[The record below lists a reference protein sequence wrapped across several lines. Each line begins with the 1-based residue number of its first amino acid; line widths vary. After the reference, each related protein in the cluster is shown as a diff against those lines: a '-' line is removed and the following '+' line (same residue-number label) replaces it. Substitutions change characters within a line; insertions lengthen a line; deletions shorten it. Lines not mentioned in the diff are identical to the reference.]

1 MKRKCVKLMKSVLAA
16 ALAAAVVL
24 TPDMASLAV
33 NAEEAQT
40 AEAADAGTGYD
51 DVVNAAHSAWTNYDW
66 RVVNGSAGLTKG
78 EIVSEG
84 TNWLDFQ
91 ATSTAG
97 NAMSN
102 RALIY
107 STQAG
112 DKIRNGSIRATL
124 SPMTT
129 SDVSRMGLLFRCTEQ
144 GDCLY
149 LAYDPNQGWYLQRKA
164 GNSSKKLLSSG
175 VKTMAEPGEEITAE
189 VQFEEGVI
197 NAWITYKGETTQ
209 IFTNENTVATAGGS
223 EIHAGYTGLMIGK
236 YGSTAGA
243 YVKDIEMTDTVNS
256 DTFNG
261 EYDWESDTW
270 VPFDGNSTVSVV
282 ERDAKNYY
290 EIQVDTNQSVP
301 NAPVVTRNTS
311 DPAYSSEPFRTG
323 KIDTYFTD
331 LGTANGKSSNFAIVY
346 RWTDINNCAW
356 VGYDSTQGWYWQT
369 RVNGVGCYK
378 TAGDKTPAPAVGET
392 THVTVQFDGTDVVV
406 TVDDQVI
413 SDGWY
418 TTAGNNGTLQ
428 DNLNS
433 LPAGTAGFLMRQG
446 HVQVHDYTVD
456 SYDVDAGEDEIGID
470 PATISSDVMDVVIDR
485 QFPRVQKYTF
495 KDNSG
500 TMWAQARGINTLK
513 VNGTQVTVDTEQV
526 QCEVSEDSAVYTIP
540 VNGGGVEAVITATLK
555 VEDNIV
561 RFDVNSIET
570 TAGTFSTLEI
580 PGLLLASITNQ
591 DGGAQLA
598 YAQMS
603 GNTTQKG
610 DYFVDIDRSFTQTSS
625 AYREYEGMYAFVSN
639 DTFSAGLY
647 SNSEKNNDLR
657 VTASPGVAM
666 DEEGNAFTYLG
677 LRSSVWTLENEGV
690 KSDLPSM
697 SVIITKDA
705 NDNGKVDWQDGAI
718 AYREIMHNP
727 EGWESVKD
735 MVTIR
740 IVENFASQAAHPFL
754 ETADGIKRVDL
765 ATDGLGQQVL
775 LKGYASEGHDS
786 AHPDYGDIGTRIGGA
801 EDLNELLQIAHDYGT
816 EIGIHINASEG
827 YPEADA
833 FSEDLMRIGSFGWN
847 WVDESY
853 SMNTMYDLTSGLR
866 AQRLDSLREQLTD
879 EDNLDFIYL
888 DVWSADTWQ
897 TNKISQQFIE
907 RGWRCANEWG
917 YANED
922 DATWNHWAVDVDY
935 GGSSSKGI
943 NSDIM
948 RFIRNHQKDSW
959 QANYPAYGGTMV
971 YPLLGGEN
979 SVSFEGWQRAKD
991 FNTFVTVTFNDNVPT
1006 KFLQH
1011 YLVMEWEND
1020 ETKSVE
1026 DGNTEKYIRLESE
1039 DGADEV
1045 EVFRTESGGREIYYN
1060 GKMILTGEVNMN
1072 GGWTNASTEKY
1083 LIPWFWDAD
1092 GNTLA
1097 DDEQKLYHWNRSG
1110 GETTWELPD
1119 EWSDASTVKVYK
1131 LTDTGRTEEQEIEV
1145 VDGSIT
1151 LSAEAAVPYVVYK
1164 GEKAERT
1171 FEEMNWGEGT
1181 GLVDPNFTSQTFDA
1195 WDVEGNDDGSAQIV
1209 KKSDNNNPVLQVADN
1224 AEEVSVSQPITGLEG
1239 GKTYMAYTAVDN
1251 RSDRKAYIEVT
1262 TEDGTESNY
1271 TARSVVKTYIGVN
1284 AHNTEG
1290 ANSYM
1295 QNMPVIFTVPAD
1307 STDAVLTLRVEAGA
1321 GTVQFD
1327 ELRVVEVD
1335 ESEVDKWTDENVFE
1349 QDFEHNIQGLYP
1361 FVVGDHQGRPTDVKV
1376 HLSEKNEP
1384 YTQIGWNDRIV
1395 DDVIEGD
1402 WSVKAHQ
1409 LTSLGGLVYQTIPQT
1424 YRFEEGV
1431 EYTVTF
1437 QYEQG
1442 MDDTYAFVV
1451 GEGEHI
1457 KANGKNDSSI
1467 KYYENLKAA
1476 SDPVGTYTYTFT
1488 PDSDEWWIGI
1498 YSNEE
1503 VSVTEASAGSKPWKM
1518 GAADIILDNLKI
1530 ENNKEIEEPE
1540 EPAGDISTAVLKYA
1554 VELAEKVDMSG
1565 AMDAVKENFD
1575 QALQTAK
1582 DVLAKAESDDG
1593 SVTQSEIDSAWQN
1606 LIKAMQ
1612 YGEFKPG
1619 DKTDLEKV
1627 IALAEEMS
1635 GRLDKYL
1642 EEGKDE
1648 FLSAL
1653 ERAKEVYADGNA
1665 FQEDVESAWQDL
1677 IDAMADLRLKPDKD
1691 LLEDL
1696 IAQAEGLNEADYEA
1710 QSFAVMRTALA
1721 AAKDVFDK
1729 EDATQEEIDA
1739 SAAALK
1745 DAIAQLTTTGSGEE
1759 PGTGTGDSGTS
1770 GTGTGSAAQNQGQ
1783 TAGTADK
1790 SDDSSSAGKTA
1801 SAKGSAVKTGDTAN
1815 VLPFA
1820 AAAAAAVLAA
1830 GAVVTLKRRK
1840 KEN

>member
-1 MKRKCVKLMKSVLAA
+1 MKRKCVKLMKSLLTT
-16 ALAAAVVL
+16 ALAAAMVV
-24 TPDMASLAV
+24 TSNVVPFSAGPASVQA
-33 NAEEAQT
+33 AEDSA
-40 AEAADAGTGYD
+40 YD
-51 DVVNAAHSAWTNYDW
+51 DVVNAAHATWSNYEW
-66 RVVNGSAGLTKG
+66 RVVNGSEGLTKG
-78 EIVSEG
+78 EIISEG

-91 ATSTAG
+91 ATSSAG
-97 NAMSN
+97 NSMSN

-107 STQAG
+107 STQAA
-112 DKIRNGSIRATL
+112 DKIRNGSIKATL

-129 SDVSRMGLLFRCTEQ
+129 SDISRMGLLFRCTAQ

-149 LAYDPNQGWYLQRKA
+149 FAYDPSQGWYLQRKA
-164 GNSSKKLLSSG
+164 GNSNKKLLGSG
-175 VKTMAEPGEEITAE
+175 VKIMAEPGEEITAE

-197 NAWITYKGETTQ
+197 NAWITYNGERTQ
-209 IFTNENTVATAGGS
+209 VFENESTVATAGGS

-261 EYDWESDTW
+261 VYDWESDTW
-270 VPFDGNSTVSVV
+270 APFDQNSTVSVV
-282 ERDAKNYY
+282 ERDSKNYY
-290 EIQVDTNQSVP
+290 EIQVDSNQSVP

-331 LGTANGKSSNFAIVY
+331 LGTANGSSSNFAIVY

-378 TAGDKTPAPAVGET
+378 TTGDKIPAPTVGET
-392 THVTVQFDGTDVVV
+392 AHVTVQFDGTDVVV

-456 SYDVDAGEDEIGID
+456 VYDVDAGEDEIGID
-470 PATISSDVMDVVIDR
+470 PATISSDVMDVVIDK

-495 KDNSG
+495 KDNG
-500 TMWAQARGINTLK
+500 DTMWAQARGINTLE

-526 QCEVSEDSAVYTIP
+526 QCEVSADSAVYTIP
-540 VNGGGVEAVITATLK
+540 VNGGGVEAVITATMK

-561 RFDVNSIET
+561 SFDVNNIET
-570 TAGTFSTLEI
+570 ASGTFSTLEI
-580 PGLLLASITNQ
+580 PGMLLASVTNQ
-591 DGGAQLA
+591 DNSAQLA

-603 GNTTQKG
+603 GSTTKKG
-610 DYFVDIDRSFTQTSS
+610 DYFVDIDRSFTQTSG

-677 LRSSVWTLENEGV
+677 LRSSVWTLENQGV
-690 KSDLPSM
+690 KSDLPSV
-697 SVIITKDA
+697 SVIIARDE
-705 NDNGKVDWQDGAI
+705 NGNGEVDWQDGAI

-727 EGWESVKD
+727 EGWETVKD

-740 IVENFASQAAHPFL
+740 IVENFAGQAAHPFL
-754 ETADGIKRVDL
+754 ETVDGIKRVDL

-801 EDLNELLQIAHDYGT
+801 EDLNELLQIAHEYGT
-816 EIGIHINASEG
+816 EVGIHINASEG

-833 FSEDLMRIGSFGWN
+833 FSEELMRIGSFGWN

-888 DVWSADTWQ
+888 DVWAADTWQ

-935 GGSSSKGI
+935 GGSGSKGI

-991 FNTFVTVTFNDNVPT
+991 FDTFVTVTFNDNVPT

-1092 GNTLA
+1092 GSALA
-1097 DDEQKLYHWNRSG
+1097 DDDQKLYHWNRSG
-1110 GETTWELPD
+1110 GETTWELPA
-1119 EWSDASTVKVYK
+1119 EWSDVATVKVYK
-1131 LTDTGRTEEQEIEV
+1131 LTDTGRTEEQEIEAA
-1145 VDGSIT
+1145 DGSIT
-1151 LSAEAAVPYVVYK
+1151 LDAEAAVPYVIYK

-1171 FEEMNWGEGT
+1171 FEEMDWGEGT
-1181 GLVDPNFTSQTFDA
+1181 GLVDPNFTSQTFEA

-1209 KKSDNNNPVLQVADN
+1209 KKSDNNNPVFQVADN
-1224 AEEVSVSQPITGLEG
+1224 AEEVSISQPITGLES
-1239 GKTYMAYTAVDN
+1239 GKTYMAYTGVDN

-1262 TEDGTESNY
+1262 TADGTESNY
-1271 TARSVVKTYIGVN
+1271 ATRSVVKTYVGVN

-1290 ANSYM
+1290 TNSYM
-1295 QNMPVIFTVPAD
+1295 QNMPVIFTVPED

-1335 ESEVDKWTDENVFE
+1335 ESEVGKWTDENVFE

-1395 DDVIEGD
+1395 DDVIDGD

-1457 KANGKNDSSI
+1457 KANGKNDSSL

-1498 YSNEE
+1498 YSNED
-1503 VSVTEASAGSKPWKM
+1503 VSVTESSAGSKPWKM

-1530 ENNKEIEEPE
+1530 VNNKETEEPE
-1540 EPAGDISTAVLKYA
+1540 EPAGEISTAILEYA
-1554 VELAEKVDMSG
+1554 IGLAEG
-1565 AMDAVKENFD
+1565 ASTDGVVDAVKENFD
-1575 QALQTAK
+1575 NALQNAK
-1582 DVLAKAESDDG
+1582 DVLARVQEGDA
-1593 SVTQSEIDSAWQN
+1593 SVTQNEVDAAWSS

-1612 YGEFKPG
+1612 YLEFKKG

-1627 IALAEEMS
+1627 IALADEMNS
-1635 GRLDKYL
+1635 NLDAYL
-1642 EEGKDE
+1642 DAGKDA
-1648 FLSAL
+1648 FTAAL
-1653 ERAKEVYADGNA
+1653 AEAKDVYADGNA
-1665 FQEDVESAWQDL
+1665 MEDDVDTAWRNL
-1677 IDAMADLRLKPDKD
+1677 MDAMAELRLRPDKD

-1696 IAQAEGLNEADYEA
+1696 INQAEGLNEADYEA
-1710 QSFAVMRTALA
+1710 ESFAAVSSALEE
-1721 AAKDVFDK
+1721 AKDVFAN
-1729 EDATQEEIDA
+1729 ENATQEEVDE
-1739 SAAALK
+1739 SSAALK
-1745 DAIAQLTTTGSGEE
+1745 SALAKLTPVSAGED
-1759 PGTGTGDSGTS
+1759 DS
-1770 GTGTGSAAQNQGQ
+1770 QNQ
-1783 TAGTADK
+1783 AGGSSDK
-1790 SDDSSSAGKTA
+1790 NNNSSSAGNKSA
-1801 SAKGSAVKTGDTAN
+1801 SNSSAVKTGDTAN

-1820 AAAAAAVLAA
+1820 AAAVLAA
-1830 GAVVTLKRRK
+1830 GAVVILKRK
-1840 KEN
+1840 KEEN

>member
-1 MKRKCVKLMKSVLAA
+1 
-16 ALAAAVVL
+16 
-24 TPDMASLAV
+24 
-33 NAEEAQT
+33 
-40 AEAADAGTGYD
+40 
-51 DVVNAAHSAWTNYDW
+51 
-66 RVVNGSAGLTKG
+66 
-78 EIVSEG
+78 
-84 TNWLDFQ
+84 
-91 ATSTAG
+91 
-97 NAMSN
+97 MSN

-107 STQAG
+107 STQAA
-112 DKIRNGSIRATL
+112 DKIRNGSIKATL

-129 SDVSRMGLLFRCTEQ
+129 SDISRMGLLFRCTAQ

-149 LAYDPNQGWYLQRKA
+149 FAYDPSQGWYLQRKA
-164 GNSSKKLLSSG
+164 GNSNKKLLGSG
-175 VKTMAEPGEEITAE
+175 VKIMAEPGEEITAE

-197 NAWITYKGETTQ
+197 NAWITYNGERTQ
-209 IFTNENTVATAGGS
+209 VFENESTVATAGGS

-261 EYDWESDTW
+261 VYDWESDTW
-270 VPFDGNSTVSVV
+270 APFDQNSTVSVV
-282 ERDAKNYY
+282 ERDSKNYY
-290 EIQVDTNQSVP
+290 EIQVDSNQSVP

-331 LGTANGKSSNFAIVY
+331 LGTANGSSSNFAIVY
-346 RWTDINNCAW
+346 RWTDISNCAW

-378 TAGDKTPAPAVGET
+378 TTGDKIPAPTVGET
-392 THVTVQFDGTDVVV
+392 AHVTVQFDGTDVVV

-456 SYDVDAGEDEIGID
+456 VYDVDAGEDEIGID
-470 PATISSDVMDVVIDR
+470 PATISSDVMDVVIDK

-495 KDNSG
+495 KDNG
-500 TMWAQARGINTLK
+500 DTMWAQARGINTLE

-526 QCEVSEDSAVYTIP
+526 QCEVSADSAVYTIP

-561 RFDVNSIET
+561 SFDVNSIET
-570 TAGTFSTLEI
+570 ASGTFSTLEI
-580 PGLLLASITNQ
+580 PGMLLASVTNQ
-591 DGGAQLA
+591 DNSAQLA

-603 GNTTQKG
+603 GSTTKKG
-610 DYFVDIDRSFTQTSS
+610 DYFVDIDRSFTQTSG

-677 LRSSVWTLENEGV
+677 LRSSVWTLENQGV
-690 KSDLPSM
+690 KSDLPSV
-697 SVIITKDA
+697 SVIIARDE
-705 NDNGKVDWQDGAI
+705 NGNGEVDWQDGAI

-727 EGWESVKD
+727 EGWETVKD

-740 IVENFASQAAHPFL
+740 IVENFAGQAAHPFL
-754 ETADGIKRVDL
+754 ETVDGIKRVDL

-801 EDLNELLQIAHDYGT
+801 EDLNELLQIAHEYGT
-816 EIGIHINASEG
+816 EVGIHINASEG

-833 FSEDLMRIGSFGWN
+833 FSEELMRIGSFGWN

-888 DVWSADTWQ
+888 DVWAADTWQ

-935 GGSSSKGI
+935 GGSGSKGI

-991 FNTFVTVTFNDNVPT
+991 FDTFVTVTFNDNVPT

-1045 EVFRTESGGREIYYN
+1045 EVFRTESDGREIYYN

-1092 GNTLA
+1092 GSALA
-1097 DDEQKLYHWNRSG
+1097 DDDQKLYHWNRSG
-1110 GETTWELPD
+1110 GETTWELPA
-1119 EWSDASTVKVYK
+1119 EWSDVATVKVYK
-1131 LTDTGRTEEQEIEV
+1131 LTDTGRTEEQEIEAA
-1145 VDGSIT
+1145 DGSIT
-1151 LSAEAAVPYVVYK
+1151 LDAEAAVPYVIYK

-1171 FEEMNWGEGT
+1171 FEEMDWGEGT
-1181 GLVDPNFTSQTFDA
+1181 GLVDPNFTSQTFEA

-1209 KKSDNNNPVLQVADN
+1209 KKSDNNNPVFQVADN
-1224 AEEVSVSQPITGLEG
+1224 AEEVSISQPITGLES
-1239 GKTYMAYTAVDN
+1239 GKTYMAYTGVDN

-1262 TEDGTESNY
+1262 TADGTESNY
-1271 TARSVVKTYIGVN
+1271 ATRSVVKTYVGVN

-1290 ANSYM
+1290 TNSYM
-1295 QNMPVIFTVPAD
+1295 QNMPVIFTVPED

-1335 ESEVDKWTDENVFE
+1335 ESEVGKWTDENVFE

-1395 DDVIEGD
+1395 DDVIDGD

-1457 KANGKNDSSI
+1457 KANGKNDSSL

-1498 YSNEE
+1498 YSNED
-1503 VSVTEASAGSKPWKM
+1503 VSVTESSAGSKPWKM

-1530 ENNKEIEEPE
+1530 VNNKETEEPE
-1540 EPAGDISTAVLKYA
+1540 EPAGEISTAILEYA
-1554 VELAEKVDMSG
+1554 IGLAEG
-1565 AMDAVKENFD
+1565 ASTDGVVDAVKENFD
-1575 QALQTAK
+1575 NALQNAK
-1582 DVLAKAESDDG
+1582 DVLARVQEGDA
-1593 SVTQSEIDSAWQN
+1593 SVTQNEVDAAWSS

-1612 YGEFKPG
+1612 YLEFKKG

-1627 IALAEEMS
+1627 IALADEMNS
-1635 GRLDKYL
+1635 NLDAYL
-1642 EEGKDE
+1642 DAGKDA
-1648 FLSAL
+1648 FTAAL
-1653 ERAKEVYADGNA
+1653 AEAKDVYADGNA
-1665 FQEDVESAWQDL
+1665 MEDDVDTAWRNL
-1677 IDAMADLRLKPDKD
+1677 MDAMAELRLRPDKD

-1696 IAQAEGLNEADYEA
+1696 INQAEGLNEADYEA
-1710 QSFAVMRTALA
+1710 ESFAAVSSALEE
-1721 AAKDVFDK
+1721 AKDVFAN
-1729 EDATQEEIDA
+1729 ENATQEEVDE
-1739 SAAALK
+1739 SSAALK
-1745 DAIAQLTTTGSGEE
+1745 SALAKLTPVSTEE
-1759 PGTGTGDSGTS
+1759 DDS
-1770 GTGTGSAAQNQGQ
+1770 QNQ
-1783 TAGTADK
+1783 AGGSSDK
-1790 SDDSSSAGKTA
+1790 NTNSSSAGNTSA
-1801 SAKGSAVKTGDTAN
+1801 SNSSAVKTGDTAN

-1820 AAAAAAVLAA
+1820 AAAVLAA
-1830 GAVVTLKRRK
+1830 GAVVILKRK
-1840 KEN
+1840 KEEN

>member
-1 MKRKCVKLMKSVLAA
+1 MKRKCVKLMKSLLTT
-16 ALAAAVVL
+16 ALAAAMVV
-24 TPDMASLAV
+24 TSNVVPFSAGPASVQA
-33 NAEEAQT
+33 AEDSA
-40 AEAADAGTGYD
+40 YD
-51 DVVNAAHSAWTNYDW
+51 GVVNAAHAAWSNYEW
-66 RVVNGSAGLTKG
+66 RVVNGSEGLTKG
-78 EIVSEG
+78 EIISEG

-91 ATSTAG
+91 ATSSAG
-97 NAMSN
+97 NSMSN

-107 STQAG
+107 STQAA
-112 DKIRNGSIRATL
+112 DKIRNGSIKATL

-129 SDVSRMGLLFRCTEQ
+129 SDISRMGLLFRCTAQ

-149 LAYDPNQGWYLQRKA
+149 FAYDPSQGWYLQRKA
-164 GNSSKKLLSSG
+164 GNSNKKLLGSG
-175 VKTMAEPGEEITAE
+175 VKIMAEPGEEITAE

-197 NAWITYKGETTQ
+197 NAWITYNGERTQ
-209 IFTNENTVATAGGS
+209 VFENESTVATAGGS

-261 EYDWESDTW
+261 VYDWESDTW
-270 VPFDGNSTVSVV
+270 APFDQNSTVSVV
-282 ERDAKNYY
+282 ERDSKNYY
-290 EIQVDTNQSVP
+290 EIQVDSNQSVP

-331 LGTANGKSSNFAIVY
+331 LGTANGSSSNFAIVY

-378 TAGDKTPAPAVGET
+378 TTGDKIPAPTVGET
-392 THVTVQFDGTDVVV
+392 AHVTVQFDGTDVVV

-456 SYDVDAGEDEIGID
+456 VYDVDAGEDEIGID
-470 PATISSDVMDVVIDR
+470 PATISSDVMDVVIDK

-495 KDNSG
+495 KDNG
-500 TMWAQARGINTLK
+500 DTMWAQARGINTLE

-526 QCEVSEDSAVYTIP
+526 QCEVSADSAVYTIP

-561 RFDVNSIET
+561 SFDVNSIET
-570 TAGTFSTLEI
+570 ASGTFSTLEI
-580 PGLLLASITNQ
+580 PGMLLASITNQ
-591 DGGAQLA
+591 DNSAQLA

-603 GNTTQKG
+603 GSTTKKG
-610 DYFVDIDRSFTQTSS
+610 DYFVDIDRSFTQTSG

-677 LRSSVWTLENEGV
+677 LRSSVWTLENQGV
-690 KSDLPSM
+690 KSDLPSV
-697 SVIITKDA
+697 SVIIARDE
-705 NDNGKVDWQDGAI
+705 NGNGEVDWQDGAI

-727 EGWESVKD
+727 EGWETVKD

-740 IVENFASQAAHPFL
+740 IVENFAGQAAHPFL
-754 ETADGIKRVDL
+754 ETVDGIKRVDL

-801 EDLNELLQIAHDYGT
+801 EDLNELLQIAHEYGT
-816 EIGIHINASEG
+816 EVGIHINASEG

-833 FSEDLMRIGSFGWN
+833 FSEELMRIGSFGWN

-888 DVWSADTWQ
+888 DVWAADTWQ

-935 GGSSSKGI
+935 GGSGSKGI

-991 FNTFVTVTFNDNVPT
+991 FDTFVTVTFNDNVPT

-1045 EVFRTESGGREIYYN
+1045 EVFRTQSGGREIYYN
-1060 GKMILTGEVNMN
+1060 GKMILTGEANMN

-1092 GNTLA
+1092 GSALA
-1097 DDEQKLYHWNRSG
+1097 DDAQKLYHWNRSG
-1110 GETTWELPD
+1110 GETTWELPA
-1119 EWSDASTVKVYK
+1119 EWSDVATVKVYK
-1131 LTDTGRTEEQEIEV
+1131 LTDTGRTEEQEIEAA
-1145 VDGSIT
+1145 DGSIT
-1151 LSAEAAVPYVVYK
+1151 LDAEAAVPYVIYK

-1171 FEEMNWGEGT
+1171 FEEMDWGEGT
-1181 GLVDPNFTSQTFDA
+1181 GLVDPNFTSQTFEA

-1209 KKSDNNNPVLQVADN
+1209 KKSDNNNPVFQVADN
-1224 AEEVSVSQPITGLEG
+1224 AEEVSISQPITGLES
-1239 GKTYMAYTAVDN
+1239 GKTYMAYTGVDN

-1262 TEDGTESNY
+1262 TADGTESNY
-1271 TARSVVKTYIGVN
+1271 ATRSVVKTYVGVN

-1290 ANSYM
+1290 TNSYM
-1295 QNMPVIFTVPAD
+1295 QNMPVIFTVPED

-1335 ESEVDKWTDENVFE
+1335 ESEVGKWTDENVFE

-1395 DDVIEGD
+1395 DDVIDGD

-1457 KANGKNDSSI
+1457 KANGKNDSSL

-1498 YSNEE
+1498 YSNED
-1503 VSVTEASAGSKPWKM
+1503 VSVTESSAGSKPWKM

-1530 ENNKEIEEPE
+1530 VNNKETEEPE
-1540 EPAGDISTAVLKYA
+1540 EPAGEISTAILEYA
-1554 VELAEKVDMSG
+1554 IGLAEG
-1565 AMDAVKENFD
+1565 ASTDGVVDAVKENFD
-1575 QALQTAK
+1575 NALQNAK
-1582 DVLAKAESDDG
+1582 DVLARVQEGDA
-1593 SVTQSEIDSAWQN
+1593 SVTQNEVDAAWSS

-1612 YGEFKPG
+1612 YLEFKKG

-1627 IALAEEMS
+1627 IALADEMNS
-1635 GRLDKYL
+1635 NLDAYL
-1642 EEGKDE
+1642 DAGKDA
-1648 FLSAL
+1648 FTAAL
-1653 ERAKEVYADGNA
+1653 AEAKDVYADGNA
-1665 FQEDVESAWQDL
+1665 MEDDVDTAWRNL
-1677 IDAMADLRLKPDKD
+1677 MDAMAELRLRPDKD

-1696 IAQAEGLNEADYEA
+1696 INQAEGLNEADYEA
-1710 QSFAVMRTALA
+1710 ESFAAVSSALEE
-1721 AAKDVFDK
+1721 AKDVFAN
-1729 EDATQEEIDA
+1729 ENATQEEVDE
-1739 SAAALK
+1739 SSAALK
-1745 DAIAQLTTTGSGEE
+1745 SALAKLTPVSTEE
-1759 PGTGTGDSGTS
+1759 DDS
-1770 GTGTGSAAQNQGQ
+1770 QNQ
-1783 TAGTADK
+1783 AGGSSDK
-1790 SDDSSSAGKTA
+1790 NTNSSSAGNTSA
-1801 SAKGSAVKTGDTAN
+1801 SNSSAVKTGDTAN

-1820 AAAAAAVLAA
+1820 AAAVLAA
-1830 GAVVTLKRRK
+1830 GAVVILKRK
-1840 KEN
+1840 KEEN

>member
-1 MKRKCVKLMKSVLAA
+1 MKRKCVKLMKSLLTT
-16 ALAAAVVL
+16 ALAAAMVV
-24 TPDMASLAV
+24 TSNVVPFSAGPASVQA
-33 NAEEAQT
+33 AEDSA
-40 AEAADAGTGYD
+40 YD
-51 DVVNAAHSAWTNYDW
+51 DVVNAAHAAWSNYEW
-66 RVVNGSAGLTKG
+66 RVVNGSEGLTKG
-78 EIVSEG
+78 EIISEG

-91 ATSTAG
+91 ATSSAG
-97 NAMSN
+97 NSMSN

-107 STQAG
+107 STQAA
-112 DKIRNGSIRATL
+112 DKIRNGSIKATL

-129 SDVSRMGLLFRCTEQ
+129 SDISRMGLLFRCTAQ

-149 LAYDPNQGWYLQRKA
+149 FAYDPSQGWYLQRKA
-164 GNSSKKLLSSG
+164 GNSNKKLLGSG
-175 VKTMAEPGEEITAE
+175 VKIMAEPGEEITAE

-197 NAWITYKGETTQ
+197 NAWITYNGERTQ
-209 IFTNENTVATAGGS
+209 VFENESIVATAGGS

-261 EYDWESDTW
+261 VYDWESDTW
-270 VPFDGNSTVSVV
+270 APFDQNSTVSVV
-282 ERDAKNYY
+282 ERDSKNYY
-290 EIQVDTNQSVP
+290 EIQVDSNQSVP

-331 LGTANGKSSNFAIVY
+331 LGTANGSSSNFAIVY

-378 TAGDKTPAPAVGET
+378 TTGDKIPAPTVGET
-392 THVTVQFDGTDVVV
+392 AHVTVQFDGTDVVV

-456 SYDVDAGEDEIGID
+456 VYDVDAGEDEIGID
-470 PATISSDVMDVVIDR
+470 PATISSDVMDVVIDK

-495 KDNSG
+495 KDNG
-500 TMWAQARGINTLK
+500 DTMWAQARGINTLE

-526 QCEVSEDSAVYTIP
+526 QCEVYADSAVYTIP

-561 RFDVNSIET
+561 SFDVNSIET
-570 TAGTFSTLEI
+570 ASGTFSTLEI
-580 PGLLLASITNQ
+580 PGMLLASITNQ
-591 DGGAQLA
+591 DNSAQLA

-603 GNTTQKG
+603 GSTTKKG
-610 DYFVDIDRSFTQTSS
+610 DYFVDIDRSFTQTSG

-677 LRSSVWTLENEGV
+677 LRSSVWTLENQGV
-690 KSDLPSM
+690 KSDLPSV
-697 SVIITKDA
+697 SVIIARDE
-705 NDNGKVDWQDGAI
+705 NGNGEVDWQDGAI

-727 EGWESVKD
+727 EGWETVKD

-740 IVENFASQAAHPFL
+740 IVENFAGQAAHPFL
-754 ETADGIKRVDL
+754 ETVDGIKRVDL

-801 EDLNELLQIAHDYGT
+801 EDLNELLQIAHEYGT
-816 EIGIHINASEG
+816 EVGIHINASEG

-833 FSEDLMRIGSFGWN
+833 FSEELMRIGSFGWN

-888 DVWSADTWQ
+888 DVWAADTWQ

-935 GGSSSKGI
+935 GGSGSKGI

-991 FNTFVTVTFNDNVPT
+991 FDTFVTVTFNDNVPT

-1039 DGADEV
+1039 DSADEV

-1092 GNTLA
+1092 GSALA
-1097 DDEQKLYHWNRSG
+1097 DDDQKLYHWNRSG
-1110 GETTWELPD
+1110 GETTWELPA
-1119 EWSDASTVKVYK
+1119 EWSDVATVKVYK
-1131 LTDTGRTEEQEIEV
+1131 LTDTGRTEEQEIEAA
-1145 VDGSIT
+1145 DGSIT
-1151 LSAEAAVPYVVYK
+1151 LDAEAAVPYVIYK

-1171 FEEMNWGEGT
+1171 FEEMDWGEGT
-1181 GLVDPNFTSQTFDA
+1181 GLVDPNFTSQTFEA

-1209 KKSDNNNPVLQVADN
+1209 KKSDNNNPVFQVADN
-1224 AEEVSVSQPITGLEG
+1224 AEEVSISQPITGLES
-1239 GKTYMAYTAVDN
+1239 GKTYMAYTGVDN

-1262 TEDGTESNY
+1262 TADGTESNY
-1271 TARSVVKTYIGVN
+1271 ATRSVVKTYVGVN

-1290 ANSYM
+1290 TNSYM
-1295 QNMPVIFTVPAD
+1295 QNMPVIFTVPED

-1335 ESEVDKWTDENVFE
+1335 ESEVGKWTDENVFE

-1395 DDVIEGD
+1395 DDVIDGD

-1457 KANGKNDSSI
+1457 KANGKNDSSL

-1498 YSNEE
+1498 YSNED
-1503 VSVTEASAGSKPWKM
+1503 VSVTESSAGSKPWKM
-1518 GAADIILDNLKI
+1518 GAADIILDNLRI
-1530 ENNKEIEEPE
+1530 VNNKETEEPE
-1540 EPAGDISTAVLKYA
+1540 EPAGEISTAILEYA
-1554 VELAEKVDMSG
+1554 IGLAEG
-1565 AMDAVKENFD
+1565 ASTDGVVDAVKENFD
-1575 QALQTAK
+1575 NALQNAK
-1582 DVLAKAESDDG
+1582 DVLARVQEGDA
-1593 SVTQSEIDSAWQN
+1593 SVTQNEVDAAWSS

-1612 YGEFKPG
+1612 YLEFKKG

-1627 IALAEEMS
+1627 IALADEMNS
-1635 GRLDKYL
+1635 NLDAYL
-1642 EEGKDE
+1642 DAGKDA
-1648 FLSAL
+1648 FTAAL
-1653 ERAKEVYADGNA
+1653 AEAKDVYADGNA
-1665 FQEDVESAWQDL
+1665 MEDDVDTAWRNL
-1677 IDAMADLRLKPDKD
+1677 MDAMAELRLRPDKD

-1696 IAQAEGLNEADYEA
+1696 INQAEGLNEADYEA
-1710 QSFAVMRTALA
+1710 ESFAAVSSALEE
-1721 AAKDVFDK
+1721 AKDVFAN
-1729 EDATQEEIDA
+1729 ENATQEEVDE
-1739 SAAALK
+1739 SSAALK
-1745 DAIAQLTTTGSGEE
+1745 SALAKLTPVSTGED
-1759 PGTGTGDSGTS
+1759 DS
-1770 GTGTGSAAQNQGQ
+1770 QNQ
-1783 TAGTADK
+1783 AGGSSDK
-1790 SDDSSSAGKTA
+1790 NNNSSSAGNTSA
-1801 SAKGSAVKTGDTAN
+1801 SNSSAVKTGDTAN

-1820 AAAAAAVLAA
+1820 AAAVLAA
-1830 GAVVTLKRRK
+1830 GAVVILKRK
-1840 KEN
+1840 KEEN

>member
-1 MKRKCVKLMKSVLAA
+1 MKRKCVKLMKSLLTT
-16 ALAAAVVL
+16 ALAAAMVV
-24 TPDMASLAV
+24 TSNVVPFSAGPASVQA
-33 NAEEAQT
+33 AEDSA
-40 AEAADAGTGYD
+40 YD
-51 DVVNAAHSAWTNYDW
+51 DVVNAAHAAWSNYEW
-66 RVVNGSAGLTKG
+66 RVVNGSEGLTKG
-78 EIVSEG
+78 EIISEG

-91 ATSTAG
+91 ATSSAG
-97 NAMSN
+97 NSMSN

-107 STQAG
+107 STQAA
-112 DKIRNGSIRATL
+112 DKIRNGSIKATL

-129 SDVSRMGLLFRCTEQ
+129 SDISRMGLLFRCTAQ

-149 LAYDPNQGWYLQRKA
+149 FAYDPSQGWYLQRKA
-164 GNSSKKLLSSG
+164 GNSNKKLLGSG
-175 VKTMAEPGEEITAE
+175 VKIMAEPGEEITAE

-197 NAWITYKGETTQ
+197 NAWITYNGERTQ
-209 IFTNENTVATAGGS
+209 VFENESTVATAGGS

-261 EYDWESDTW
+261 VYDWESDTW
-270 VPFDGNSTVSVV
+270 APFDQNSTVSVV
-282 ERDAKNYY
+282 ERDSKNYY
-290 EIQVDTNQSVP
+290 EIQVDSNQSVP

-331 LGTANGKSSNFAIVY
+331 LGTANGSSSNFAIVY

-378 TAGDKTPAPAVGET
+378 TTGDKIPAPTVGET
-392 THVTVQFDGTDVVV
+392 AHVTVQFDGTDVVV

-456 SYDVDAGEDEIGID
+456 VYDVDAGEDEIGID
-470 PATISSDVMDVVIDR
+470 PATISSDVMDVVIDK

-495 KDNSG
+495 KDNG
-500 TMWAQARGINTLK
+500 DTMWAQARGINTLE

-526 QCEVSEDSAVYTIP
+526 QCEVSADSAVYTIP

-561 RFDVNSIET
+561 SFDVNSIET
-570 TAGTFSTLEI
+570 ASGTFSTLEI
-580 PGLLLASITNQ
+580 PGMLLASVTNQ
-591 DGGAQLA
+591 DNSAQLA

-603 GNTTQKG
+603 GSTTKKG
-610 DYFVDIDRSFTQTSS
+610 DYFVDIDRSFTQTSG

-677 LRSSVWTLENEGV
+677 LRSSVWTLENQGV
-690 KSDLPSM
+690 KSDLPSV
-697 SVIITKDA
+697 SVIIARDE
-705 NDNGKVDWQDGAI
+705 NGNGEVDWQDGAI

-727 EGWESVKD
+727 EGWETVKD

-740 IVENFASQAAHPFL
+740 IVENFAGQAAHPFL
-754 ETADGIKRVDL
+754 ETVDGIKRVDL

-801 EDLNELLQIAHDYGT
+801 EDLNELLQIAHEYGT
-816 EIGIHINASEG
+816 EVGIHINASEG

-833 FSEDLMRIGSFGWN
+833 FSEELMRIGSFGWN

-888 DVWSADTWQ
+888 DVWAADTWQ

-935 GGSSSKGI
+935 GGSGSKGI

-991 FNTFVTVTFNDNVPT
+991 FDTFVTVTFNDNVPT

-1092 GNTLA
+1092 GSALA
-1097 DDEQKLYHWNRSG
+1097 DDAQKLYHWNRSG
-1110 GETTWELPD
+1110 GETTWELPA
-1119 EWSDASTVKVYK
+1119 EWSDVATVKVYK
-1131 LTDTGRTEEQEIEV
+1131 LTDTGRTEEQEIEAA
-1145 VDGSIT
+1145 DGSIT
-1151 LSAEAAVPYVVYK
+1151 LDAEAAVPYVIYK

-1171 FEEMNWGEGT
+1171 FEEMDWGEGT
-1181 GLVDPNFTSQTFDA
+1181 GLVDPNFTSQTFEA

-1209 KKSDNNNPVLQVADN
+1209 KKSDNNNPVFQVADN
-1224 AEEVSVSQPITGLEG
+1224 AEEVSISQPITGLES
-1239 GKTYMAYTAVDN
+1239 GKTYMAYTGVDN

-1262 TEDGTESNY
+1262 TADGTESNY
-1271 TARSVVKTYIGVN
+1271 ATRSVVKTYVGVN

-1290 ANSYM
+1290 TNSYM
-1295 QNMPVIFTVPAD
+1295 QNMPVIFTVPED

-1335 ESEVDKWTDENVFE
+1335 ESEVGKWTDENVFE

-1395 DDVIEGD
+1395 DDVIDGD

-1457 KANGKNDSSI
+1457 KANGKNDSSL

-1498 YSNEE
+1498 YSNED
-1503 VSVTEASAGSKPWKM
+1503 VSVTESSAGSKPWKM

-1530 ENNKEIEEPE
+1530 VNNKETEEPE
-1540 EPAGDISTAVLKYA
+1540 EPAGEISTAILEYA
-1554 VELAEKVDMSG
+1554 IGLAEG
-1565 AMDAVKENFD
+1565 ASTDGVVDAVKENFD
-1575 QALQTAK
+1575 NALQNAK
-1582 DVLAKAESDDG
+1582 DVLARVQEGDA
-1593 SVTQSEIDSAWQN
+1593 SVTQNEVDAAWSS

-1612 YGEFKPG
+1612 YLEFKKG

-1627 IALAEEMS
+1627 IALADEMNS
-1635 GRLDKYL
+1635 NLDAYL
-1642 EEGKDE
+1642 DAGKDA
-1648 FLSAL
+1648 FTAAL
-1653 ERAKEVYADGNA
+1653 AEAKDVYADGNA
-1665 FQEDVESAWQDL
+1665 MEDDVDTAWRNL
-1677 IDAMADLRLKPDKD
+1677 MDAMAELRLRPDKD

-1696 IAQAEGLNEADYEA
+1696 INQAEGLNEADYEA
-1710 QSFAVMRTALA
+1710 ESFAAVSSALEE
-1721 AAKDVFDK
+1721 AKDVFAN
-1729 EDATQEEIDA
+1729 ENATQEEVDE
-1739 SAAALK
+1739 SSAALK
-1745 DAIAQLTTTGSGEE
+1745 SALAKLTPVSTGED
-1759 PGTGTGDSGTS
+1759 DS
-1770 GTGTGSAAQNQGQ
+1770 QNQ
-1783 TAGTADK
+1783 AGGSSDK
-1790 SDDSSSAGKTA
+1790 NNNSSSAGNTSA
-1801 SAKGSAVKTGDTAN
+1801 SNSSAVKTGDTAN

-1820 AAAAAAVLAA
+1820 AAAVLAA
-1830 GAVVTLKRRK
+1830 GAVVILKRK
-1840 KEN
+1840 KEEN

>member
-1 MKRKCVKLMKSVLAA
+1 MKRKCVKLMKSLLTT
-16 ALAAAVVL
+16 ALAAAMVV
-24 TPDMASLAV
+24 TSNVVPFSAGPASVQA
-33 NAEEAQT
+33 AEDSA
-40 AEAADAGTGYD
+40 YD
-51 DVVNAAHSAWTNYDW
+51 DVVNAAHAAWSNYEW
-66 RVVNGSAGLTKG
+66 RVVNGSEGLTKG
-78 EIVSEG
+78 EIISEG

-91 ATSTAG
+91 ATSSAG
-97 NAMSN
+97 NSMSN

-107 STQAG
+107 STQAA
-112 DKIRNGSIRATL
+112 DKIRNGSIKATL

-129 SDVSRMGLLFRCTEQ
+129 SDISRMGLLFRCTAQ

-149 LAYDPNQGWYLQRKA
+149 FAYDPSQGWYLQRKA
-164 GNSSKKLLSSG
+164 GNSNKKLLGSG
-175 VKTMAEPGEEITAE
+175 VKIMAEPGEEITAE

-197 NAWITYKGETTQ
+197 NAWITYNGERTQ
-209 IFTNENTVATAGGS
+209 VFENESTVATAGGS
-223 EIHAGYTGLMIGK
+223 EIHAGYTGFMIGK

-261 EYDWESDTW
+261 VYDWESDTW
-270 VPFDGNSTVSVV
+270 APFDQNSTVSVV
-282 ERDAKNYY
+282 ERDSKNYY
-290 EIQVDTNQSVP
+290 EIQVDSNQSVP

-331 LGTANGKSSNFAIVY
+331 LGTANGSSSNFAIVY

-378 TAGDKTPAPAVGET
+378 TTGDKIPAPTVGET
-392 THVTVQFDGTDVVV
+392 AHVTVQFDGTDVVV

-456 SYDVDAGEDEIGID
+456 VYDVDAGEDEIGID
-470 PATISSDVMDVVIDR
+470 PATISSDVMDVVIDK

-495 KDNSG
+495 KDNG
-500 TMWAQARGINTLK
+500 DTMWAQARGINTLE

-526 QCEVSEDSAVYTIP
+526 QCEVSADSAVYTIP

-561 RFDVNSIET
+561 SFDVNSIET
-570 TAGTFSTLEI
+570 ASGTFSTLEI
-580 PGLLLASITNQ
+580 PGMLLASVTNQ
-591 DGGAQLA
+591 DNSAQLA

-603 GNTTQKG
+603 GSTTKKG
-610 DYFVDIDRSFTQTSS
+610 DYFVDIDRSFTQTSG

-677 LRSSVWTLENEGV
+677 LRSSVWTLENQGV
-690 KSDLPSM
+690 KSDLPSV
-697 SVIITKDA
+697 SVIIARDE
-705 NDNGKVDWQDGAI
+705 NGNGEVDWQDGAI

-727 EGWESVKD
+727 EGWETVKD

-740 IVENFASQAAHPFL
+740 IVENFAGQAAHPFL
-754 ETADGIKRVDL
+754 ETVDGIKRVDL

-801 EDLNELLQIAHDYGT
+801 EDLNELLQIAHEYGT
-816 EIGIHINASEG
+816 EVGIHINASEG

-833 FSEDLMRIGSFGWN
+833 FSEELMRIGSFGWN

-888 DVWSADTWQ
+888 DVWAADTWQ

-935 GGSSSKGI
+935 GGSGSKGI

-991 FNTFVTVTFNDNVPT
+991 FDTFVTVTFNDNVPT

-1092 GNTLA
+1092 GSALA
-1097 DDEQKLYHWNRSG
+1097 DDDQKLYHWNRSG
-1110 GETTWELPD
+1110 GETTWELPA
-1119 EWSDASTVKVYK
+1119 EWSDVATVKVYK
-1131 LTDTGRTEEQEIEV
+1131 LTDTGRTEEQEIEAA
-1145 VDGSIT
+1145 DGSIT
-1151 LSAEAAVPYVVYK
+1151 LDAEAAVTYVIYK

-1171 FEEMNWGEGT
+1171 FEEMDWGEGT
-1181 GLVDPNFTSQTFDA
+1181 GLVDPNFTSQTFEA

-1209 KKSDNNNPVLQVADN
+1209 KKSDNNNPVFQVADN
-1224 AEEVSVSQPITGLEG
+1224 AEEVSISQPITGLES
-1239 GKTYMAYTAVDN
+1239 GKTYMAYTGVDN

-1262 TEDGTESNY
+1262 TADGTESNY
-1271 TARSVVKTYIGVN
+1271 ATRSVVKTYVGVN

-1290 ANSYM
+1290 TNSYM
-1295 QNMPVIFTVPAD
+1295 QNMPVIFTVPED

-1335 ESEVDKWTDENVFE
+1335 ESEVGKWTDENVFE

-1395 DDVIEGD
+1395 DDVIDGD

-1457 KANGKNDSSI
+1457 KANGKNDSSL

-1498 YSNEE
+1498 YSNED
-1503 VSVTEASAGSKPWKM
+1503 VSVTESSAGSKPWKM

-1530 ENNKEIEEPE
+1530 VNNKETEEPE
-1540 EPAGDISTAVLKYA
+1540 EPAGEISTAILEYA
-1554 VELAEKVDMSG
+1554 IGLAEG
-1565 AMDAVKENFD
+1565 ASTDGVVDAVKENFD
-1575 QALQTAK
+1575 NALQNAK
-1582 DVLAKAESDDG
+1582 DVLARVQEGDA
-1593 SVTQSEIDSAWQN
+1593 SVTQNEVDAAWSS

-1612 YGEFKPG
+1612 YLEFKKG

-1627 IALAEEMS
+1627 IALADEMNS
-1635 GRLDKYL
+1635 NLDAYL
-1642 EEGKDE
+1642 DAGKDA
-1648 FLSAL
+1648 FTAAL
-1653 ERAKEVYADGNA
+1653 AEAKDVYADGNA
-1665 FQEDVESAWQDL
+1665 MEDDVDTAWRNL
-1677 IDAMADLRLKPDKD
+1677 MDAMAELRLRPDKD

-1696 IAQAEGLNEADYEA
+1696 INQAEGLNEADYEA
-1710 QSFAVMRTALA
+1710 ESFAAVSSALEE
-1721 AAKDVFDK
+1721 AKDVFAN
-1729 EDATQEEIDA
+1729 ENATQEEVDE
-1739 SAAALK
+1739 SSAALK
-1745 DAIAQLTTTGSGEE
+1745 SALAKLTPVSTGEDDG
-1759 PGTGTGDSGTS
+1759 
-1770 GTGTGSAAQNQGQ
+1770 QNQ
-1783 TAGTADK
+1783 AGGSSDK
-1790 SDDSSSAGKTA
+1790 NTNSSSAGNTSA
-1801 SAKGSAVKTGDTAN
+1801 SNSSAVKTGDTAN

-1820 AAAAAAVLAA
+1820 AAAVLAA
-1830 GAVVTLKRRK
+1830 GAVVILKRK
-1840 KEN
+1840 KEEN

>member
-1 MKRKCVKLMKSVLAA
+1 MKRKCVKLMKSLLTT
-16 ALAAAVVL
+16 ALAAAMVV
-24 TPDMASLAV
+24 TSNVVPFSAGPASVQA
-33 NAEEAQT
+33 AEDSA
-40 AEAADAGTGYD
+40 YD
-51 DVVNAAHSAWTNYDW
+51 DVVNAAHAAWSNYEW
-66 RVVNGSAGLTKG
+66 RVVNGSEGLTKG
-78 EIVSEG
+78 EIISEG

-91 ATSTAG
+91 ATSSAG
-97 NAMSN
+97 NSMSN

-107 STQAG
+107 STQAA
-112 DKIRNGSIRATL
+112 DKIRNGSIKATL

-129 SDVSRMGLLFRCTEQ
+129 SDISRMGLLFRCTAQ

-149 LAYDPNQGWYLQRKA
+149 FAYDPSQGWYLQRKA
-164 GNSSKKLLSSG
+164 GNSNKKLLGSG
-175 VKTMAEPGEEITAE
+175 VKIMAEPGEEITAE

-197 NAWITYKGETTQ
+197 NAWITYNGERTQ
-209 IFTNENTVATAGGS
+209 VFENESTVATAGGS

-261 EYDWESDTW
+261 VYDWESDTW
-270 VPFDGNSTVSVV
+270 APFDQNSTVSVV
-282 ERDAKNYY
+282 ERDSKNYY
-290 EIQVDTNQSVP
+290 EIQVDSNQSVP

-331 LGTANGKSSNFAIVY
+331 LGTANGSSSNFAIVY

-378 TAGDKTPAPAVGET
+378 TTGDKIPAPTVGET
-392 THVTVQFDGTDVVV
+392 AHVTVQFDGTDVVV

-456 SYDVDAGEDEIGID
+456 VYDVDAGEDEIGID
-470 PATISSDVMDVVIDR
+470 PATISSDVMDVVIDK

-495 KDNSG
+495 KDNG
-500 TMWAQARGINTLK
+500 DTMWAQARGINTLE

-526 QCEVSEDSAVYTIP
+526 QCEVSADSAVYTIP

-561 RFDVNSIET
+561 SFDVNSIET
-570 TAGTFSTLEI
+570 ASGTFSTLEI
-580 PGLLLASITNQ
+580 PGMLLASVTNQ
-591 DGGAQLA
+591 DNSAQLA

-603 GNTTQKG
+603 GSTTKKG
-610 DYFVDIDRSFTQTSS
+610 DYFVDIDRSFTQTSG

-677 LRSSVWTLENEGV
+677 LRSSVWTLENQGV
-690 KSDLPSM
+690 KSDLPSV
-697 SVIITKDA
+697 SVIIARDE
-705 NDNGKVDWQDGAI
+705 NGNGEVDWQDGAI

-727 EGWESVKD
+727 EGWETVKD

-740 IVENFASQAAHPFL
+740 IVENFAGQAAHPFL
-754 ETADGIKRVDL
+754 ETVDGIKRVDL

-801 EDLNELLQIAHDYGT
+801 EDLNELLQIAHEYGT
-816 EIGIHINASEG
+816 EVGIHINASEG

-833 FSEDLMRIGSFGWN
+833 FSEELMRIGSFGWN

-888 DVWSADTWQ
+888 DVWAADTWQ

-935 GGSSSKGI
+935 GGSGSKGI

-991 FNTFVTVTFNDNVPT
+991 FDTFVTVTFNDNVPT

-1092 GNTLA
+1092 GSALA
-1097 DDEQKLYHWNRSG
+1097 DDDQKLYHWNRSG
-1110 GETTWELPD
+1110 GETTWELPA
-1119 EWSDASTVKVYK
+1119 EWSDVATVKVYK
-1131 LTDTGRTEEQEIEV
+1131 LTDTGRTEEQEIEAA
-1145 VDGSIT
+1145 DGSIT
-1151 LSAEAAVPYVVYK
+1151 LDAEAAVTYVIYK

-1171 FEEMNWGEGT
+1171 FEEMDWGEGT
-1181 GLVDPNFTSQTFDA
+1181 GLVDPNFTSQTFEA

-1209 KKSDNNNPVLQVADN
+1209 KKSDNNNPVFQVADN
-1224 AEEVSVSQPITGLEG
+1224 AEEVSISQPITGLES
-1239 GKTYMAYTAVDN
+1239 GKTYMAYTGVDN

-1262 TEDGTESNY
+1262 TADGTESNY
-1271 TARSVVKTYIGVN
+1271 ATRSVVKTYVGVN

-1290 ANSYM
+1290 TNSYM
-1295 QNMPVIFTVPAD
+1295 QNMPVIFTVPED

-1335 ESEVDKWTDENVFE
+1335 ESEVGKWTDENVFE

-1395 DDVIEGD
+1395 DDVIDGD

-1457 KANGKNDSSI
+1457 KANGKNDSSL

-1498 YSNEE
+1498 YSNED
-1503 VSVTEASAGSKPWKM
+1503 VSVTESSAGSKPWKM

-1530 ENNKEIEEPE
+1530 VNNKETEEPE
-1540 EPAGDISTAVLKYA
+1540 EPAGEISTAILEYA
-1554 VELAEKVDMSG
+1554 IGLAEG
-1565 AMDAVKENFD
+1565 ASTDGVVDAVKENFD
-1575 QALQTAK
+1575 NALQNAK
-1582 DVLAKAESDDG
+1582 DVLARVQEGDA
-1593 SVTQSEIDSAWQN
+1593 SVTQNEVDAAWSS

-1612 YGEFKPG
+1612 YLEFKKG

-1627 IALAEEMS
+1627 IALADEMNS
-1635 GRLDKYL
+1635 NLDAYL
-1642 EEGKDE
+1642 DAGKDA
-1648 FLSAL
+1648 FTAAL
-1653 ERAKEVYADGNA
+1653 AEAKDVYADGNA
-1665 FQEDVESAWQDL
+1665 MEDDVDTAWRNL
-1677 IDAMADLRLKPDKD
+1677 MDAMAELRLRPDKD

-1696 IAQAEGLNEADYEA
+1696 INQAEGLNEADYEA
-1710 QSFAVMRTALA
+1710 ESFAAVSSALEE
-1721 AAKDVFDK
+1721 AKDVFAN
-1729 EDATQEEIDA
+1729 ENATQEEVDE
-1739 SAAALK
+1739 SSAALK
-1745 DAIAQLTTTGSGEE
+1745 SALAKLTPVSTGED
-1759 PGTGTGDSGTS
+1759 DS
-1770 GTGTGSAAQNQGQ
+1770 QNQ
-1783 TAGTADK
+1783 AGGSSDK
-1790 SDDSSSAGKTA
+1790 NTNSSSAGNTSA
-1801 SAKGSAVKTGDTAN
+1801 SNSSAVKTGDTAN

-1820 AAAAAAVLAA
+1820 AAAVLAA
-1830 GAVVTLKRRK
+1830 GAVVILKRK
-1840 KEN
+1840 KEEN

>member
-1 MKRKCVKLMKSVLAA
+1 MKRKCVKLMRSLLTT
-16 ALAAAVVL
+16 ALAAAMVV
-24 TPDMASLAV
+24 TSNVVPFSAGPASVQA
-33 NAEEAQT
+33 AEDSA
-40 AEAADAGTGYD
+40 YD
-51 DVVNAAHSAWTNYDW
+51 DVVNAAHAAWSNYEW
-66 RVVNGSAGLTKG
+66 RVVNGSEGLTKG
-78 EIVSEG
+78 EIISEG

-91 ATSTAG
+91 ATSSAG
-97 NAMSN
+97 NSMSN

-107 STQAG
+107 STQAA
-112 DKIRNGSIRATL
+112 DKIRNGSIKATL

-129 SDVSRMGLLFRCTEQ
+129 SDISRMGLLFRCTAQ

-149 LAYDPNQGWYLQRKA
+149 FAYDPSQGWYLQRKA
-164 GNSSKKLLSSG
+164 GNSNKKLLGSG
-175 VKTMAEPGEEITAE
+175 VKIMAEPGEEITAE

-197 NAWITYKGETTQ
+197 NAWITYNGERTQ
-209 IFTNENTVATAGGS
+209 VFENESTVATAGGS

-261 EYDWESDTW
+261 VYDWESDTW
-270 VPFDGNSTVSVV
+270 APFDQNSTVSVV
-282 ERDAKNYY
+282 ERDSKNYY
-290 EIQVDTNQSVP
+290 EIQVDSNQSVP

-331 LGTANGKSSNFAIVY
+331 LGTANGSSSNFAIVY

-378 TAGDKTPAPAVGET
+378 TTGDKIPAPTVGET
-392 THVTVQFDGTDVVV
+392 AHVTVQFDGTDVVV

-456 SYDVDAGEDEIGID
+456 VYDVDAGEDEIGID
-470 PATISSDVMDVVIDR
+470 PATISSDVMDVVIDK

-495 KDNSG
+495 KDNG
-500 TMWAQARGINTLK
+500 DTMWAQARGINTLE

-526 QCEVSEDSAVYTIP
+526 QCEVSADSAVYTIP

-561 RFDVNSIET
+561 SFDVNSIET
-570 TAGTFSTLEI
+570 ASGTFSTLEI
-580 PGLLLASITNQ
+580 PGMLLASVTNQ
-591 DGGAQLA
+591 DNSAQLA

-603 GNTTQKG
+603 GSTTKKG
-610 DYFVDIDRSFTQTSS
+610 DYFVDIDRSFTQTSG

-677 LRSSVWTLENEGV
+677 LRSSVWTLENQGV
-690 KSDLPSM
+690 KSDLPSV
-697 SVIITKDA
+697 SVIIARDE
-705 NDNGKVDWQDGAI
+705 NGNGEVDWQDGAI

-727 EGWESVKD
+727 EGWETVKD

-740 IVENFASQAAHPFL
+740 IVENFAGQAAHPFL
-754 ETADGIKRVDL
+754 ETVDGIKRVDL

-801 EDLNELLQIAHDYGT
+801 EDLNELLQIAHEYGT
-816 EIGIHINASEG
+816 EVGIHINASEG

-833 FSEDLMRIGSFGWN
+833 FSEELMRIGSFGWN

-888 DVWSADTWQ
+888 DVWAADTWQ

-935 GGSSSKGI
+935 GGSGSKGI

-991 FNTFVTVTFNDNVPT
+991 FDTFVTVTFNDNVPT

-1039 DGADEV
+1039 DGGDEV
-1045 EVFRTESGGREIYYN
+1045 EVFRTQSGGREIYYN
-1060 GKMILTGEVNMN
+1060 GKMILTGEANMN

-1092 GNTLA
+1092 GSALA
-1097 DDEQKLYHWNRSG
+1097 DDAQKLYHWNRSG
-1110 GETTWELPD
+1110 GETTWELPA
-1119 EWSDASTVKVYK
+1119 EWSDVATVKVYK
-1131 LTDTGRTEEQEIEV
+1131 LTDTGRTEEQEIEAA
-1145 VDGSIT
+1145 DGSIT
-1151 LSAEAAVPYVVYK
+1151 LDAEAAVPYVIYK

-1171 FEEMNWGEGT
+1171 FEEMDWGEGT
-1181 GLVDPNFTSQTFDA
+1181 GLVDPNFTSQTFEA

-1209 KKSDNNNPVLQVADN
+1209 KKSDNNNPVFQVADN
-1224 AEEVSVSQPITGLEG
+1224 AEEVSISQPITGLES
-1239 GKTYMAYTAVDN
+1239 GKTYMAYTGVDN

-1262 TEDGTESNY
+1262 TADGTESNY
-1271 TARSVVKTYIGVN
+1271 ATRSVVKTYVGVN

-1290 ANSYM
+1290 TNSYM
-1295 QNMPVIFTVPAD
+1295 QNMPVIFTVPED

-1335 ESEVDKWTDENVFE
+1335 ESEVGKWTDENVFE

-1395 DDVIEGD
+1395 DDVIDGD

-1457 KANGKNDSSI
+1457 KANGKNDSSL

-1498 YSNEE
+1498 YSNED
-1503 VSVTEASAGSKPWKM
+1503 VSVTESSAGSKPWKM

-1530 ENNKEIEEPE
+1530 VNNKETEEPE
-1540 EPAGDISTAVLKYA
+1540 EPAGEISTAILEYA
-1554 VELAEKVDMSG
+1554 IGLAEG
-1565 AMDAVKENFD
+1565 ASTDGVVDAVKENFD
-1575 QALQTAK
+1575 NALQNAK
-1582 DVLAKAESDDG
+1582 DVLARVQEGDA
-1593 SVTQSEIDSAWQN
+1593 SVTQNEVDAAWSS

-1612 YGEFKPG
+1612 YLEFKKG

-1627 IALAEEMS
+1627 IALADEMNS
-1635 GRLDKYL
+1635 NLDAYL
-1642 EEGKDE
+1642 DAGKDA
-1648 FLSAL
+1648 FTAAL
-1653 ERAKEVYADGNA
+1653 AEAKDVYADGNA
-1665 FQEDVESAWQDL
+1665 MEDDVDTAWRNL
-1677 IDAMADLRLKPDKD
+1677 MDAMAELRLRPDKD

-1696 IAQAEGLNEADYEA
+1696 INQAEGLNEADYEA
-1710 QSFAVMRTALA
+1710 ESFAAVSSALEE
-1721 AAKDVFDK
+1721 AKDVFAN
-1729 EDATQEEIDA
+1729 ENATQEEVDE
-1739 SAAALK
+1739 SSAALK
-1745 DAIAQLTTTGSGEE
+1745 SALAKLTPVSTEE
-1759 PGTGTGDSGTS
+1759 DDS
-1770 GTGTGSAAQNQGQ
+1770 QNQ
-1783 TAGTADK
+1783 AGGSSDK
-1790 SDDSSSAGKTA
+1790 NTNSSSAGNTSA
-1801 SAKGSAVKTGDTAN
+1801 SNSSAVKTGDTAN

-1820 AAAAAAVLAA
+1820 AAAVLAA
-1830 GAVVTLKRRK
+1830 GAVVILKRK
-1840 KEN
+1840 KEEN

>member
-1 MKRKCVKLMKSVLAA
+1 MKRKCVKLMKSLLTT
-16 ALAAAVVL
+16 ALAAAMVV
-24 TPDMASLAV
+24 TSNVVPFSAGPASVQA
-33 NAEEAQT
+33 AEDSA
-40 AEAADAGTGYD
+40 YD
-51 DVVNAAHSAWTNYDW
+51 DVVNAAHAAWSNYEW
-66 RVVNGSAGLTKG
+66 RVVNGSEGLTKG
-78 EIVSEG
+78 EIISEG

-91 ATSTAG
+91 ATSSAG
-97 NAMSN
+97 NSMSN

-107 STQAG
+107 STQAA
-112 DKIRNGSIRATL
+112 DKIRNGSIKATL

-129 SDVSRMGLLFRCTEQ
+129 SDISRMGLLFRCTAQ

-149 LAYDPNQGWYLQRKA
+149 FAYDPSQGWYLQRKA
-164 GNSSKKLLSSG
+164 GNSNKKLLGSG
-175 VKTMAEPGEEITAE
+175 VKIMAEPGEEITAE

-197 NAWITYKGETTQ
+197 NAWITYNGERTQ
-209 IFTNENTVATAGGS
+209 VFENESTVATAGGS

-261 EYDWESDTW
+261 VYDWESDTW
-270 VPFDGNSTVSVV
+270 APFNQNSTVSVV
-282 ERDAKNYY
+282 ERDSKNYY
-290 EIQVDTNQSVP
+290 EIQVDSNQSVP

-331 LGTANGKSSNFAIVY
+331 LGTANGSSSNFAIVY
-346 RWTDINNCAW
+346 RWTDISNCAW

-378 TAGDKTPAPAVGET
+378 TTGDKIPAPTVGET
-392 THVTVQFDGTDVVV
+392 AHVTVQFDGTDVVV

-456 SYDVDAGEDEIGID
+456 VYDVDAGEDEIGID
-470 PATISSDVMDVVIDR
+470 PATISSDVMDVVIDK

-495 KDNSG
+495 KDNG
-500 TMWAQARGINTLK
+500 DTMWAQARGINTLE

-526 QCEVSEDSAVYTIP
+526 QCEVSADSAVYTIP

-561 RFDVNSIET
+561 SFDVNSIET
-570 TAGTFSTLEI
+570 ASGTFSTLEI
-580 PGLLLASITNQ
+580 PGMLLASVTNQ
-591 DGGAQLA
+591 DNSAQLA

-603 GNTTQKG
+603 GSTTKKG
-610 DYFVDIDRSFTQTSS
+610 DYFVDIDRSFTQTSG
-625 AYREYEGMYAFVSN
+625 AYREYEGMYTFVSN

-677 LRSSVWTLENEGV
+677 LRSSVWTLENQGV
-690 KSDLPSM
+690 KSDLPSV
-697 SVIITKDA
+697 SVIIARDE
-705 NDNGKVDWQDGAI
+705 NGNGEVDWQDGAI

-727 EGWESVKD
+727 EGWETVKD

-740 IVENFASQAAHPFL
+740 IVENFAGQAAHPFL
-754 ETADGIKRVDL
+754 ETVDGIKRVDL

-801 EDLNELLQIAHDYGT
+801 EDLNELLQIAHEYGT
-816 EIGIHINASEG
+816 EVGIHINASEG

-833 FSEDLMRIGSFGWN
+833 FSEELMRIGSFGWN

-888 DVWSADTWQ
+888 DVWAADTWQ

-935 GGSSSKGI
+935 GGSGSKGI

-991 FNTFVTVTFNDNVPT
+991 FDTFVTVTFNDNVPT

-1092 GNTLA
+1092 GSALA
-1097 DDEQKLYHWNRSG
+1097 DDDQKLYHWNRSG
-1110 GETTWELPD
+1110 GETTWELPA
-1119 EWSDASTVKVYK
+1119 EWSDVATVKVYK
-1131 LTDTGRTEEQEIEV
+1131 LTDTGRTEEQEIEAA
-1145 VDGSIT
+1145 DGSIT
-1151 LSAEAAVPYVVYK
+1151 LDAEAAVTYVIYK

-1171 FEEMNWGEGT
+1171 FEEMDWGEGT
-1181 GLVDPNFTSQTFDA
+1181 GLVDPNFTSQTFEA

-1209 KKSDNNNPVLQVADN
+1209 KKSDNNNPVFQVADN
-1224 AEEVSVSQPITGLEG
+1224 AEEVSISQPITGLES
-1239 GKTYMAYTAVDN
+1239 GKTYMAYTGVDN

-1262 TEDGTESNY
+1262 TADGTESNY
-1271 TARSVVKTYIGVN
+1271 ATRSVVKTYVGVN

-1290 ANSYM
+1290 TNSYM
-1295 QNMPVIFTVPAD
+1295 QNMPVIFTVPED

-1335 ESEVDKWTDENVFE
+1335 ESEVGKWTDENVFE

-1395 DDVIEGD
+1395 DDVIDGD

-1457 KANGKNDSSI
+1457 KANGKNDSSL

-1498 YSNEE
+1498 YSNED
-1503 VSVTEASAGSKPWKM
+1503 VSVTESSAGSKPWKM

-1530 ENNKEIEEPE
+1530 VNNKETEEPE
-1540 EPAGDISTAVLKYA
+1540 EPAGEISTAILEYA
-1554 VELAEKVDMSG
+1554 IGLAEG
-1565 AMDAVKENFD
+1565 ASTDGVVDAVKENFD
-1575 QALQTAK
+1575 NALQNAK
-1582 DVLAKAESDDG
+1582 DVLARVQEGDA
-1593 SVTQSEIDSAWQN
+1593 SVTQNEVDAAWSS

-1612 YGEFKPG
+1612 YLEFKKG

-1627 IALAEEMS
+1627 IALADEMNS
-1635 GRLDKYL
+1635 NLDAYL
-1642 EEGKDE
+1642 DAGKDA
-1648 FLSAL
+1648 FTAAL
-1653 ERAKEVYADGNA
+1653 AEAKDVYADGNA
-1665 FQEDVESAWQDL
+1665 MEDDVDTAWRNL
-1677 IDAMADLRLKPDKD
+1677 MDAMAELRLRPDKD

-1696 IAQAEGLNEADYEA
+1696 INQAEGLNEADYEA
-1710 QSFAVMRTALA
+1710 ESFAAVSSALEE
-1721 AAKDVFDK
+1721 AKDVFAN
-1729 EDATQEEIDA
+1729 ENATQEEVDE
-1739 SAAALK
+1739 SSAALK
-1745 DAIAQLTTTGSGEE
+1745 SALAKLTPVSTGEDDG
-1759 PGTGTGDSGTS
+1759 
-1770 GTGTGSAAQNQGQ
+1770 QNQ
-1783 TAGTADK
+1783 AGGSSDK
-1790 SDDSSSAGKTA
+1790 NTNSSSAGNTSA
-1801 SAKGSAVKTGDTAN
+1801 SNSSAVKTGDTAN

-1820 AAAAAAVLAA
+1820 AAAVLAA
-1830 GAVVTLKRRK
+1830 GAVVILKRK
-1840 KEN
+1840 KEEN

>member
-1 MKRKCVKLMKSVLAA
+1 MKRKCVKLMKSLLTT
-16 ALAAAVVL
+16 ALAAAMVV
-24 TPDMASLAV
+24 TSNVVPFSAGPASVQA
-33 NAEEAQT
+33 AEDSA
-40 AEAADAGTGYD
+40 YD
-51 DVVNAAHSAWTNYDW
+51 DVVNAAHAAWSNYEW
-66 RVVNGSAGLTKG
+66 RVVNGSEGLTKG
-78 EIVSEG
+78 EIISEG

-91 ATSTAG
+91 ATSSAG
-97 NAMSN
+97 NSMSN

-107 STQAG
+107 STQAA
-112 DKIRNGSIRATL
+112 DKIRNGSIKATL

-129 SDVSRMGLLFRCTEQ
+129 SDISRMGLLFRCTAQ

-149 LAYDPNQGWYLQRKA
+149 FAYDPSQGWYLQRKA
-164 GNSSKKLLSSG
+164 GNSNKKLLGSG
-175 VKTMAEPGEEITAE
+175 VKIMAEPGEEITAE

-197 NAWITYKGETTQ
+197 NAWITYNGERTQ
-209 IFTNENTVATAGGS
+209 VFENESTVATAGGS

-261 EYDWESDTW
+261 VYDWESDTW
-270 VPFDGNSTVSVV
+270 APFDQNSTVSVV
-282 ERDAKNYY
+282 ERDSKNYY
-290 EIQVDTNQSVP
+290 EIQVDSNQSVP

-331 LGTANGKSSNFAIVY
+331 LGTANGSSSNFAIVY

-378 TAGDKTPAPAVGET
+378 TTGDKIPAPTVGET
-392 THVTVQFDGTDVVV
+392 AHVTVQFDGTDVVV

-456 SYDVDAGEDEIGID
+456 VYDVDAGEDEIGID
-470 PATISSDVMDVVIDR
+470 PATISSDVMDVVIDK

-495 KDNSG
+495 KDNG
-500 TMWAQARGINTLK
+500 DTMWAQARGINTLE

-526 QCEVSEDSAVYTIP
+526 QCEVSADSAVYTIP

-561 RFDVNSIET
+561 SFDVNSIET
-570 TAGTFSTLEI
+570 ASGTFSTLEI
-580 PGLLLASITNQ
+580 PGMLLASVTNQ
-591 DGGAQLA
+591 DNSAQLA

-603 GNTTQKG
+603 GSTTKKG
-610 DYFVDIDRSFTQTSS
+610 DYFVDIDRSFTQTSG

-677 LRSSVWTLENEGV
+677 LRSSVWTLENQGV
-690 KSDLPSM
+690 KSDLPSV
-697 SVIITKDA
+697 SVIIARDE
-705 NDNGKVDWQDGAI
+705 NGNGEVDWQDGAI

-727 EGWESVKD
+727 EGWETVKD

-740 IVENFASQAAHPFL
+740 IVENFAGQAAHPFL
-754 ETADGIKRVDL
+754 ETVDGIKRVDL

-801 EDLNELLQIAHDYGT
+801 EDLNELLQIAHEYGT
-816 EIGIHINASEG
+816 EVGIHINASEG

-833 FSEDLMRIGSFGWN
+833 FSEELMRIGSFGWN

-888 DVWSADTWQ
+888 DVWAADTWQ

-935 GGSSSKGI
+935 GGSGSKGI

-991 FNTFVTVTFNDNVPT
+991 FDTFVTVTFNDNVPT

-1092 GNTLA
+1092 GSALA
-1097 DDEQKLYHWNRSG
+1097 DDDQKLYHWNRSG
-1110 GETTWELPD
+1110 GETTWELPA
-1119 EWSDASTVKVYK
+1119 EWSDVATVKVYK
-1131 LTDTGRTEEQEIEV
+1131 LTDTGRTEEQEIEAA
-1145 VDGSIT
+1145 DGSIT
-1151 LSAEAAVPYVVYK
+1151 LNAEAAVPYVIYK

-1171 FEEMNWGEGT
+1171 FEEMDWGEGT
-1181 GLVDPNFTSQTFDA
+1181 GLVDPNFTSQTFEA

-1209 KKSDNNNPVLQVADN
+1209 KKSDNNNPVFQVADN
-1224 AEEVSVSQPITGLEG
+1224 AEEVSISQPITGLES
-1239 GKTYMAYTAVDN
+1239 GKTYMAYTGVDN

-1262 TEDGTESNY
+1262 TADGTESNY
-1271 TARSVVKTYIGVN
+1271 ATRSVVKTYVGVN

-1290 ANSYM
+1290 TNSYM
-1295 QNMPVIFTVPAD
+1295 QNMPVIFTVPED

-1335 ESEVDKWTDENVFE
+1335 ESEVGKWTDENVFE

-1395 DDVIEGD
+1395 DDVIDGD

-1457 KANGKNDSSI
+1457 KANGKNDSSL

-1498 YSNEE
+1498 YSNED
-1503 VSVTEASAGSKPWKM
+1503 VSVTESSAGSKPWKM
-1518 GAADIILDNLKI
+1518 GAADIILDNLRI
-1530 ENNKEIEEPE
+1530 VNNKETEEPE
-1540 EPAGDISTAVLKYA
+1540 EPAGEISTAILEYA
-1554 VELAEKVDMSG
+1554 IGLAEG
-1565 AMDAVKENFD
+1565 ASTDGVVDAVKENFD
-1575 QALQTAK
+1575 NALQNAK
-1582 DVLAKAESDDG
+1582 DVLARVQEGDA
-1593 SVTQSEIDSAWQN
+1593 SVTQNEVDAAWSS

-1612 YGEFKPG
+1612 YLEFKKG

-1627 IALAEEMS
+1627 IALADEMNS
-1635 GRLDKYL
+1635 NLDAYL
-1642 EEGKDE
+1642 DAGKDA
-1648 FLSAL
+1648 FTAAL
-1653 ERAKEVYADGNA
+1653 AEAKDVYADGNA
-1665 FQEDVESAWQDL
+1665 MEDDVDTAWRNL
-1677 IDAMADLRLKPDKD
+1677 MDAMAELRLRPDKD

-1696 IAQAEGLNEADYEA
+1696 INQAEGLNEADYEA
-1710 QSFAVMRTALA
+1710 ESFAAVSSALEE
-1721 AAKDVFDK
+1721 AKDVFAN
-1729 EDATQEEIDA
+1729 ENATQEEVDE
-1739 SAAALK
+1739 SSAALK
-1745 DAIAQLTTTGSGEE
+1745 SALAKLTPVSAGED
-1759 PGTGTGDSGTS
+1759 DS
-1770 GTGTGSAAQNQGQ
+1770 QNQ
-1783 TAGTADK
+1783 AGGSSDK
-1790 SDDSSSAGKTA
+1790 NNNSSSAGNTSA
-1801 SAKGSAVKTGDTAN
+1801 SNSSAVKTGDTAN

-1820 AAAAAAVLAA
+1820 AAAVLAA
-1830 GAVVTLKRRK
+1830 GAVVILKRK
-1840 KEN
+1840 KEEN

>member
-1 MKRKCVKLMKSVLAA
+1 M
-16 ALAAAVVL
+16 
-24 TPDMASLAV
+24 
-33 NAEEAQT
+33 
-40 AEAADAGTGYD
+40 
-51 DVVNAAHSAWTNYDW
+51 
-66 RVVNGSAGLTKG
+66 
-78 EIVSEG
+78 
-84 TNWLDFQ
+84 
-91 ATSTAG
+91 
-97 NAMSN
+97 
-102 RALIY
+102 
-107 STQAG
+107 
-112 DKIRNGSIRATL
+112 
-124 SPMTT
+124 
-129 SDVSRMGLLFRCTEQ
+129 
-144 GDCLY
+144 
-149 LAYDPNQGWYLQRKA
+149 
-164 GNSSKKLLSSG
+164 
-175 VKTMAEPGEEITAE
+175 
-189 VQFEEGVI
+189 
-197 NAWITYKGETTQ
+197 
-209 IFTNENTVATAGGS
+209 
-223 EIHAGYTGLMIGK
+223 
-236 YGSTAGA
+236 
-243 YVKDIEMTDTVNS
+243 
-256 DTFNG
+256 
-261 EYDWESDTW
+261 
-270 VPFDGNSTVSVV
+270 
-282 ERDAKNYY
+282 
-290 EIQVDTNQSVP
+290 
-301 NAPVVTRNTS
+301 
-311 DPAYSSEPFRTG
+311 
-323 KIDTYFTD
+323 
-331 LGTANGKSSNFAIVY
+331 
-346 RWTDINNCAW
+346 
-356 VGYDSTQGWYWQT
+356 
-369 RVNGVGCYK
+369 
-378 TAGDKTPAPAVGET
+378 
-392 THVTVQFDGTDVVV
+392 
-406 TVDDQVI
+406 
-413 SDGWY
+413 
-418 TTAGNNGTLQ
+418 
-428 DNLNS
+428 
-433 LPAGTAGFLMRQG
+433 
-446 HVQVHDYTVD
+446 
-456 SYDVDAGEDEIGID
+456 
-470 PATISSDVMDVVIDR
+470 
-485 QFPRVQKYTF
+485 
-495 KDNSG
+495 
-500 TMWAQARGINTLK
+500 
-513 VNGTQVTVDTEQV
+513 
-526 QCEVSEDSAVYTIP
+526 
-540 VNGGGVEAVITATLK
+540 
-555 VEDNIV
+555 
-561 RFDVNSIET
+561 
-570 TAGTFSTLEI
+570 
-580 PGLLLASITNQ
+580 LLASITNQ
-591 DGGAQLA
+591 DNSAQLA

-603 GNTTQKG
+603 GSTTKKG
-610 DYFVDIDRSFTQTSS
+610 DYFVDIDRSFTQTSG

-677 LRSSVWTLENEGV
+677 LRSSVWTLENQGV
-690 KSDLPSM
+690 KSDLPSV
-697 SVIITKDA
+697 SVIIARDE
-705 NDNGKVDWQDGAI
+705 NGNGEVDWQDGAI

-727 EGWESVKD
+727 EGWETVKD

-740 IVENFASQAAHPFL
+740 IVENFAGQAAHPFL
-754 ETADGIKRVDL
+754 ETVDGIKRVDL

-801 EDLNELLQIAHDYGT
+801 EDLNELLQIAHEYGT
-816 EIGIHINASEG
+816 EVGIHINASEG

-833 FSEDLMRIGSFGWN
+833 FSEELMRIGSFGWN

-888 DVWSADTWQ
+888 DVWAADTWQ

-935 GGSSSKGI
+935 GGSGSKGI

-991 FNTFVTVTFNDNVPT
+991 FDTFVTVTFNDNVPT

-1039 DGADEV
+1039 DSADEV

-1092 GNTLA
+1092 GSALA
-1097 DDEQKLYHWNRSG
+1097 DDDQKLYHWNRSG
-1110 GETTWELPD
+1110 GETTWELPA
-1119 EWSDASTVKVYK
+1119 EWSDVATVKVYK
-1131 LTDTGRTEEQEIEV
+1131 LTDTGRTEEQEIEAA
-1145 VDGSIT
+1145 DGSIT
-1151 LSAEAAVPYVVYK
+1151 LDAEAAVPYVIYK

-1171 FEEMNWGEGT
+1171 FEEMDWGEGT
-1181 GLVDPNFTSQTFDA
+1181 GLVDPNFTSQTFEA

-1209 KKSDNNNPVLQVADN
+1209 KKSDNNNPVFQVADN
-1224 AEEVSVSQPITGLEG
+1224 AEEVSISQPITGLES
-1239 GKTYMAYTAVDN
+1239 GKTYMAYTGVDN

-1262 TEDGTESNY
+1262 TADGTESNY
-1271 TARSVVKTYIGVN
+1271 ATRSVVKTYVGVN

-1290 ANSYM
+1290 TNSYM
-1295 QNMPVIFTVPAD
+1295 QNMPVIFTVPED

-1335 ESEVDKWTDENVFE
+1335 ESEVGKWTDENVFE

-1395 DDVIEGD
+1395 DDVIDGD

-1457 KANGKNDSSI
+1457 KANGKNDSSL

-1498 YSNEE
+1498 YSNED
-1503 VSVTEASAGSKPWKM
+1503 VSVTESSAGSKPWKM
-1518 GAADIILDNLKI
+1518 GAADIILDNLRI
-1530 ENNKEIEEPE
+1530 VNNKETEEPE
-1540 EPAGDISTAVLKYA
+1540 EPAGEISTAILEYA
-1554 VELAEKVDMSG
+1554 IGLAEG
-1565 AMDAVKENFD
+1565 ASTDGVVDAVKENFD
-1575 QALQTAK
+1575 NALQNAK
-1582 DVLAKAESDDG
+1582 DVLARVQEGDA
-1593 SVTQSEIDSAWQN
+1593 SVTQNEVDAAWSS

-1612 YGEFKPG
+1612 YLEFKKG

-1627 IALAEEMS
+1627 IALADEMNS
-1635 GRLDKYL
+1635 NLDAYL
-1642 EEGKDE
+1642 DAGKDA
-1648 FLSAL
+1648 FTAAL
-1653 ERAKEVYADGNA
+1653 AEAKDVYADGNA
-1665 FQEDVESAWQDL
+1665 MEDDVDTAWRNL
-1677 IDAMADLRLKPDKD
+1677 MDAMAELRLRPDKD

-1696 IAQAEGLNEADYEA
+1696 INQAEGLNEADYEA
-1710 QSFAVMRTALA
+1710 ESFAAVSSALEE
-1721 AAKDVFDK
+1721 AKDVFAN
-1729 EDATQEEIDA
+1729 ENATQEEVDE
-1739 SAAALK
+1739 SSAALK
-1745 DAIAQLTTTGSGEE
+1745 SALAKLTPVSTGED
-1759 PGTGTGDSGTS
+1759 DS
-1770 GTGTGSAAQNQGQ
+1770 QNQ
-1783 TAGTADK
+1783 AGGSSDK
-1790 SDDSSSAGKTA
+1790 NNNSSSAGNTSA
-1801 SAKGSAVKTGDTAN
+1801 SNSSAVKTGDTAN

-1820 AAAAAAVLAA
+1820 AAAVLAA
-1830 GAVVTLKRRK
+1830 GAVVILKRK
-1840 KEN
+1840 KEEN

>member
-1 MKRKCVKLMKSVLAA
+1 MV
-16 ALAAAVVL
+16 
-24 TPDMASLAV
+24 
-33 NAEEAQT
+33 
-40 AEAADAGTGYD
+40 G
-51 DVVNAAHSAWTNYDW
+51 
-66 RVVNGSAGLTKG
+66 
-78 EIVSEG
+78 
-84 TNWLDFQ
+84 
-91 ATSTAG
+91 
-97 NAMSN
+97 
-102 RALIY
+102 
-107 STQAG
+107 
-112 DKIRNGSIRATL
+112 RNDEHG
-124 SPMTT
+124 
-129 SDVSRMGLLFRCTEQ
+129 
-144 GDCLY
+144 
-149 LAYDPNQGWYLQRKA
+149 
-164 GNSSKKLLSSG
+164 
-175 VKTMAEPGEEITAE
+175 
-189 VQFEEGVI
+189 
-197 NAWITYKGETTQ
+197 
-209 IFTNENTVATAGGS
+209 
-223 EIHAGYTGLMIGK
+223 
-236 YGSTAGA
+236 
-243 YVKDIEMTDTVNS
+243 
-256 DTFNG
+256 
-261 EYDWESDTW
+261 
-270 VPFDGNSTVSVV
+270 
-282 ERDAKNYY
+282 
-290 EIQVDTNQSVP
+290 
-301 NAPVVTRNTS
+301 
-311 DPAYSSEPFRTG
+311 
-323 KIDTYFTD
+323 
-331 LGTANGKSSNFAIVY
+331 
-346 RWTDINNCAW
+346 
-356 VGYDSTQGWYWQT
+356 
-369 RVNGVGCYK
+369 GVGI
-378 TAGDKTPAPAVGET
+378 
-392 THVTVQFDGTDVVV
+392 DGADVVV

-418 TTAGNNGTLQ
+418 TTPGSKGTLE

-456 SYDVDAGEDEIGID
+456 VYDVDAGEDEIGID
-470 PATISSDVMDVVIDR
+470 PATISSDVMDVVIDK

-495 KDNSG
+495 KDNDD

-526 QCEVSEDSAVYTIP
+526 QCDVSADSAVYTIP
-540 VNGGGVEAVITATLK
+540 VSGGGVEAVITATLK

-561 RFDVNSIET
+561 RFDVNSIDT
-570 TAGTFSTLEI
+570 TSGTFSTLEI
-580 PGLLLASITNQ
+580 PGMLLASVTNQ
-591 DGGAQLA
+591 DSGAQLA

-603 GNTTQKG
+603 GSTTQKG

-666 DEEGNAFTYLG
+666 DGEGNAFTYLG

-697 SVIITKDA
+697 SVIITRDA
-705 NDNGKVDWQDGAI
+705 NDNGEVDWQDGAI

-727 EGWESVKD
+727 EGWEDVKD

-754 ETADGIKRVDL
+754 ETVDGIKRVDL

-801 EDLNELLQIAHDYGT
+801 EDLNELLKIAHEYGT
-816 EIGIHINASEG
+816 QIGIHINASEG

-922 DATWNHWAVDVDY
+922 DSTWNHWAVDVDY
-935 GGSSSKGI
+935 GGSGSKGI

-991 FNTFVTVTFNDNVPT
+991 FDTFVTVTFNDNVPT

-1039 DGADEV
+1039 DGSDEV

-1072 GGWTNASTEKY
+1072 GSWTNASTEKY

-1092 GNTLA
+1092 GEALA
-1097 DDEQKLYHWNRSG
+1097 DDDQKLYHWNRSG
-1110 GETTWELPD
+1110 GETTWELPA
-1119 EWSDASTVKVYK
+1119 EWSDAATVKVYK

-1151 LSAEAAVPYVVYK
+1151 LSAEAEVPYVVYK

-1195 WDVEGNDDGSAQIV
+1195 WDVKGNDDGSAQIV
-1209 KKSDNNNPVLQVADN
+1209 KKDDNSNPVLQVSDN
-1224 AEEVSVSQPITGLEG
+1224 AEEVSVSQDITGLES

-1251 RSDRKAYIEVT
+1251 QSDRKAYIEVT

-1271 TARSVVKTYIGVN
+1271 AARSVVKTYIGVN

-1290 ANSYM
+1290 TSSYM
-1295 QNMPVIFTVPAD
+1295 QNMPVIFTVPED

-1327 ELRVVEVD
+1327 ELRVAEVD

-1395 DDVIEGD
+1395 DDVIDGE

-1457 KANGKNDSSI
+1457 KANGKNDPSI

-1476 SDPVGTYTYTFT
+1476 ADPVGTYTYTFT

-1498 YSNEE
+1498 YSNED
-1503 VSVTEASAGSKPWKM
+1503 VSVTEGSAGSKPWKM

-1530 ENNKEIEEPE
+1530 ENNKEPE
-1540 EPAGDISTAVLKYA
+1540 EPGEEISTAVLEY
-1554 VELAEKVDMSG
+1554 VIGLAEG
-1565 AMDAVKENFD
+1565 ASTDGVVDAVKENFEN
-1575 QALQTAK
+1575 ALQAAK
-1582 DVLAKAESDDG
+1582 DVLARVQEGDTT
-1593 SVTQSEIDSAWQN
+1593 VTQSDVDTAWSS
-1606 LIKAMQ
+1606 LVKAMQ
-1612 YGEFKPG
+1612 YLEFKKG

-1627 IALAEEMS
+1627 IALADEMNNN
-1635 GRLDKYL
+1635 LDAYL
-1642 EEGKDE
+1642 DAGKDA
-1648 FLSAL
+1648 FTTAL
-1653 ERAKEVYADGNA
+1653 AEAKDVYTDGNA
-1665 FQEDVESAWQDL
+1665 MRDDVDTAWRNL
-1677 IDAMADLRLKPDKD
+1677 MDAMANLRLKPDKG

-1696 IAQAEGLNEADYEA
+1696 ISQAEGLNEADYEA
-1710 QSFAVMRTALA
+1710 ESFAAMRSALA
-1721 AAKDVFDK
+1721 AAKDVFAN
-1729 EDATQEEIDA
+1729 EEAAQEEVDA
-1739 SAAALK
+1739 SAAALE
-1745 DAIAQLTTTGSGEE
+1745 DAIAKLTPVSTGGD
-1759 PGTGTGDSGTS
+1759 GQQGGTGDGSQDQTGGSTDKNNNSSSSGKTS
-1770 GTGTGSAAQNQGQ
+1770 SSNSSAA
-1783 TAGTADK
+1783 
-1790 SDDSSSAGKTA
+1790 
-1801 SAKGSAVKTGDTAN
+1801 KTGDTAN

-1820 AAAAAAVLAA
+1820 AAAVLAA
-1830 GAVVTLKRRK
+1830 GAVVIIKKR
-1840 KEN
+1840 KEEN

>member
-1 MKRKCVKLMKSVLAA
+1 MKRKCVKLMKSLLTT
-16 ALAAAVVL
+16 ALAAAMVV
-24 TPDMASLAV
+24 TSNVVPFSAGPASVQA
-33 NAEEAQT
+33 AEDSA
-40 AEAADAGTGYD
+40 YD
-51 DVVNAAHSAWTNYDW
+51 DVVNAAHAAWSNYEW
-66 RVVNGSAGLTKG
+66 RVVNGSEGLTKG
-78 EIVSEG
+78 EIISEG

-91 ATSTAG
+91 ATSSAG
-97 NAMSN
+97 NSMSN

-107 STQAG
+107 STQAA
-112 DKIRNGSIRATL
+112 DKIRNGSIKATL

-129 SDVSRMGLLFRCTEQ
+129 SDISRMGLLFRCTAQ

-149 LAYDPNQGWYLQRKA
+149 FAYDPSQGWYLQRKA
-164 GNSSKKLLSSG
+164 GNSNKKLLGSG
-175 VKTMAEPGEEITAE
+175 VKIMAEPGEEITAE

-197 NAWITYKGETTQ
+197 NAWITYNGERTQ
-209 IFTNENTVATAGGS
+209 VFENESTVATAGGS

-261 EYDWESDTW
+261 VYDWESDTW
-270 VPFDGNSTVSVV
+270 APFDQNSTVSVV
-282 ERDAKNYY
+282 ERDSKNYY
-290 EIQVDTNQSVP
+290 EIQVDSNQSVP

-331 LGTANGKSSNFAIVY
+331 LGTANGSSSNFAIVY

-378 TAGDKTPAPAVGET
+378 TTGDKIPAPTVGET
-392 THVTVQFDGTDVVV
+392 AHVTVQFDGTDVVV

-456 SYDVDAGEDEIGID
+456 VYDVDAGEDEIGID
-470 PATISSDVMDVVIDR
+470 PATISSDVMDVVIDK

-495 KDNSG
+495 KDNG
-500 TMWAQARGINTLK
+500 DTMWAQARGINTLE

-526 QCEVSEDSAVYTIP
+526 QCEVSADSAVYTIP

-561 RFDVNSIET
+561 SFDVNSIET
-570 TAGTFSTLEI
+570 ASGTFSTLEI
-580 PGLLLASITNQ
+580 PGMLLASITNQ
-591 DGGAQLA
+591 DNSAQLA

-603 GNTTQKG
+603 GSTTKKG
-610 DYFVDIDRSFTQTSS
+610 DYFVDIDRSFTQTSG

-677 LRSSVWTLENEGV
+677 LRSSVWTLENQGV
-690 KSDLPSM
+690 KSDLPSV
-697 SVIITKDA
+697 SVIIARDE
-705 NDNGKVDWQDGAI
+705 NGNGEVDWQDGAI

-727 EGWESVKD
+727 EGWETVKD

-740 IVENFASQAAHPFL
+740 IVENFAGQAAHPFL
-754 ETADGIKRVDL
+754 ETVDGIKRVDL

-801 EDLNELLQIAHDYGT
+801 EDLNELLQIAHEYGT
-816 EIGIHINASEG
+816 EVGIHINASEG

-833 FSEDLMRIGSFGWN
+833 FSEELMRIGSFGWN

-888 DVWSADTWQ
+888 DVWAADTWQ

-935 GGSSSKGI
+935 GGSGSKGI

-991 FNTFVTVTFNDNVPT
+991 FDTFVTVTFNDNVPT

-1045 EVFRTESGGREIYYN
+1045 EVFRTQSGGREIYYN
-1060 GKMILTGEVNMN
+1060 GKMILTGEANMN

-1092 GNTLA
+1092 GSALA
-1097 DDEQKLYHWNRSG
+1097 DDAQKLYHWNRSG
-1110 GETTWELPD
+1110 GETTWELPA
-1119 EWSDASTVKVYK
+1119 EWSDVATVKVYK
-1131 LTDTGRTEEQEIEV
+1131 LTDTGRTEEQEIEAA
-1145 VDGSIT
+1145 DGSIT
-1151 LSAEAAVPYVVYK
+1151 LDAEAAVPYVIYK

-1171 FEEMNWGEGT
+1171 FEEMDWGEGT
-1181 GLVDPNFTSQTFDA
+1181 GLVDPNFTSQTFEA

-1209 KKSDNNNPVLQVADN
+1209 KKSDNNNPVFQVADN
-1224 AEEVSVSQPITGLEG
+1224 AEEVSISQPITGLES
-1239 GKTYMAYTAVDN
+1239 GKTYMAYTGVDN

-1262 TEDGTESNY
+1262 TADGTESNY
-1271 TARSVVKTYIGVN
+1271 ATRSVVKTYVGVN

-1290 ANSYM
+1290 TNSYM
-1295 QNMPVIFTVPAD
+1295 QNMPVIFTVPED

-1335 ESEVDKWTDENVFE
+1335 ESEVGKWTDENVFE

-1395 DDVIEGD
+1395 DDVIDGD

-1457 KANGKNDSSI
+1457 KANGKNDSSL

-1498 YSNEE
+1498 YSNED
-1503 VSVTEASAGSKPWKM
+1503 VSVTESSAGSKPWKM

-1530 ENNKEIEEPE
+1530 VNNKETEEPE
-1540 EPAGDISTAVLKYA
+1540 EPAGEISTAILEYA
-1554 VELAEKVDMSG
+1554 IGLAEG
-1565 AMDAVKENFD
+1565 ASTDGVVDAVKENFD
-1575 QALQTAK
+1575 NALQNAK
-1582 DVLAKAESDDG
+1582 DVLARVQEGDA
-1593 SVTQSEIDSAWQN
+1593 SVTQNEVDAAWSS

-1612 YGEFKPG
+1612 YLEFKKG

-1627 IALAEEMS
+1627 IALADEMNS
-1635 GRLDKYL
+1635 NLDAYL
-1642 EEGKDE
+1642 DAGKDA
-1648 FLSAL
+1648 FTAAL
-1653 ERAKEVYADGNA
+1653 AEAKDVYADGNA
-1665 FQEDVESAWQDL
+1665 MEDDVDTAWRNL
-1677 IDAMADLRLKPDKD
+1677 MDAMAELRLRPDKD

-1696 IAQAEGLNEADYEA
+1696 INQAEGLNEADYEA
-1710 QSFAVMRTALA
+1710 ESFAAVSSALEE
-1721 AAKDVFDK
+1721 AKDVFAN
-1729 EDATQEEIDA
+1729 ENATQEEVDE
-1739 SAAALK
+1739 SSAALK
-1745 DAIAQLTTTGSGEE
+1745 SALAKLTPVSTEE
-1759 PGTGTGDSGTS
+1759 DDS
-1770 GTGTGSAAQNQGQ
+1770 QNQ
-1783 TAGTADK
+1783 AGGSSDK
-1790 SDDSSSAGKTA
+1790 NTNSSSAGNTSA
-1801 SAKGSAVKTGDTAN
+1801 SNSSAVKTGDTAN

-1820 AAAAAAVLAA
+1820 AAAVLAA
-1830 GAVVTLKRRK
+1830 GAVVILKRK
-1840 KEN
+1840 KEEN

>member
-1 MKRKCVKLMKSVLAA
+1 MKRKCVKLMKSLLTT
-16 ALAAAVVL
+16 ALAAAMVV
-24 TPDMASLAV
+24 TSNVVPFSAGPASVQA
-33 NAEEAQT
+33 AEDSA
-40 AEAADAGTGYD
+40 YD
-51 DVVNAAHSAWTNYDW
+51 DVVNAAHAAWSNYEW
-66 RVVNGSAGLTKG
+66 RVVNGSEGLTKG
-78 EIVSEG
+78 EIISEG

-91 ATSTAG
+91 ATSSAG
-97 NAMSN
+97 NSMSN

-107 STQAG
+107 STQAA
-112 DKIRNGSIRATL
+112 DKIRNGSIKATL

-129 SDVSRMGLLFRCTEQ
+129 SDISRMGLLFRCTAQ

-149 LAYDPNQGWYLQRKA
+149 FAYDPSQGWYLQRKA
-164 GNSSKKLLSSG
+164 GNSNKKLLGSG
-175 VKTMAEPGEEITAE
+175 VKIMAEPGEEITAE

-197 NAWITYKGETTQ
+197 NAWITYNGERTQ
-209 IFTNENTVATAGGS
+209 VFENESTVATAGGS

-261 EYDWESDTW
+261 VYDWESDTW
-270 VPFDGNSTVSVV
+270 APFDQNSTVSVV
-282 ERDAKNYY
+282 ERDSKNYY
-290 EIQVDTNQSVP
+290 EIQVDSNQSVP

-331 LGTANGKSSNFAIVY
+331 LGTANGSSSNFAIVY

-378 TAGDKTPAPAVGET
+378 TTGDKIPAPTVGET
-392 THVTVQFDGTDVVV
+392 AHVTVQFDGTDVVV

-456 SYDVDAGEDEIGID
+456 VYDVDAGEDEIGID
-470 PATISSDVMDVVIDR
+470 PATISSDVMDVVIDK

-495 KDNSG
+495 KDNG
-500 TMWAQARGINTLK
+500 DTMWAQARGINTLE

-526 QCEVSEDSAVYTIP
+526 QCEVSADSAVYTIP

-561 RFDVNSIET
+561 SFDVNSIET
-570 TAGTFSTLEI
+570 ASGTFSTLEI
-580 PGLLLASITNQ
+580 PGMLLASVTNQ
-591 DGGAQLA
+591 DNSAQLA

-603 GNTTQKG
+603 GSTTKKG
-610 DYFVDIDRSFTQTSS
+610 DYFVDIDRSFTQTSG

-677 LRSSVWTLENEGV
+677 LRSSVWTLENQGV
-690 KSDLPSM
+690 KSDLPSV
-697 SVIITKDA
+697 SVIIARDE
-705 NDNGKVDWQDGAI
+705 NGNGEVDWQDGAI

-727 EGWESVKD
+727 EGWETVKD

-740 IVENFASQAAHPFL
+740 IVENFAGQAAHPFL
-754 ETADGIKRVDL
+754 ETVDGIKRVDL

-801 EDLNELLQIAHDYGT
+801 EDLNELLQIAHEYGT
-816 EIGIHINASEG
+816 EVGIHINASEG

-833 FSEDLMRIGSFGWN
+833 FSEELMRIGSFGWN

-888 DVWSADTWQ
+888 DVWAADTWQ

-935 GGSSSKGI
+935 GGSGSKGI

-991 FNTFVTVTFNDNVPT
+991 FDTFVTVTFNDNVPT

-1092 GNTLA
+1092 GSALA
-1097 DDEQKLYHWNRSG
+1097 DDDQKLYHWNRSG
-1110 GETTWELPD
+1110 GETTWELPA
-1119 EWSDASTVKVYK
+1119 EWSDVATVKVYK
-1131 LTDTGRTEEQEIEV
+1131 LTDTGRTEEQEIEAA
-1145 VDGSIT
+1145 DGSIT
-1151 LSAEAAVPYVVYK
+1151 LDAEAAVPYVIYK

-1171 FEEMNWGEGT
+1171 FEEMDWGEGT
-1181 GLVDPNFTSQTFDA
+1181 GLVDPNFTSQTFEA

-1209 KKSDNNNPVLQVADN
+1209 KKSDNNNPVFQVADN
-1224 AEEVSVSQPITGLEG
+1224 AEEVSISQPITGLES
-1239 GKTYMAYTAVDN
+1239 GKTYMAYTGVDN

-1262 TEDGTESNY
+1262 TADGTESNY
-1271 TARSVVKTYIGVN
+1271 ATRSVVKTYVGVN

-1290 ANSYM
+1290 TNSYM
-1295 QNMPVIFTVPAD
+1295 QNMPVIFTVPED

-1335 ESEVDKWTDENVFE
+1335 ESEVGKWTDENVFE

-1395 DDVIEGD
+1395 DDVIDGD

-1457 KANGKNDSSI
+1457 KANGKNDSSL

-1498 YSNEE
+1498 YSNED
-1503 VSVTEASAGSKPWKM
+1503 VSVTESSAGSKPWKM

-1530 ENNKEIEEPE
+1530 VNNKETEEPE
-1540 EPAGDISTAVLKYA
+1540 EPAGEISTAILEYA
-1554 VELAEKVDMSG
+1554 IGLAEG
-1565 AMDAVKENFD
+1565 ASTDGVVDAVKENFD
-1575 QALQTAK
+1575 NALQNAK
-1582 DVLAKAESDDG
+1582 DVLARVQEGDA
-1593 SVTQSEIDSAWQN
+1593 SVTQNEVDAAWSS

-1612 YGEFKPG
+1612 YLEFKKG

-1627 IALAEEMS
+1627 IALADEMNS
-1635 GRLDKYL
+1635 NLDAYL
-1642 EEGKDE
+1642 DAGKDA
-1648 FLSAL
+1648 FTAAL
-1653 ERAKEVYADGNA
+1653 AEAKDVYADGNA
-1665 FQEDVESAWQDL
+1665 MEDDVDTAWRNL
-1677 IDAMADLRLKPDKD
+1677 MDAMAELRLRPDKD

-1696 IAQAEGLNEADYEA
+1696 INQAEGLNEADYEA
-1710 QSFAVMRTALA
+1710 ESFAAVSSALEE
-1721 AAKDVFDK
+1721 AKDVFAN
-1729 EDATQEEIDA
+1729 ENATQEEVDE
-1739 SAAALK
+1739 SSAALK
-1745 DAIAQLTTTGSGEE
+1745 SALAKLTPVSTEE
-1759 PGTGTGDSGTS
+1759 DDS
-1770 GTGTGSAAQNQGQ
+1770 QNQ
-1783 TAGTADK
+1783 AGGSSDK
-1790 SDDSSSAGKTA
+1790 NTNSSSAGNTSA
-1801 SAKGSAVKTGDTAN
+1801 SNSSAVKTGDTAN

-1820 AAAAAAVLAA
+1820 AAAVLAA
-1830 GAVVTLKRRK
+1830 GAVVILKRK
-1840 KEN
+1840 KEEN

>member
-1 MKRKCVKLMKSVLAA
+1 MKRKCVKLMKSLLTT
-16 ALAAAVVL
+16 ALAAAMVV
-24 TPDMASLAV
+24 TSNVVPFSAGPASVQA
-33 NAEEAQT
+33 AEDSA
-40 AEAADAGTGYD
+40 YD
-51 DVVNAAHSAWTNYDW
+51 DVVNAAHAAWSNYEW
-66 RVVNGSAGLTKG
+66 RVVNGSEGLTKG
-78 EIVSEG
+78 EIISEG

-91 ATSTAG
+91 ATSSAG
-97 NAMSN
+97 NSMSN

-107 STQAG
+107 STQAA
-112 DKIRNGSIRATL
+112 DKIRNGSIKATL

-129 SDVSRMGLLFRCTEQ
+129 SDISRMGLLFRCTAQ

-149 LAYDPNQGWYLQRKA
+149 FAYDPSQGWYLQRKA
-164 GNSSKKLLSSG
+164 GNSNKKLLGSG
-175 VKTMAEPGEEITAE
+175 VKIMAEPGEEITAE

-197 NAWITYKGETTQ
+197 NAWITYNGERTQ
-209 IFTNENTVATAGGS
+209 VFENESIVATAGGS

-261 EYDWESDTW
+261 VYDWESDTW
-270 VPFDGNSTVSVV
+270 APFDQNSTVSVV
-282 ERDAKNYY
+282 ERDSKNYY
-290 EIQVDTNQSVP
+290 EIQVDSNQSVP

-331 LGTANGKSSNFAIVY
+331 LGTANGSSSNFAIVY

-378 TAGDKTPAPAVGET
+378 TTGDKIPAPTVGET
-392 THVTVQFDGTDVVV
+392 AHVTVQFDGTDVVV

-456 SYDVDAGEDEIGID
+456 VYDVDAGEDEIGID
-470 PATISSDVMDVVIDR
+470 PATISSDVMDVVIDK

-495 KDNSG
+495 KDNG
-500 TMWAQARGINTLK
+500 DTMWAQARGINTLE

-526 QCEVSEDSAVYTIP
+526 QCEVSADSAVYTIP

-561 RFDVNSIET
+561 SFDVNSIET
-570 TAGTFSTLEI
+570 ASGTFSTLEI
-580 PGLLLASITNQ
+580 PGMLLASITNQ
-591 DGGAQLA
+591 DNSAQLA

-603 GNTTQKG
+603 GSTTKKG
-610 DYFVDIDRSFTQTSS
+610 DYFVDIDRSFTQTSG

-677 LRSSVWTLENEGV
+677 LRSSVWTLENQGV
-690 KSDLPSM
+690 KSDLPSV
-697 SVIITKDA
+697 SVIIARDE
-705 NDNGKVDWQDGAI
+705 NGNGEVDWQDGAI

-727 EGWESVKD
+727 EGWETVKD

-740 IVENFASQAAHPFL
+740 IVENFAGQAAHPFL
-754 ETADGIKRVDL
+754 ETVDGIKRVDL

-801 EDLNELLQIAHDYGT
+801 EDLNELLQIAHEYGT
-816 EIGIHINASEG
+816 EVGIHINASEG

-833 FSEDLMRIGSFGWN
+833 FSEELMRIGSFGWN

-888 DVWSADTWQ
+888 DVWAADTWQ

-935 GGSSSKGI
+935 GGSGSKGI

-991 FNTFVTVTFNDNVPT
+991 FDTFVTVTFNDNVPT

-1092 GNTLA
+1092 GSALA
-1097 DDEQKLYHWNRSG
+1097 DDDQKLYHWNRSG
-1110 GETTWELPD
+1110 GETTWELPA
-1119 EWSDASTVKVYK
+1119 EWSDVATVKVYK
-1131 LTDTGRTEEQEIEV
+1131 LTDTGRTEEQEIEAA
-1145 VDGSIT
+1145 DGSIT
-1151 LSAEAAVPYVVYK
+1151 LDAEAAVPYVIYK

-1171 FEEMNWGEGT
+1171 FEEMDWGEGT
-1181 GLVDPNFTSQTFDA
+1181 GLVDPNFTSQTFEA

-1209 KKSDNNNPVLQVADN
+1209 KKSDNNNPVFQVADN
-1224 AEEVSVSQPITGLEG
+1224 AEEVSISQPITGLES
-1239 GKTYMAYTAVDN
+1239 GKTYMAYTGVDN

-1262 TEDGTESNY
+1262 TADGTESNY
-1271 TARSVVKTYIGVN
+1271 ATRSVVKTYVGVN

-1290 ANSYM
+1290 TNSYM
-1295 QNMPVIFTVPAD
+1295 QNMPVIFTVPED

-1335 ESEVDKWTDENVFE
+1335 ESEVGKWTDENVFE

-1395 DDVIEGD
+1395 DDVIDGD

-1457 KANGKNDSSI
+1457 KANGKNDSSL

-1498 YSNEE
+1498 YSNED
-1503 VSVTEASAGSKPWKM
+1503 VSVTESSAGSKPWKM
-1518 GAADIILDNLKI
+1518 GAADIILDNLRI
-1530 ENNKEIEEPE
+1530 VNNKETEEPE
-1540 EPAGDISTAVLKYA
+1540 EPAGEISTAILEYA
-1554 VELAEKVDMSG
+1554 IGLAEG
-1565 AMDAVKENFD
+1565 ASTDGVVDAVKENFD
-1575 QALQTAK
+1575 NALQNAK
-1582 DVLAKAESDDG
+1582 DVLARVQEGDA
-1593 SVTQSEIDSAWQN
+1593 SVTQNEVDAAWSS

-1612 YGEFKPG
+1612 YLEFKKG

-1627 IALAEEMS
+1627 IALADEMNS
-1635 GRLDKYL
+1635 NLDAYL
-1642 EEGKDE
+1642 DAGKDA
-1648 FLSAL
+1648 FTAAL
-1653 ERAKEVYADGNA
+1653 AEAKDVYADGNA
-1665 FQEDVESAWQDL
+1665 MEDDVDTAWRNL
-1677 IDAMADLRLKPDKD
+1677 MDAMAELRLRPDKD

-1696 IAQAEGLNEADYEA
+1696 INQAEGLNEADYEA
-1710 QSFAVMRTALA
+1710 ESFAAVSSALEE
-1721 AAKDVFDK
+1721 AKDVFAN
-1729 EDATQEEIDA
+1729 ENATQEEVDE
-1739 SAAALK
+1739 SSAALK
-1745 DAIAQLTTTGSGEE
+1745 SALAKLTPVSTGED
-1759 PGTGTGDSGTS
+1759 DS
-1770 GTGTGSAAQNQGQ
+1770 QNQ
-1783 TAGTADK
+1783 AGGSSDK
-1790 SDDSSSAGKTA
+1790 NNNSSSAGNTSA
-1801 SAKGSAVKTGDTAN
+1801 SNSSAVKTGDTAN

-1820 AAAAAAVLAA
+1820 AAAVLAA
-1830 GAVVTLKRRK
+1830 GAVVILKRK
-1840 KEN
+1840 KEEN

>member
-1 MKRKCVKLMKSVLAA
+1 MKRKCVKLMKSLLTT
-16 ALAAAVVL
+16 ALAAAMVV
-24 TPDMASLAV
+24 TSNVVPFSAGPASVQA
-33 NAEEAQT
+33 AEDSA
-40 AEAADAGTGYD
+40 YD
-51 DVVNAAHSAWTNYDW
+51 DVVNAAHAAWSNYEW
-66 RVVNGSAGLTKG
+66 RVVNGSEGLTKG
-78 EIVSEG
+78 EIISEG

-91 ATSTAG
+91 ATSSAG
-97 NAMSN
+97 NSMSN

-107 STQAG
+107 STQAA
-112 DKIRNGSIRATL
+112 DKIRNGSIKATL

-129 SDVSRMGLLFRCTEQ
+129 SDISRMGLLFRCTAQ

-149 LAYDPNQGWYLQRKA
+149 FAYDPSQGWYLQRKA
-164 GNSSKKLLSSG
+164 GNSNKKLLGSG
-175 VKTMAEPGEEITAE
+175 VKIMAEPGEEITAE

-197 NAWITYKGETTQ
+197 NAWITYNGERTQ
-209 IFTNENTVATAGGS
+209 VFENESTVATAGGS

-261 EYDWESDTW
+261 VYDWESDTW
-270 VPFDGNSTVSVV
+270 APFDQNSTVSVV
-282 ERDAKNYY
+282 ERDSKNYY
-290 EIQVDTNQSVP
+290 EIQVDSNQSVP

-331 LGTANGKSSNFAIVY
+331 LGTANGSSSNFAIVY
-346 RWTDINNCAW
+346 RWTDISNCAW

-378 TAGDKTPAPAVGET
+378 TTGDKIPAPTVGET
-392 THVTVQFDGTDVVV
+392 AHVTVQFDGTDVVV

-456 SYDVDAGEDEIGID
+456 VYDVDAGEDEIGID
-470 PATISSDVMDVVIDR
+470 PATISSDVMDVVIDK

-495 KDNSG
+495 KDNG
-500 TMWAQARGINTLK
+500 DTMWAQARGINTLE

-526 QCEVSEDSAVYTIP
+526 QCEVSADSAVYTIP

-561 RFDVNSIET
+561 SFDVNSIET
-570 TAGTFSTLEI
+570 ASGTFSTLEI
-580 PGLLLASITNQ
+580 PGMLLASVTNQ
-591 DGGAQLA
+591 DNSAQLA

-603 GNTTQKG
+603 GSTTKKG
-610 DYFVDIDRSFTQTSS
+610 DYFVDIDRSFTQTSG

-677 LRSSVWTLENEGV
+677 LRSSVWTLENQGV
-690 KSDLPSM
+690 KSDLPSV
-697 SVIITKDA
+697 SVIIARDE
-705 NDNGKVDWQDGAI
+705 NGNGEVDWQDGAI

-727 EGWESVKD
+727 EGWETVKD

-740 IVENFASQAAHPFL
+740 IVENFAGQAAHPFL
-754 ETADGIKRVDL
+754 ETVDGIKRVDL

-801 EDLNELLQIAHDYGT
+801 EDLNELLQIAHEYGT
-816 EIGIHINASEG
+816 EVGIHINASEG

-833 FSEDLMRIGSFGWN
+833 FSEELMRIGSFGWN

-888 DVWSADTWQ
+888 DVWAADTWQ

-935 GGSSSKGI
+935 GGSGSKGI

-991 FNTFVTVTFNDNVPT
+991 FDTFVTVTFNDNVPT

-1092 GNTLA
+1092 GSALA
-1097 DDEQKLYHWNRSG
+1097 DDDQKLYHWNRSG
-1110 GETTWELPD
+1110 GETTWELPA
-1119 EWSDASTVKVYK
+1119 EWSDVATVKVYK
-1131 LTDTGRTEEQEIEV
+1131 LTDTGRTEEQEIEAA
-1145 VDGSIT
+1145 DGSIT
-1151 LSAEAAVPYVVYK
+1151 LDAEAAVPYVIYK

-1171 FEEMNWGEGT
+1171 FEEMDWGEGT
-1181 GLVDPNFTSQTFDA
+1181 GLVDPNFTSQTFEA

-1209 KKSDNNNPVLQVADN
+1209 KKSDNNNPVFQVADN
-1224 AEEVSVSQPITGLEG
+1224 AEEVSISQPITGLES
-1239 GKTYMAYTAVDN
+1239 GKTYMAYTGVDN

-1262 TEDGTESNY
+1262 TADGTESNY
-1271 TARSVVKTYIGVN
+1271 ATRSVVKTYVGVN

-1290 ANSYM
+1290 TNSYM
-1295 QNMPVIFTVPAD
+1295 QNMPVIFTVPED

-1335 ESEVDKWTDENVFE
+1335 ESEVGKWTDENVFE

-1395 DDVIEGD
+1395 DDVIDGD

-1457 KANGKNDSSI
+1457 KANGKNDSSL

-1498 YSNEE
+1498 YSNED
-1503 VSVTEASAGSKPWKM
+1503 VSVTESSAGSKPWKM

-1530 ENNKEIEEPE
+1530 VNNKETEEPE
-1540 EPAGDISTAVLKYA
+1540 EPAGEISTAILEYA
-1554 VELAEKVDMSG
+1554 IGLAEG
-1565 AMDAVKENFD
+1565 ASTDGVVDAVKENFD
-1575 QALQTAK
+1575 NALQNAK
-1582 DVLAKAESDDG
+1582 DVLARVQEGDA
-1593 SVTQSEIDSAWQN
+1593 SVTQNEVDAAWSS

-1612 YGEFKPG
+1612 YLEFKKG

-1627 IALAEEMS
+1627 IALADEMNS
-1635 GRLDKYL
+1635 NLDAYL
-1642 EEGKDE
+1642 DAGKDA
-1648 FLSAL
+1648 FTAAL
-1653 ERAKEVYADGNA
+1653 AEAKDVYADGNA
-1665 FQEDVESAWQDL
+1665 MEDDVDTAWRNL
-1677 IDAMADLRLKPDKD
+1677 MDAMAELRLRPDKD

-1696 IAQAEGLNEADYEA
+1696 INQAEGLNEADYEA
-1710 QSFAVMRTALA
+1710 ESFAAVSSALEE
-1721 AAKDVFDK
+1721 AKDVFAN
-1729 EDATQEEIDA
+1729 ENATQEEVDE
-1739 SAAALK
+1739 SSAALK
-1745 DAIAQLTTTGSGEE
+1745 SALAKLTPVSTEE
-1759 PGTGTGDSGTS
+1759 DDS
-1770 GTGTGSAAQNQGQ
+1770 QNQ
-1783 TAGTADK
+1783 AGGSSDK
-1790 SDDSSSAGKTA
+1790 NTNSSSAGNTSA
-1801 SAKGSAVKTGDTAN
+1801 SNSSAVKTGDTAN

-1820 AAAAAAVLAA
+1820 AAAVLAA
-1830 GAVVTLKRRK
+1830 GAVVILKRK
-1840 KEN
+1840 KEEN

>member
-1 MKRKCVKLMKSVLAA
+1 MKSLLTT
-16 ALAAAVVL
+16 ALAAAMVV
-24 TPDMASLAV
+24 TSNVVPFSAGPASVQA
-33 NAEEAQT
+33 AEDSA
-40 AEAADAGTGYD
+40 YD
-51 DVVNAAHSAWTNYDW
+51 DVVNAAHAAWSNYEW
-66 RVVNGSAGLTKG
+66 RVVNGSEGLTKG
-78 EIVSEG
+78 EIISEG

-91 ATSTAG
+91 ATSSAG
-97 NAMSN
+97 NSMSN

-107 STQAG
+107 STQAA
-112 DKIRNGSIRATL
+112 DKIRNGSIKATL

-129 SDVSRMGLLFRCTEQ
+129 SDISRMGLLFRCTAQ

-149 LAYDPNQGWYLQRKA
+149 FAYDPSQGWYLQRKA
-164 GNSSKKLLSSG
+164 GNSNKKLLGSG
-175 VKTMAEPGEEITAE
+175 VKIMAEPGEEITAE

-197 NAWITYKGETTQ
+197 NAWITYNGERTQ
-209 IFTNENTVATAGGS
+209 VFENESAVATAGGS

-261 EYDWESDTW
+261 VYDWESDTW
-270 VPFDGNSTVSVV
+270 APFDQNSTVSVV
-282 ERDAKNYY
+282 ERDSKNYY
-290 EIQVDTNQSVP
+290 EIQVDSNQSVP

-331 LGTANGKSSNFAIVY
+331 LGTANGSSSNFAIVY

-378 TAGDKTPAPAVGET
+378 TTGDKIPAPTVGET
-392 THVTVQFDGTDVVV
+392 AHVTVQFDGTDVVV

-456 SYDVDAGEDEIGID
+456 VYDVDAGEDEIGID
-470 PATISSDVMDVVIDR
+470 PATISSDVMDVVIDK

-495 KDNSG
+495 KDNG
-500 TMWAQARGINTLK
+500 DTMWAQARGINTLE

-526 QCEVSEDSAVYTIP
+526 QCEVSADSAVYTIP

-561 RFDVNSIET
+561 SFDVNSIET
-570 TAGTFSTLEI
+570 ASGTFSTLEI
-580 PGLLLASITNQ
+580 PGMLLASVTNQ
-591 DGGAQLA
+591 DNSAQLA

-603 GNTTQKG
+603 GSTTKKG
-610 DYFVDIDRSFTQTSS
+610 DYFVDIDRSFTQTSG

-677 LRSSVWTLENEGV
+677 LRSSVWTLENQGV
-690 KSDLPSM
+690 KSDLPSV
-697 SVIITKDA
+697 SVIIARDE
-705 NDNGKVDWQDGAI
+705 NGNGEVDWQDGAI

-727 EGWESVKD
+727 EGWETVKD
-735 MVTIR
+735 MVTSR
-740 IVENFASQAAHPFL
+740 IVENFAGQAAHPFL
-754 ETADGIKRVDL
+754 ETVDGIKRVDL

-801 EDLNELLQIAHDYGT
+801 EDLNELLQIAHEYGT
-816 EIGIHINASEG
+816 EVGIHINASEG

-833 FSEDLMRIGSFGWN
+833 FSEELMRIGSFGWN

-888 DVWSADTWQ
+888 DVWAADTWQ

-935 GGSSSKGI
+935 GGSGSKGI

-991 FNTFVTVTFNDNVPT
+991 FDTFVTVTFNDNVPT

-1045 EVFRTESGGREIYYN
+1045 EVFRTQSGGREIYYN
-1060 GKMILTGEVNMN
+1060 GKMILTGEANMN

-1092 GNTLA
+1092 GSALA
-1097 DDEQKLYHWNRSG
+1097 DDAQKLYHWNRSG
-1110 GETTWELPD
+1110 GETTWELPA
-1119 EWSDASTVKVYK
+1119 EWSDVATVKVYK
-1131 LTDTGRTEEQEIEV
+1131 LTDTGRTEEQEIEAA
-1145 VDGSIT
+1145 DGSIT
-1151 LSAEAAVPYVVYK
+1151 LDAEAAVPYVIYK

-1171 FEEMNWGEGT
+1171 FEEMDWGEGT
-1181 GLVDPNFTSQTFDA
+1181 GLVDPNFTSQTFEA

-1209 KKSDNNNPVLQVADN
+1209 KKSDNNNPVFQVADN
-1224 AEEVSVSQPITGLEG
+1224 AEEVSISQPITGLES
-1239 GKTYMAYTAVDN
+1239 GKTYMAYTGVDN

-1262 TEDGTESNY
+1262 TADGTESNY
-1271 TARSVVKTYIGVN
+1271 ATRSVVKTYVGVN

-1290 ANSYM
+1290 TNSYM
-1295 QNMPVIFTVPAD
+1295 QNMPVIFTVPED

-1335 ESEVDKWTDENVFE
+1335 ESEVGKWTDENVFE

-1395 DDVIEGD
+1395 DDVIAGD

-1457 KANGKNDSSI
+1457 KANGKNDSSL

-1498 YSNEE
+1498 YSNED
-1503 VSVTEASAGSKPWKM
+1503 VSVTESSAGSKPWKM

-1530 ENNKEIEEPE
+1530 VNNKETEEPE
-1540 EPAGDISTAVLKYA
+1540 EPAGEISTAILEYA
-1554 VELAEKVDMSG
+1554 IGLAEG
-1565 AMDAVKENFD
+1565 ASTDGVVDAVKENFD
-1575 QALQTAK
+1575 NALQNAK
-1582 DVLAKAESDDG
+1582 DVLARVQEGDA
-1593 SVTQSEIDSAWQN
+1593 SVTQNEVDAAWSS

-1612 YGEFKPG
+1612 YLEFKKG

-1627 IALAEEMS
+1627 IALADEMNS
-1635 GRLDKYL
+1635 NLDAYL
-1642 EEGKDE
+1642 DAGKDA
-1648 FLSAL
+1648 FTAAL
-1653 ERAKEVYADGNA
+1653 AEAKDVYADGNA
-1665 FQEDVESAWQDL
+1665 MEDDVDTAWRNL
-1677 IDAMADLRLKPDKD
+1677 MDAMAELRLRPDKD

-1696 IAQAEGLNEADYEA
+1696 INQAEGLNEADYEA
-1710 QSFAVMRTALA
+1710 ESFAAVSSALEE
-1721 AAKDVFDK
+1721 AKDVFAN
-1729 EDATQEEIDA
+1729 ENATQEEVDE
-1739 SAAALK
+1739 SSAALK
-1745 DAIAQLTTTGSGEE
+1745 SALAKLTPVSTEE
-1759 PGTGTGDSGTS
+1759 DDS
-1770 GTGTGSAAQNQGQ
+1770 QNQ
-1783 TAGTADK
+1783 AGGSSDK
-1790 SDDSSSAGKTA
+1790 NTNSSSAGNTSA
-1801 SAKGSAVKTGDTAN
+1801 SNSSAVKTGDTAN

-1820 AAAAAAVLAA
+1820 AAAVLAA
-1830 GAVVTLKRRK
+1830 GAVVILKRK
-1840 KEN
+1840 KEEN

>member
-1 MKRKCVKLMKSVLAA
+1 MKRKCVKLMKSLLTT
-16 ALAAAVVL
+16 ALAAAMVV
-24 TPDMASLAV
+24 TSNVVPFSAGPASVQA
-33 NAEEAQT
+33 AEDSA
-40 AEAADAGTGYD
+40 YD
-51 DVVNAAHSAWTNYDW
+51 DVVNAAHAAWSNYEW
-66 RVVNGSAGLTKG
+66 RVVNGSEGLTKG
-78 EIVSEG
+78 EIISEG

-91 ATSTAG
+91 ATSSAG
-97 NAMSN
+97 NSMSN

-107 STQAG
+107 STQAA
-112 DKIRNGSIRATL
+112 DKIRNGSIKATL

-129 SDVSRMGLLFRCTEQ
+129 SDISRMGLLFRCTAQ

-149 LAYDPNQGWYLQRKA
+149 FAYDPSQGWYLQRKA
-164 GNSSKKLLSSG
+164 GNSNKKLLGSG
-175 VKTMAEPGEEITAE
+175 VKIMAEPGEEITAE

-197 NAWITYKGETTQ
+197 NAWITYNGERTQ
-209 IFTNENTVATAGGS
+209 VFENESTVATAGGS

-261 EYDWESDTW
+261 VYDWESDTW
-270 VPFDGNSTVSVV
+270 APFDQNSTVSVV
-282 ERDAKNYY
+282 ERDSKNYY
-290 EIQVDTNQSVP
+290 EIQVDSNQSVP

-331 LGTANGKSSNFAIVY
+331 LGTANGSSSNFAIVY

-378 TAGDKTPAPAVGET
+378 TTGDKIPAPTVGET
-392 THVTVQFDGTDVVV
+392 AHVTVQFDGTDVVV

-456 SYDVDAGEDEIGID
+456 VYDVDAGEDEIGID
-470 PATISSDVMDVVIDR
+470 PATISSDVMDVVIDK

-495 KDNSG
+495 KDNG
-500 TMWAQARGINTLK
+500 DTMWAQARGINTLE

-526 QCEVSEDSAVYTIP
+526 QCEVSADSAVYTIP

-561 RFDVNSIET
+561 SFDVNSIET
-570 TAGTFSTLEI
+570 ASGTFSTLEI
-580 PGLLLASITNQ
+580 PGMLLASVTNQ
-591 DGGAQLA
+591 DNSAQLA

-603 GNTTQKG
+603 GSTTKKG
-610 DYFVDIDRSFTQTSS
+610 DYFVDIDRSFTQTSG

-677 LRSSVWTLENEGV
+677 LRSSVWTLENQGV
-690 KSDLPSM
+690 KSDLPSV
-697 SVIITKDA
+697 SVIIARDE
-705 NDNGKVDWQDGAI
+705 NGNGEVDWQDGAI

-727 EGWESVKD
+727 EGWETVKD

-740 IVENFASQAAHPFL
+740 IVENFAGQAAHPFL
-754 ETADGIKRVDL
+754 ETVDGIKRVDL

-801 EDLNELLQIAHDYGT
+801 EDLNELLQIAHEYGT
-816 EIGIHINASEG
+816 EVGIHINASEG

-833 FSEDLMRIGSFGWN
+833 FSEELMRIGSFGWN

-888 DVWSADTWQ
+888 DVWAADTWQ

-935 GGSSSKGI
+935 GGSGSKGI

-991 FNTFVTVTFNDNVPT
+991 FDTFVTVTFNDNVPT

-1039 DGADEV
+1039 DGGDEV
-1045 EVFRTESGGREIYYN
+1045 EVFRTQSGGREIYYN
-1060 GKMILTGEVNMN
+1060 GKMILTGEANMN

-1092 GNTLA
+1092 GSALA
-1097 DDEQKLYHWNRSG
+1097 DDAQKLYHWNRSG
-1110 GETTWELPD
+1110 GETTWELPA
-1119 EWSDASTVKVYK
+1119 EWSDVATVKVYK
-1131 LTDTGRTEEQEIEV
+1131 LTDTGRTEEQEIEAA
-1145 VDGSIT
+1145 DGSIT
-1151 LSAEAAVPYVVYK
+1151 LDAEAAVPYVIYK

-1171 FEEMNWGEGT
+1171 FEEMDWGEGT
-1181 GLVDPNFTSQTFDA
+1181 GLVDPNFTSQTFEA

-1209 KKSDNNNPVLQVADN
+1209 KKSDNNNPVFQVADN
-1224 AEEVSVSQPITGLEG
+1224 AEEVSISQPITGLES
-1239 GKTYMAYTAVDN
+1239 GKTYMAYTGVDN

-1262 TEDGTESNY
+1262 TADGTESNY
-1271 TARSVVKTYIGVN
+1271 ATRSVVKTYVGVN

-1290 ANSYM
+1290 TNSYM
-1295 QNMPVIFTVPAD
+1295 QNMPVIFTVPED

-1335 ESEVDKWTDENVFE
+1335 ESEVGKWTDENVFE

-1395 DDVIEGD
+1395 DDVIDGD

-1457 KANGKNDSSI
+1457 KANGKNDSSL

-1498 YSNEE
+1498 YSNED
-1503 VSVTEASAGSKPWKM
+1503 VSVTESSAGSKPWKM

-1530 ENNKEIEEPE
+1530 VNNKETEEPE
-1540 EPAGDISTAVLKYA
+1540 EPAGEISTAILEYA
-1554 VELAEKVDMSG
+1554 IGLAEG
-1565 AMDAVKENFD
+1565 ASTDGVVDAVKENFD
-1575 QALQTAK
+1575 NALQNAK
-1582 DVLAKAESDDG
+1582 DVLARVQEGDA
-1593 SVTQSEIDSAWQN
+1593 SVTQNEVDAAWSS

-1612 YGEFKPG
+1612 YLEFKKG

-1627 IALAEEMS
+1627 IALADEMNS
-1635 GRLDKYL
+1635 NLDAYL
-1642 EEGKDE
+1642 DAGKDA
-1648 FLSAL
+1648 FTAAL
-1653 ERAKEVYADGNA
+1653 AEAKDVYADGNA
-1665 FQEDVESAWQDL
+1665 MEDDVDTAWRNL
-1677 IDAMADLRLKPDKD
+1677 MDAMAELRLRPDKD

-1696 IAQAEGLNEADYEA
+1696 INQAEGLNEADYEA
-1710 QSFAVMRTALA
+1710 ESFAAVSSALEE
-1721 AAKDVFDK
+1721 AKDVFAN
-1729 EDATQEEIDA
+1729 ENATQEEVDE
-1739 SAAALK
+1739 SSAALK
-1745 DAIAQLTTTGSGEE
+1745 SALAKLTPVSTEE
-1759 PGTGTGDSGTS
+1759 DDS
-1770 GTGTGSAAQNQGQ
+1770 QNQ
-1783 TAGTADK
+1783 AGGSSDK
-1790 SDDSSSAGKTA
+1790 NTNSSSAGNTSA
-1801 SAKGSAVKTGDTAN
+1801 SNSSAVKTGDTAN

-1820 AAAAAAVLAA
+1820 AAAVLAA
-1830 GAVVTLKRRK
+1830 GAVVILKRK
-1840 KEN
+1840 KEEN

>member
-1 MKRKCVKLMKSVLAA
+1 MKRKCVKLMKSLLTT
-16 ALAAAVVL
+16 ALAAAMVV
-24 TPDMASLAV
+24 TSNVVPFSAGPASVQA
-33 NAEEAQT
+33 AEDSA
-40 AEAADAGTGYD
+40 YD
-51 DVVNAAHSAWTNYDW
+51 DVVNAAHAAWSNYEW
-66 RVVNGSAGLTKG
+66 RVVNGSEGLTKG
-78 EIVSEG
+78 EIISEG

-91 ATSTAG
+91 ATSSAG
-97 NAMSN
+97 NSMSN

-107 STQAG
+107 STQAA
-112 DKIRNGSIRATL
+112 DKIRNGSIKATL

-129 SDVSRMGLLFRCTEQ
+129 SDISRMGLLFRCTAQ

-149 LAYDPNQGWYLQRKA
+149 FAYDPSQGWYLQRKA
-164 GNSSKKLLSSG
+164 GNSNKKLLGSG
-175 VKTMAEPGEEITAE
+175 VKIMAEPGEEITAE

-197 NAWITYKGETTQ
+197 NAWITYNGERTQ
-209 IFTNENTVATAGGS
+209 VFENESTVATAGGS
-223 EIHAGYTGLMIGK
+223 EIHAGYTGFMIGK

-261 EYDWESDTW
+261 VYDWESDTW
-270 VPFDGNSTVSVV
+270 APFDQNSTVSVV
-282 ERDAKNYY
+282 ERDSKNYY
-290 EIQVDTNQSVP
+290 EIQVDSNQSVP

-331 LGTANGKSSNFAIVY
+331 LGTANGSSSNFAIVY

-378 TAGDKTPAPAVGET
+378 TTGDKIPAPTVGET
-392 THVTVQFDGTDVVV
+392 AHVTVQFDGTDVVV

-456 SYDVDAGEDEIGID
+456 VYDVDAGEDEIGID
-470 PATISSDVMDVVIDR
+470 PATISSDVMDVVIDK

-495 KDNSG
+495 KDNG
-500 TMWAQARGINTLK
+500 DTMWAQARGINTLE

-526 QCEVSEDSAVYTIP
+526 QCEVSADSAVYTIP

-561 RFDVNSIET
+561 SFDVNSIET
-570 TAGTFSTLEI
+570 ASGTFSTLEI
-580 PGLLLASITNQ
+580 PGMLLASVTNQ
-591 DGGAQLA
+591 DNSAQLA

-603 GNTTQKG
+603 GSTTKKG
-610 DYFVDIDRSFTQTSS
+610 DYFVDIDRSFTQTSG

-677 LRSSVWTLENEGV
+677 LRSSVWTLENQGV
-690 KSDLPSM
+690 KSDLPSV
-697 SVIITKDA
+697 SVIIARDE
-705 NDNGKVDWQDGAI
+705 NGNGEVDWQDGAI

-727 EGWESVKD
+727 EGWETVKD

-740 IVENFASQAAHPFL
+740 IVENFAGQAAHPFL
-754 ETADGIKRVDL
+754 ETVDGIKRVDL

-801 EDLNELLQIAHDYGT
+801 EDLNELLQIAHEYGT
-816 EIGIHINASEG
+816 EVGIHINASEG

-833 FSEDLMRIGSFGWN
+833 FSEELMRIGSFGWN

-888 DVWSADTWQ
+888 DVWAADTWQ

-935 GGSSSKGI
+935 GGSGSKGI

-991 FNTFVTVTFNDNVPT
+991 FDTFVTVTFNDNVPT

-1045 EVFRTESGGREIYYN
+1045 EVFRTQSGGREIYYN

-1092 GNTLA
+1092 GSALA
-1097 DDEQKLYHWNRSG
+1097 DDAQKLYHWNRSG
-1110 GETTWELPD
+1110 GETTWELPA
-1119 EWSDASTVKVYK
+1119 EWSDVATVKVYK
-1131 LTDTGRTEEQEIEV
+1131 LTDTGRTEEQEIEAA
-1145 VDGSIT
+1145 DGSIT
-1151 LSAEAAVPYVVYK
+1151 LDAEAAVPYVIYK

-1171 FEEMNWGEGT
+1171 FEEMDWGEGT
-1181 GLVDPNFTSQTFDA
+1181 GLVDPNFTSQTFEA

-1209 KKSDNNNPVLQVADN
+1209 KKSDNNNPVFQVADN
-1224 AEEVSVSQPITGLEG
+1224 AEEVSISQPITGLES
-1239 GKTYMAYTAVDN
+1239 GKTYMAYTGVDN

-1262 TEDGTESNY
+1262 TADGTESNY
-1271 TARSVVKTYIGVN
+1271 ATRSVVKTYVGVN

-1290 ANSYM
+1290 TNSYM
-1295 QNMPVIFTVPAD
+1295 QNMPVIFTVPED

-1335 ESEVDKWTDENVFE
+1335 ESEVGKWTDENVFE

-1395 DDVIEGD
+1395 DDVIDGD

-1457 KANGKNDSSI
+1457 KANGKNDSSL

-1498 YSNEE
+1498 YSNED
-1503 VSVTEASAGSKPWKM
+1503 VSVTESSAGSKPWKM

-1530 ENNKEIEEPE
+1530 VNNKETEEPE
-1540 EPAGDISTAVLKYA
+1540 EPAGEISTAILEYA
-1554 VELAEKVDMSG
+1554 IGLAEG
-1565 AMDAVKENFD
+1565 ASTDGVVDAVKENFD
-1575 QALQTAK
+1575 NALQNAK
-1582 DVLAKAESDDG
+1582 DVLARVQEGDA
-1593 SVTQSEIDSAWQN
+1593 SVTQNEVDAAWSS

-1612 YGEFKPG
+1612 YLEFKKG

-1627 IALAEEMS
+1627 IALADEMNS
-1635 GRLDKYL
+1635 NLDAYL
-1642 EEGKDE
+1642 DAGKDA
-1648 FLSAL
+1648 FTAAL
-1653 ERAKEVYADGNA
+1653 AEAKDVYADGNA
-1665 FQEDVESAWQDL
+1665 MEDDVDTAWRNL
-1677 IDAMADLRLKPDKD
+1677 MDAMAELRLRPDKD

-1696 IAQAEGLNEADYEA
+1696 INQAEGLNEADYEA
-1710 QSFAVMRTALA
+1710 ESFAAVSSALEE
-1721 AAKDVFDK
+1721 AKDVFAN
-1729 EDATQEEIDA
+1729 ENATQEEVDE
-1739 SAAALK
+1739 SSAALK
-1745 DAIAQLTTTGSGEE
+1745 SALAKLTPVSTEE
-1759 PGTGTGDSGTS
+1759 DDS
-1770 GTGTGSAAQNQGQ
+1770 QNQ
-1783 TAGTADK
+1783 AGGSSDK
-1790 SDDSSSAGKTA
+1790 NTNSSSAGNTSA
-1801 SAKGSAVKTGDTAN
+1801 SNSSAVKTGDTAN

-1820 AAAAAAVLAA
+1820 AAAVLAA
-1830 GAVVTLKRRK
+1830 GAVVILKRK
-1840 KEN
+1840 KEEN

>member
-1 MKRKCVKLMKSVLAA
+1 MKRKCVKLMKSLLTSNVVPFSAGPASVQAA
-16 ALAAAVVL
+16 EDSA
-24 TPDMASLAV
+24 
-33 NAEEAQT
+33 
-40 AEAADAGTGYD
+40 YD
-51 DVVNAAHSAWTNYDW
+51 DVVNAAHAAWSNYEW
-66 RVVNGSAGLTKG
+66 RVVNGSEGLTKG
-78 EIVSEG
+78 EIISEG

-91 ATSTAG
+91 ATSSAG
-97 NAMSN
+97 NSMSN

-107 STQAG
+107 STQAA
-112 DKIRNGSIRATL
+112 DKIRNGSIKATL

-129 SDVSRMGLLFRCTEQ
+129 SDISRMGLLFRCTAQ

-149 LAYDPNQGWYLQRKA
+149 FAYDPSQGWYLQRKA
-164 GNSSKKLLSSG
+164 GNSNKKLLGSG
-175 VKTMAEPGEEITAE
+175 VKIMAEPGEEITAE

-197 NAWITYKGETTQ
+197 NAWITYNGERTQ
-209 IFTNENTVATAGGS
+209 VFENESTVATAGGS

-261 EYDWESDTW
+261 VYDWESDTW
-270 VPFDGNSTVSVV
+270 APFDQNSTVSVV
-282 ERDAKNYY
+282 ERDSKNYY
-290 EIQVDTNQSVP
+290 EIQVDSNQSVP
-301 NAPVVTRNTS
+301 SAPVVTRNTS

-331 LGTANGKSSNFAIVY
+331 LGTANGSSSNFAIVY

-378 TAGDKTPAPAVGET
+378 TTGDKIPAPTVGET
-392 THVTVQFDGTDVVV
+392 AHVTVQFDGTDVVV

-456 SYDVDAGEDEIGID
+456 VYDVDAGEDEIGID
-470 PATISSDVMDVVIDR
+470 PATISSDVMDVVIDK
-485 QFPRVQKYTF
+485 QFPRVLKYTF
-495 KDNSG
+495 KDNG
-500 TMWAQARGINTLK
+500 DTMWAQARGINTLE

-526 QCEVSEDSAVYTIP
+526 QCEVSADSAVYTIP

-561 RFDVNSIET
+561 SFDVNSIET
-570 TAGTFSTLEI
+570 ASGTFSTLEI
-580 PGLLLASITNQ
+580 PGMLLASVTNQ
-591 DGGAQLA
+591 DNSAQLA

-603 GNTTQKG
+603 GSTTKKG
-610 DYFVDIDRSFTQTSS
+610 DYFVDIDRSFTQTSG

-677 LRSSVWTLENEGV
+677 LRSSVWTLENQGV
-690 KSDLPSM
+690 KSDLPSV
-697 SVIITKDA
+697 SVIIARDE
-705 NDNGKVDWQDGAI
+705 NGNGEVDWQDGAI

-727 EGWESVKD
+727 EGWETVKD

-740 IVENFASQAAHPFL
+740 IVENFAGQAAHPFL
-754 ETADGIKRVDL
+754 ETVDGIKRVDL

-801 EDLNELLQIAHDYGT
+801 EDLNELLQIAHEYGT
-816 EIGIHINASEG
+816 EVGIHINASEG

-833 FSEDLMRIGSFGWN
+833 FSEELMRIGSFGWN

-888 DVWSADTWQ
+888 DVWAADTWQ

-935 GGSSSKGI
+935 GGSGSKGI

-991 FNTFVTVTFNDNVPT
+991 FDTFVTVTFNDNVPT

-1092 GNTLA
+1092 GSALA
-1097 DDEQKLYHWNRSG
+1097 DDDQKLYHWNRSG
-1110 GETTWELPD
+1110 GETTWELPA
-1119 EWSDASTVKVYK
+1119 EWSDVATVKVYK
-1131 LTDTGRTEEQEIEV
+1131 LTDTGRTEEQEIEAA
-1145 VDGSIT
+1145 DGSIT
-1151 LSAEAAVPYVVYK
+1151 LDAEAAVPYVIYK

-1171 FEEMNWGEGT
+1171 FEEMDWGEGT
-1181 GLVDPNFTSQTFDA
+1181 GLVDPNFTSQTFEA

-1209 KKSDNNNPVLQVADN
+1209 KKSDNNNPVFQVADN
-1224 AEEVSVSQPITGLEG
+1224 AEEVSISQPITGLES
-1239 GKTYMAYTAVDN
+1239 GKTYMAYTGVDN

-1262 TEDGTESNY
+1262 TADGTESNY
-1271 TARSVVKTYIGVN
+1271 ATRSVVKTYVGVN

-1290 ANSYM
+1290 TNSYM
-1295 QNMPVIFTVPAD
+1295 QNMPVIFTVPED

-1335 ESEVDKWTDENVFE
+1335 ESEVGKWTDENVFE

-1395 DDVIEGD
+1395 DDVIDGD

-1457 KANGKNDSSI
+1457 KANGKNDSSL

-1498 YSNEE
+1498 YSNED
-1503 VSVTEASAGSKPWKM
+1503 VSVTESSAGSKPWKM

-1530 ENNKEIEEPE
+1530 VNNKETEEPE
-1540 EPAGDISTAVLKYA
+1540 EPAGEISTAILEYA
-1554 VELAEKVDMSG
+1554 IGLAEG
-1565 AMDAVKENFD
+1565 ASTDGVVDAVKENFD
-1575 QALQTAK
+1575 NALQNAK
-1582 DVLAKAESDDG
+1582 DVLARVQEGDA
-1593 SVTQSEIDSAWQN
+1593 SVTQNEVDAAWSS

-1612 YGEFKPG
+1612 YLEFKKG

-1627 IALAEEMS
+1627 IALADEMNS
-1635 GRLDKYL
+1635 NLDAYL
-1642 EEGKDE
+1642 DAGKDA
-1648 FLSAL
+1648 FTAAL
-1653 ERAKEVYADGNA
+1653 AEAKDVYADGNA
-1665 FQEDVESAWQDL
+1665 MEDDVDTAWRNL
-1677 IDAMADLRLKPDKD
+1677 LDAMAELRLRPDKD

-1696 IAQAEGLNEADYEA
+1696 INQAEGLNEADYEA
-1710 QSFAVMRTALA
+1710 ESFAAVSSALEE
-1721 AAKDVFDK
+1721 AKDVFAN
-1729 EDATQEEIDA
+1729 ENATQEEVDE
-1739 SAAALK
+1739 SSAALK
-1745 DAIAQLTTTGSGEE
+1745 SALAKLTPVSTEE
-1759 PGTGTGDSGTS
+1759 DDS
-1770 GTGTGSAAQNQGQ
+1770 QNQ
-1783 TAGTADK
+1783 AGGSSDK
-1790 SDDSSSAGKTA
+1790 NTNSSSAGNTSA
-1801 SAKGSAVKTGDTAN
+1801 SNSSAVKTGDTAN

-1820 AAAAAAVLAA
+1820 AAAVLAA
-1830 GAVVTLKRRK
+1830 GAVVILKRK
-1840 KEN
+1840 KEEN

>member
-1 MKRKCVKLMKSVLAA
+1 MKRKCVKLMKSLLTT
-16 ALAAAVVL
+16 ALAAAMVV
-24 TPDMASLAV
+24 TSNVVPFSAGPASVQA
-33 NAEEAQT
+33 AEDSA
-40 AEAADAGTGYD
+40 YD
-51 DVVNAAHSAWTNYDW
+51 DVVNAAHAAWSNYEW
-66 RVVNGSAGLTKG
+66 RVVNGSEGLTKG
-78 EIVSEG
+78 EIISEG

-91 ATSTAG
+91 ATSSAG
-97 NAMSN
+97 NSMSN

-107 STQAG
+107 STQAA
-112 DKIRNGSIRATL
+112 DKIRNGSIKATL

-129 SDVSRMGLLFRCTEQ
+129 SDISRMGLLFRCTAQ

-149 LAYDPNQGWYLQRKA
+149 FAYDPSQGWYLQRKA
-164 GNSSKKLLSSG
+164 GNSNKKLLGSG
-175 VKTMAEPGEEITAE
+175 VKIMAEPGEEITAE

-197 NAWITYKGETTQ
+197 NAWITYNGERTQ
-209 IFTNENTVATAGGS
+209 VFENESTVATAGGS

-261 EYDWESDTW
+261 VYDWESDTW
-270 VPFDGNSTVSVV
+270 APFDQNSTVSVV
-282 ERDAKNYY
+282 ERDSKNYY
-290 EIQVDTNQSVP
+290 EIQVDSNQSVP

-331 LGTANGKSSNFAIVY
+331 LGTANGSSSNFAIVY

-378 TAGDKTPAPAVGET
+378 TTGDKIPAPTVGET
-392 THVTVQFDGTDVVV
+392 AHVTVQFDGTDVVV

-456 SYDVDAGEDEIGID
+456 VYDVDAGEDEIGID
-470 PATISSDVMDVVIDR
+470 PATISSDVMDVVIDK

-495 KDNSG
+495 KDNG
-500 TMWAQARGINTLK
+500 DTMWAQARGINTLE

-526 QCEVSEDSAVYTIP
+526 QCEVYADSAVYTIP

-561 RFDVNSIET
+561 SFDVNSIET
-570 TAGTFSTLEI
+570 ASGTFSTLEI
-580 PGLLLASITNQ
+580 PGMLLASITNQ
-591 DGGAQLA
+591 DNSAQLA

-603 GNTTQKG
+603 GSTTKKG
-610 DYFVDIDRSFTQTSS
+610 DYFVDIDRSFTQTSG

-677 LRSSVWTLENEGV
+677 LRSSVWTLENQGV
-690 KSDLPSM
+690 KSDLPSV
-697 SVIITKDA
+697 SVIIARDE
-705 NDNGKVDWQDGAI
+705 NGNGEVDWQDGAI

-727 EGWESVKD
+727 EGWETVKD

-740 IVENFASQAAHPFL
+740 IVENFAGQAAHPFL
-754 ETADGIKRVDL
+754 ETVDGIKRVDL

-801 EDLNELLQIAHDYGT
+801 EDLNELLQIAHEYGT
-816 EIGIHINASEG
+816 EVGIHINASEG

-833 FSEDLMRIGSFGWN
+833 FSEELMRIGSFGWN

-888 DVWSADTWQ
+888 DVWAADTWQ

-935 GGSSSKGI
+935 GGSGSKGI

-991 FNTFVTVTFNDNVPT
+991 FDTFVTVTFNDNVPT

-1045 EVFRTESGGREIYYN
+1045 EVFRTQSGGREIYYN
-1060 GKMILTGEVNMN
+1060 GKMILTGEANMN

-1092 GNTLA
+1092 GSALA
-1097 DDEQKLYHWNRSG
+1097 DDAQKLYHWNRSG
-1110 GETTWELPD
+1110 GETTWELPA
-1119 EWSDASTVKVYK
+1119 EWSDVATVKVYK
-1131 LTDTGRTEEQEIEV
+1131 LTDTGRTEEQEIEAA
-1145 VDGSIT
+1145 DGSIT
-1151 LSAEAAVPYVVYK
+1151 LDAEAAVPYVIYK

-1171 FEEMNWGEGT
+1171 FEEMDWGEGT
-1181 GLVDPNFTSQTFDA
+1181 GLVDPNFTSQTFEA

-1209 KKSDNNNPVLQVADN
+1209 KKSDNNNPVFQVADN
-1224 AEEVSVSQPITGLEG
+1224 AEEVSISQPITGLES
-1239 GKTYMAYTAVDN
+1239 GKTYMAYTGVDN

-1262 TEDGTESNY
+1262 TADGTESNY
-1271 TARSVVKTYIGVN
+1271 ATRSVVKTYVGVN

-1290 ANSYM
+1290 TNSYM
-1295 QNMPVIFTVPAD
+1295 QNMPVIFTVPED

-1335 ESEVDKWTDENVFE
+1335 ESEVGKWTDENVFE

-1395 DDVIEGD
+1395 DDVIDGD

-1457 KANGKNDSSI
+1457 KANGKNDSSL

-1498 YSNEE
+1498 YSNED
-1503 VSVTEASAGSKPWKM
+1503 VSVTESSAGSKPWKM
-1518 GAADIILDNLKI
+1518 GAADIILDNLRI
-1530 ENNKEIEEPE
+1530 VNNKETEEPE
-1540 EPAGDISTAVLKYA
+1540 EPAGEISTAILEYA
-1554 VELAEKVDMSG
+1554 IGLAEG
-1565 AMDAVKENFD
+1565 ASTDGVVDAVKENFD
-1575 QALQTAK
+1575 NALQNAK
-1582 DVLAKAESDDG
+1582 DVLARVQEGDA
-1593 SVTQSEIDSAWQN
+1593 SVTQNEVDAAWSS

-1612 YGEFKPG
+1612 YLEFKKG

-1627 IALAEEMS
+1627 IALADEMNS
-1635 GRLDKYL
+1635 NLDAYL
-1642 EEGKDE
+1642 DAGKDA
-1648 FLSAL
+1648 FTAAL
-1653 ERAKEVYADGNA
+1653 AEAKDVYADGNA
-1665 FQEDVESAWQDL
+1665 MEDDVDTAWRNL
-1677 IDAMADLRLKPDKD
+1677 MDAMAELRLRPDKD

-1696 IAQAEGLNEADYEA
+1696 INQAEGLNEADYEA
-1710 QSFAVMRTALA
+1710 ESFAAVSSALEE
-1721 AAKDVFDK
+1721 AKDVFAN
-1729 EDATQEEIDA
+1729 ENATQEEVDE
-1739 SAAALK
+1739 SSAALK
-1745 DAIAQLTTTGSGEE
+1745 SALAKLTPVSTEE
-1759 PGTGTGDSGTS
+1759 DDS
-1770 GTGTGSAAQNQGQ
+1770 QNQ
-1783 TAGTADK
+1783 AGGSSDK
-1790 SDDSSSAGKTA
+1790 NNNSSSAGNTSA
-1801 SAKGSAVKTGDTAN
+1801 SNSSAVKTGDTAN

-1820 AAAAAAVLAA
+1820 AAAVLAA
-1830 GAVVTLKRRK
+1830 GAVVILKRK
-1840 KEN
+1840 KEEN

>member
-1 MKRKCVKLMKSVLAA
+1 MKRKCVKLMKSLLTT
-16 ALAAAVVL
+16 ALAAAMVV
-24 TPDMASLAV
+24 TSNVVPFSAGPASVQA
-33 NAEEAQT
+33 AEDSA
-40 AEAADAGTGYD
+40 YD
-51 DVVNAAHSAWTNYDW
+51 DVVNAAHAAWSNYEW
-66 RVVNGSAGLTKG
+66 RVVNGSEGLTKG
-78 EIVSEG
+78 EIISEG

-91 ATSTAG
+91 ATSSAG
-97 NAMSN
+97 NSMSN

-107 STQAG
+107 STQAA
-112 DKIRNGSIRATL
+112 DKIRNGSIKATL

-129 SDVSRMGLLFRCTEQ
+129 SDISRMGLLFRCTAQ

-149 LAYDPNQGWYLQRKA
+149 FAYDPSQGWYLQRKA
-164 GNSSKKLLSSG
+164 GNSNKKLLGSG
-175 VKTMAEPGEEITAE
+175 VKIMAEPGEEITAE

-197 NAWITYKGETTQ
+197 NAWITYNGERTQ
-209 IFTNENTVATAGGS
+209 VFENESIVATAGGS

-261 EYDWESDTW
+261 VYDWESDTW
-270 VPFDGNSTVSVV
+270 APFDQNSTVSVV
-282 ERDAKNYY
+282 ERDSKNYY
-290 EIQVDTNQSVP
+290 EIQVDSNQSVP

-331 LGTANGKSSNFAIVY
+331 LGTANGSSSNFAIVY

-378 TAGDKTPAPAVGET
+378 TTGDKIPAPTVGET
-392 THVTVQFDGTDVVV
+392 AHVTVQFDGTDVVV

-456 SYDVDAGEDEIGID
+456 VYDVDAGEDEIGID
-470 PATISSDVMDVVIDR
+470 PATISSDVMDVVIDK

-495 KDNSG
+495 KDNG
-500 TMWAQARGINTLK
+500 DTMWAQARGINTLE

-526 QCEVSEDSAVYTIP
+526 QCEVSADSAVYTIP

-561 RFDVNSIET
+561 SFDVNSIET
-570 TAGTFSTLEI
+570 ASGTFSTLEI
-580 PGLLLASITNQ
+580 PGMLLASITNQ
-591 DGGAQLA
+591 DNSAQLA

-603 GNTTQKG
+603 GSTTKKG
-610 DYFVDIDRSFTQTSS
+610 DYFVDIDRSFTQTSG

-677 LRSSVWTLENEGV
+677 LRSSVWTLENQGV
-690 KSDLPSM
+690 KSDLPSV
-697 SVIITKDA
+697 SVIIARDE
-705 NDNGKVDWQDGAI
+705 NGNGEVDWQDGAI

-727 EGWESVKD
+727 EGWETVKD

-740 IVENFASQAAHPFL
+740 IVENFAGQAAHPFL
-754 ETADGIKRVDL
+754 ETVDGIKRVDL

-801 EDLNELLQIAHDYGT
+801 EDLNELLQIAHEYGT
-816 EIGIHINASEG
+816 EVGIHINASEG

-833 FSEDLMRIGSFGWN
+833 FSEELMRIGSFGWN

-888 DVWSADTWQ
+888 DVWAADTWQ

-935 GGSSSKGI
+935 GGSGSKGI

-991 FNTFVTVTFNDNVPT
+991 FDTFVTVTFNDNVPT

-1039 DGADEV
+1039 DSADEV

-1092 GNTLA
+1092 GSALA
-1097 DDEQKLYHWNRSG
+1097 DDDQKLYHWNRSG
-1110 GETTWELPD
+1110 GETTWELPA
-1119 EWSDASTVKVYK
+1119 EWSDVATVKVYK
-1131 LTDTGRTEEQEIEV
+1131 LTDTGRTEEQEIEAA
-1145 VDGSIT
+1145 DGSIT
-1151 LSAEAAVPYVVYK
+1151 LDAEAAVPYVIYK

-1171 FEEMNWGEGT
+1171 FEEMDWGEGT
-1181 GLVDPNFTSQTFDA
+1181 GLVDPNFTSQTFEA

-1209 KKSDNNNPVLQVADN
+1209 KKSDNNNPVFQVADN
-1224 AEEVSVSQPITGLEG
+1224 AEEVSISQPITGLES
-1239 GKTYMAYTAVDN
+1239 GKTYMAYTGVDN

-1262 TEDGTESNY
+1262 TADGTESNY
-1271 TARSVVKTYIGVN
+1271 ATRSVVKTYVGVN

-1290 ANSYM
+1290 TNSYM
-1295 QNMPVIFTVPAD
+1295 QNMPVIFTVPED

-1335 ESEVDKWTDENVFE
+1335 ESEVGKWTDENVFE

-1395 DDVIEGD
+1395 DDVIDGD

-1457 KANGKNDSSI
+1457 KANGKNDSSL

-1498 YSNEE
+1498 YSNED
-1503 VSVTEASAGSKPWKM
+1503 VSVTESSAGSKPWKM
-1518 GAADIILDNLKI
+1518 GAADIILDNLRI
-1530 ENNKEIEEPE
+1530 VNNKETEEPE
-1540 EPAGDISTAVLKYA
+1540 EPAGEISTAILEYA
-1554 VELAEKVDMSG
+1554 IGLAEG
-1565 AMDAVKENFD
+1565 ASTDGVVDAVKENFD
-1575 QALQTAK
+1575 NALQNAK
-1582 DVLAKAESDDG
+1582 DVLARVQEGDA
-1593 SVTQSEIDSAWQN
+1593 SVTQNEVDAAWSS

-1612 YGEFKPG
+1612 YLEFKKG

-1627 IALAEEMS
+1627 IALADEMNS
-1635 GRLDKYL
+1635 NLDAYL
-1642 EEGKDE
+1642 DAGKDA
-1648 FLSAL
+1648 FTAAL
-1653 ERAKEVYADGNA
+1653 AEAKDVYADGNA
-1665 FQEDVESAWQDL
+1665 MEDDVDTAWRNL
-1677 IDAMADLRLKPDKD
+1677 MDAMAELRLRPDKD

-1696 IAQAEGLNEADYEA
+1696 INQAEGLNEADYEA
-1710 QSFAVMRTALA
+1710 ESFAAVSSALEE
-1721 AAKDVFDK
+1721 AKDVFAN
-1729 EDATQEEIDA
+1729 ENATQEEVDE
-1739 SAAALK
+1739 SSAALK
-1745 DAIAQLTTTGSGEE
+1745 SALAKLTPVSTGED
-1759 PGTGTGDSGTS
+1759 DS
-1770 GTGTGSAAQNQGQ
+1770 QNQ
-1783 TAGTADK
+1783 AGGSSDK
-1790 SDDSSSAGKTA
+1790 NNNSSSAGNTSA
-1801 SAKGSAVKTGDTAN
+1801 SNSSAVKTGDTAN

-1820 AAAAAAVLAA
+1820 AAAVLAA
-1830 GAVVTLKRRK
+1830 GAVVILKRK
-1840 KEN
+1840 KEEN

>member
-1 MKRKCVKLMKSVLAA
+1 MKRKCVKLMKSLLTT
-16 ALAAAVVL
+16 ALAAAMVV
-24 TPDMASLAV
+24 TSNVVPFSAGPASVQA
-33 NAEEAQT
+33 AEDSA
-40 AEAADAGTGYD
+40 YD
-51 DVVNAAHSAWTNYDW
+51 DVVNAAHAAWSNYEW
-66 RVVNGSAGLTKG
+66 RVVNGSEGLTKG
-78 EIVSEG
+78 EIISEG

-91 ATSTAG
+91 ATSSAG
-97 NAMSN
+97 NSMSN

-107 STQAG
+107 STQAA
-112 DKIRNGSIRATL
+112 DKIRNGSIKATL

-129 SDVSRMGLLFRCTEQ
+129 SDISRMGLLFRCTAQ

-149 LAYDPNQGWYLQRKA
+149 FAYDPSQGWYLQRKA
-164 GNSSKKLLSSG
+164 GNSNKKLLGSG
-175 VKTMAEPGEEITAE
+175 VKIMAEPGEEITAE

-197 NAWITYKGETTQ
+197 NAWITYNGERTQ
-209 IFTNENTVATAGGS
+209 VFENESTVATAGGS

-261 EYDWESDTW
+261 VYDWESDTW
-270 VPFDGNSTVSVV
+270 APFDQNSTVSVV
-282 ERDAKNYY
+282 ERDSKNYY
-290 EIQVDTNQSVP
+290 EIQVDSNQSVP

-331 LGTANGKSSNFAIVY
+331 LGTANGSSSNFAIVY

-378 TAGDKTPAPAVGET
+378 TTGDKIPAPTVGET
-392 THVTVQFDGTDVVV
+392 AHVTVQFDGTDVVV

-456 SYDVDAGEDEIGID
+456 VYDVDAGEDEIGID
-470 PATISSDVMDVVIDR
+470 PATISSDVMDVVIDK

-495 KDNSG
+495 KDNG
-500 TMWAQARGINTLK
+500 DTMWAQARGINTLE

-526 QCEVSEDSAVYTIP
+526 QCEVSADSAVYTIP

-561 RFDVNSIET
+561 SFDVNSIET
-570 TAGTFSTLEI
+570 ASGTFSTLEI
-580 PGLLLASITNQ
+580 PGMLLASITNQ
-591 DGGAQLA
+591 DNSAQLA

-603 GNTTQKG
+603 GSTTKKG
-610 DYFVDIDRSFTQTSS
+610 DYFVDIDRSFTQTSG

-677 LRSSVWTLENEGV
+677 LRSSVWTLENQGV
-690 KSDLPSM
+690 KSDLPSV
-697 SVIITKDA
+697 SVIIARDE
-705 NDNGKVDWQDGAI
+705 NGNGEVDWQDGAI

-727 EGWESVKD
+727 EGWETVKD

-740 IVENFASQAAHPFL
+740 IVENFAGQAAHPFL
-754 ETADGIKRVDL
+754 ETVDGIKRVDL

-801 EDLNELLQIAHDYGT
+801 EDLNELLQIAHEYGT
-816 EIGIHINASEG
+816 EVGIHINASEG

-833 FSEDLMRIGSFGWN
+833 FSEELMRIGSFGWN

-888 DVWSADTWQ
+888 DVWAADTWQ

-922 DATWNHWAVDVDY
+922 DSTWNHWAVDVDY
-935 GGSSSKGI
+935 GGSGSKGI

-991 FNTFVTVTFNDNVPT
+991 FDTFVTVTFNDNVPT

-1045 EVFRTESGGREIYYN
+1045 EVFRTQSGGREIYYN
-1060 GKMILTGEVNMN
+1060 GKMILTGEANMN

-1092 GNTLA
+1092 GSALA
-1097 DDEQKLYHWNRSG
+1097 DDAQKLYHWNRSG
-1110 GETTWELPD
+1110 GETTWELPA
-1119 EWSDASTVKVYK
+1119 EWSDVATVKVYK
-1131 LTDTGRTEEQEIEV
+1131 LTDTGRTEEQEIEAA
-1145 VDGSIT
+1145 DGSIT
-1151 LSAEAAVPYVVYK
+1151 LDAEAAVPYVIYK

-1171 FEEMNWGEGT
+1171 FEEMDWGEGT
-1181 GLVDPNFTSQTFDA
+1181 GLVDPNFTSQTFEA

-1209 KKSDNNNPVLQVADN
+1209 KKSDNNNPVFQVADN
-1224 AEEVSVSQPITGLEG
+1224 AEEVSISQPITGLES
-1239 GKTYMAYTAVDN
+1239 GKTYMAYTGVDN

-1262 TEDGTESNY
+1262 TADGTESNY
-1271 TARSVVKTYIGVN
+1271 ATRSVVKTYVGVN

-1290 ANSYM
+1290 TNSYM
-1295 QNMPVIFTVPAD
+1295 QNMPVIFTVPED

-1335 ESEVDKWTDENVFE
+1335 ESEVGKWTDENVFE

-1395 DDVIEGD
+1395 DDVIDGD

-1457 KANGKNDSSI
+1457 KANGKNDSSL

-1498 YSNEE
+1498 YSNED
-1503 VSVTEASAGSKPWKM
+1503 VSVTESSAGSKPWKM

-1530 ENNKEIEEPE
+1530 VNNKETEEPE
-1540 EPAGDISTAVLKYA
+1540 EPAGEISTAILEYA
-1554 VELAEKVDMSG
+1554 IGLAEG
-1565 AMDAVKENFD
+1565 ASTDGVVDAVKENFD
-1575 QALQTAK
+1575 NALQNAK
-1582 DVLAKAESDDG
+1582 DVLARVQEGDA
-1593 SVTQSEIDSAWQN
+1593 SVTQNEVDAAWSS

-1612 YGEFKPG
+1612 YLEFKKG

-1627 IALAEEMS
+1627 IALADEMNS
-1635 GRLDKYL
+1635 NLDAYL
-1642 EEGKDE
+1642 DAGKDA
-1648 FLSAL
+1648 FTAAL
-1653 ERAKEVYADGNA
+1653 AEAKDVYADGNA
-1665 FQEDVESAWQDL
+1665 MEDDVDTAWRNL
-1677 IDAMADLRLKPDKD
+1677 MDAMAELRLRPDKD

-1696 IAQAEGLNEADYEA
+1696 INQAEGLNEADYEA
-1710 QSFAVMRTALA
+1710 ESFAAVSSALEE
-1721 AAKDVFDK
+1721 AKDVFAN
-1729 EDATQEEIDA
+1729 ENATQEEVDE
-1739 SAAALK
+1739 SSAALK
-1745 DAIAQLTTTGSGEE
+1745 SALAKLTPVSTEE
-1759 PGTGTGDSGTS
+1759 DDS
-1770 GTGTGSAAQNQGQ
+1770 QNQ
-1783 TAGTADK
+1783 AGGSSDK
-1790 SDDSSSAGKTA
+1790 NTNSSSAGNTSA
-1801 SAKGSAVKTGDTAN
+1801 SNSSAVKTGDTAN

-1820 AAAAAAVLAA
+1820 AAAVLAA
-1830 GAVVTLKRRK
+1830 GAVVILKRK
-1840 KEN
+1840 KEEN

>member
-1 MKRKCVKLMKSVLAA
+1 MKRKCVKLMKSLLTT
-16 ALAAAVVL
+16 ALAAAMVV
-24 TPDMASLAV
+24 TSNVVPFSAGPASVQA
-33 NAEEAQT
+33 AEDSA
-40 AEAADAGTGYD
+40 YD
-51 DVVNAAHSAWTNYDW
+51 DVVNAAHAAWSNYEW
-66 RVVNGSAGLTKG
+66 RVVNGSEGLTKG
-78 EIVSEG
+78 EIISEG

-91 ATSTAG
+91 ATSSAG
-97 NAMSN
+97 NSMSN

-107 STQAG
+107 STQAA
-112 DKIRNGSIRATL
+112 DKIRNGSIKATL

-129 SDVSRMGLLFRCTEQ
+129 SDISRMGLLFRCTAQ

-149 LAYDPNQGWYLQRKA
+149 FAYDPSQGWYLQRKA
-164 GNSSKKLLSSG
+164 GNSNKKLLGSG
-175 VKTMAEPGEEITAE
+175 VKIMAEPGEEITAE

-197 NAWITYKGETTQ
+197 NAWITYNGERTQ
-209 IFTNENTVATAGGS
+209 VFENESTVATAGGS
-223 EIHAGYTGLMIGK
+223 EIHAGYTGFMIGK

-261 EYDWESDTW
+261 VYDWESDTW
-270 VPFDGNSTVSVV
+270 APFDQNSTVSVV
-282 ERDAKNYY
+282 ERDSKNYY
-290 EIQVDTNQSVP
+290 EIQVDSNQSVP

-331 LGTANGKSSNFAIVY
+331 LGTANGSSSNFAIVY

-378 TAGDKTPAPAVGET
+378 TTGDKIPAPTVGET
-392 THVTVQFDGTDVVV
+392 AHVTVQFDGTDVVV

-456 SYDVDAGEDEIGID
+456 VYDVDAGEDEIGID
-470 PATISSDVMDVVIDR
+470 PATISSDVMDVVIDK

-495 KDNSG
+495 KDNG
-500 TMWAQARGINTLK
+500 DTMWAQARGINTLE

-526 QCEVSEDSAVYTIP
+526 QCEVSADSAVYTIP

-561 RFDVNSIET
+561 SFDVNSIET
-570 TAGTFSTLEI
+570 ASGTFSTLEI
-580 PGLLLASITNQ
+580 PGMLLASVTNQ
-591 DGGAQLA
+591 DNSAQLA

-603 GNTTQKG
+603 GSTTKKG
-610 DYFVDIDRSFTQTSS
+610 DYFVDIDRSFTQTSG

-677 LRSSVWTLENEGV
+677 LRSSVWTLENQGV
-690 KSDLPSM
+690 KSDLPSV
-697 SVIITKDA
+697 SVIIARDE
-705 NDNGKVDWQDGAI
+705 NGNGEVDWQDGAI

-727 EGWESVKD
+727 EGWETVKD

-740 IVENFASQAAHPFL
+740 IVENFAGQAAHPFL
-754 ETADGIKRVDL
+754 ETVDGIKRVDL

-801 EDLNELLQIAHDYGT
+801 EDLNELLQIAHEYGT
-816 EIGIHINASEG
+816 EVGIHINASEG

-833 FSEDLMRIGSFGWN
+833 FSEELMRIGSFGWN

-888 DVWSADTWQ
+888 DVWAADTWQ

-935 GGSSSKGI
+935 GGSGSKGI

-991 FNTFVTVTFNDNVPT
+991 FDTFVTVTFNDNVPT

-1092 GNTLA
+1092 GSALA
-1097 DDEQKLYHWNRSG
+1097 DDDQKLYHWNRSG
-1110 GETTWELPD
+1110 GETTWELPA
-1119 EWSDASTVKVYK
+1119 EWSDVATVKVYK
-1131 LTDTGRTEEQEIEV
+1131 LTDTGRTEEQEIEAA
-1145 VDGSIT
+1145 DGSIT
-1151 LSAEAAVPYVVYK
+1151 LDAEAAVPYVIYK

-1171 FEEMNWGEGT
+1171 FEEMDWGEGT
-1181 GLVDPNFTSQTFDA
+1181 GLVDPNFTSQTFEA

-1209 KKSDNNNPVLQVADN
+1209 KKSDNNNPVFQVADN
-1224 AEEVSVSQPITGLEG
+1224 AEEVSISQPITGLES
-1239 GKTYMAYTAVDN
+1239 GKTYMAYTGVDN

-1262 TEDGTESNY
+1262 TADGTESNY
-1271 TARSVVKTYIGVN
+1271 ATRSVVKTYVGVN

-1290 ANSYM
+1290 TNSYM
-1295 QNMPVIFTVPAD
+1295 QNMPVIFTVPED

-1335 ESEVDKWTDENVFE
+1335 ESEVGKWTDENVFE

-1395 DDVIEGD
+1395 DDVIDGD

-1457 KANGKNDSSI
+1457 KANGKNDSSL

-1498 YSNEE
+1498 YSNED
-1503 VSVTEASAGSKPWKM
+1503 VSVTESSAGSKPWKM

-1530 ENNKEIEEPE
+1530 VNNKETEEPE
-1540 EPAGDISTAVLKYA
+1540 EPAGEISTAILEYA
-1554 VELAEKVDMSG
+1554 IGLAEG
-1565 AMDAVKENFD
+1565 ASTDGVVDAVKENFD
-1575 QALQTAK
+1575 NALQNAK
-1582 DVLAKAESDDG
+1582 DVLARVQEGDA
-1593 SVTQSEIDSAWQN
+1593 SVTQNEVDAAWSS

-1612 YGEFKPG
+1612 YLEFKKG

-1627 IALAEEMS
+1627 IALADEMNS
-1635 GRLDKYL
+1635 NLDAYL
-1642 EEGKDE
+1642 DAGKDV
-1648 FLSAL
+1648 FTAAL
-1653 ERAKEVYADGNA
+1653 AEAKDVYADGNA
-1665 FQEDVESAWQDL
+1665 MEDDVDTAWRNL
-1677 IDAMADLRLKPDKD
+1677 MDAMAELRLRPDKD

-1696 IAQAEGLNEADYEA
+1696 INQAEGLNEADYEA
-1710 QSFAVMRTALA
+1710 ESFAAVSSALEE
-1721 AAKDVFDK
+1721 AKDVFAN
-1729 EDATQEEIDA
+1729 ENATQEEVDE
-1739 SAAALK
+1739 SSAALK
-1745 DAIAQLTTTGSGEE
+1745 SALAKLTPVSTEE
-1759 PGTGTGDSGTS
+1759 DDS
-1770 GTGTGSAAQNQGQ
+1770 QNQ
-1783 TAGTADK
+1783 AGGSSDK
-1790 SDDSSSAGKTA
+1790 NTNSSSAGNTSA
-1801 SAKGSAVKTGDTAN
+1801 SNSSAVKTGDTAN

-1820 AAAAAAVLAA
+1820 AAAVLAA
-1830 GAVVTLKRRK
+1830 GAVVILKRK
-1840 KEN
+1840 KEEN

>member
-1 MKRKCVKLMKSVLAA
+1 MKRKCVKLMKSLLTT
-16 ALAAAVVL
+16 ALAAAMVV
-24 TPDMASLAV
+24 TSNVVPFSAGPASVQA
-33 NAEEAQT
+33 AEDSA
-40 AEAADAGTGYD
+40 YD
-51 DVVNAAHSAWTNYDW
+51 DVVNAAHAAWSNYEW
-66 RVVNGSAGLTKG
+66 RVVNGSEGLTKG
-78 EIVSEG
+78 EIISEG

-91 ATSTAG
+91 ATSSAG
-97 NAMSN
+97 NSMSN

-107 STQAG
+107 STQAA
-112 DKIRNGSIRATL
+112 DKIRNGSIKATL

-129 SDVSRMGLLFRCTEQ
+129 SDISRMGLLFRCTAQ

-149 LAYDPNQGWYLQRKA
+149 FAYDPSQGWYLQRKA
-164 GNSSKKLLSSG
+164 GNSNKKLLGSG
-175 VKTMAEPGEEITAE
+175 VKIMAEPGEEITAE

-197 NAWITYKGETTQ
+197 NAWITYNGERTQ
-209 IFTNENTVATAGGS
+209 VFENESTVATAGGS

-261 EYDWESDTW
+261 VYDWESDTW
-270 VPFDGNSTVSVV
+270 APFDQNSTVSVV
-282 ERDAKNYY
+282 ERDSKNYY
-290 EIQVDTNQSVP
+290 EIQVDSNQSVP

-331 LGTANGKSSNFAIVY
+331 LGTANGSSSNFAIVY

-378 TAGDKTPAPAVGET
+378 TAGDKIPAPTVGET
-392 THVTVQFDGTDVVV
+392 AHVTVQFDGTDVVV

-456 SYDVDAGEDEIGID
+456 VYDVDAGEDEIGID
-470 PATISSDVMDVVIDR
+470 PATISSDVMDVVIDK

-495 KDNSG
+495 KDNG
-500 TMWAQARGINTLK
+500 DTMWAQARGINTLE

-526 QCEVSEDSAVYTIP
+526 QCEVSADSAVYTIP

-561 RFDVNSIET
+561 SFDVNSIET
-570 TAGTFSTLEI
+570 ASGTFSTLEI
-580 PGLLLASITNQ
+580 PGMLLASVTNQ
-591 DGGAQLA
+591 DNSAQLA

-603 GNTTQKG
+603 GSTTKKG
-610 DYFVDIDRSFTQTSS
+610 DYFVDIDRSFTQTSG

-677 LRSSVWTLENEGV
+677 LRSSVWTLENQGV
-690 KSDLPSM
+690 KSDLPSV
-697 SVIITKDA
+697 SVIIARDE
-705 NDNGKVDWQDGAI
+705 NGNGEVDWQDGAI

-727 EGWESVKD
+727 EGWETVKD

-740 IVENFASQAAHPFL
+740 IVENFAGQAAHPFL
-754 ETADGIKRVDL
+754 ETVDGIKRVDL

-801 EDLNELLQIAHDYGT
+801 EDLNELLQIAHEYGT
-816 EIGIHINASEG
+816 EVGIHINASEG

-833 FSEDLMRIGSFGWN
+833 FSEELMRIGSFGWN

-888 DVWSADTWQ
+888 DVWAADTWQ

-935 GGSSSKGI
+935 GGSGSKGI

-991 FNTFVTVTFNDNVPT
+991 FDTFVTVTFNDNVPT

-1045 EVFRTESGGREIYYN
+1045 EVFRTQSGGREIYYN
-1060 GKMILTGEVNMN
+1060 GKMILTGEANMN

-1092 GNTLA
+1092 GSALA
-1097 DDEQKLYHWNRSG
+1097 DDAQKLYHWNRSG
-1110 GETTWELPD
+1110 GETTWELPA
-1119 EWSDASTVKVYK
+1119 EWSDVATVKVYK
-1131 LTDTGRTEEQEIEV
+1131 LTDTGRTEEQEIEAA
-1145 VDGSIT
+1145 DGSIT
-1151 LSAEAAVPYVVYK
+1151 LDAEAAVPYVIYK

-1171 FEEMNWGEGT
+1171 FEEMDWGEGT
-1181 GLVDPNFTSQTFDA
+1181 GLVDPNFTSQTFEA

-1209 KKSDNNNPVLQVADN
+1209 KKSDNNNPVFQVADN
-1224 AEEVSVSQPITGLEG
+1224 AEEVSISQPITGLES
-1239 GKTYMAYTAVDN
+1239 GKTYMAYTGVDN

-1262 TEDGTESNY
+1262 TADGTESNY
-1271 TARSVVKTYIGVN
+1271 ATRSVVKTYVGVN

-1290 ANSYM
+1290 TNSYM
-1295 QNMPVIFTVPAD
+1295 QNMPVIFTVPED

-1335 ESEVDKWTDENVFE
+1335 ESEVGKWTDENVFE

-1395 DDVIEGD
+1395 DDVIDGD

-1457 KANGKNDSSI
+1457 KANGKNDSSL

-1498 YSNEE
+1498 YSNED
-1503 VSVTEASAGSKPWKM
+1503 VSVTESSAGSKPWKM

-1530 ENNKEIEEPE
+1530 VNNKETEEPE
-1540 EPAGDISTAVLKYA
+1540 EPAGEISTAILEYA
-1554 VELAEKVDMSG
+1554 IGLAEG
-1565 AMDAVKENFD
+1565 ASTDGVVDAVKENFD
-1575 QALQTAK
+1575 NALQNAK
-1582 DVLAKAESDDG
+1582 DVLARVQEGDA
-1593 SVTQSEIDSAWQN
+1593 SVTQNEVDAAWSS

-1612 YGEFKPG
+1612 YLEFKKG

-1627 IALAEEMS
+1627 IALADEMNS
-1635 GRLDKYL
+1635 NLDAYL
-1642 EEGKDE
+1642 DAGKDA
-1648 FLSAL
+1648 FTAAL
-1653 ERAKEVYADGNA
+1653 AEAKDVYADGNA
-1665 FQEDVESAWQDL
+1665 MEDDVDTAWRNL
-1677 IDAMADLRLKPDKD
+1677 MDAMAELRLRPDKD

-1696 IAQAEGLNEADYEA
+1696 INQAEGLNEADYEA
-1710 QSFAVMRTALA
+1710 ESFAAVSSALEE
-1721 AAKDVFDK
+1721 AKDVFAN
-1729 EDATQEEIDA
+1729 ENATQEEVDE
-1739 SAAALK
+1739 SSAALK
-1745 DAIAQLTTTGSGEE
+1745 SALAKLTPVSTEE
-1759 PGTGTGDSGTS
+1759 DDS
-1770 GTGTGSAAQNQGQ
+1770 QNQ
-1783 TAGTADK
+1783 AGGSSDK
-1790 SDDSSSAGKTA
+1790 NTNSSSAGNTSA
-1801 SAKGSAVKTGDTAN
+1801 SNSSAVKTGDTAN

-1820 AAAAAAVLAA
+1820 AAAVLAA
-1830 GAVVTLKRRK
+1830 GAVVILKRK
-1840 KEN
+1840 KEEN

>member
-1 MKRKCVKLMKSVLAA
+1 MKRKCVKLMKSLLTT
-16 ALAAAVVL
+16 ALAAAMVV
-24 TPDMASLAV
+24 TSNVVPFSAGPASVQA
-33 NAEEAQT
+33 AEDSA
-40 AEAADAGTGYD
+40 YD
-51 DVVNAAHSAWTNYDW
+51 DVVNAAHAAWSNYEW
-66 RVVNGSAGLTKG
+66 RVVNGSEGLTKG
-78 EIVSEG
+78 EIISEG

-91 ATSTAG
+91 ATSSAG
-97 NAMSN
+97 NSMSN

-107 STQAG
+107 STQAA
-112 DKIRNGSIRATL
+112 DKIRNGSIKATL

-129 SDVSRMGLLFRCTEQ
+129 SDISRMGLLFRCTAQ

-149 LAYDPNQGWYLQRKA
+149 FAYDPSQGWYLQRKA
-164 GNSSKKLLSSG
+164 GNSNKKLLGSG
-175 VKTMAEPGEEITAE
+175 VKIMAEPGEEITAE

-197 NAWITYKGETTQ
+197 NAWITYNGERTQ
-209 IFTNENTVATAGGS
+209 VFENESAVATAGGS

-261 EYDWESDTW
+261 VYDWESDTW
-270 VPFDGNSTVSVV
+270 APFDQNSTVSVV
-282 ERDAKNYY
+282 ERDSKNYY
-290 EIQVDTNQSVP
+290 EIQVDSNQSVP

-331 LGTANGKSSNFAIVY
+331 LGTANGSSSNFAIVY
-346 RWTDINNCAW
+346 RWTDISNCAW

-378 TAGDKTPAPAVGET
+378 TTGDKIPAPTVGET
-392 THVTVQFDGTDVVV
+392 AHVTVQFDGTDVVV

-456 SYDVDAGEDEIGID
+456 VYDVDAGEDEIGID
-470 PATISSDVMDVVIDR
+470 PATISSDVMDVVIDK

-495 KDNSG
+495 KDNG
-500 TMWAQARGINTLK
+500 DTMWAQARGINTLE

-526 QCEVSEDSAVYTIP
+526 QCEVSADSAVYTIP

-561 RFDVNSIET
+561 SFDVNSIET
-570 TAGTFSTLEI
+570 ASGTFSTLEI
-580 PGLLLASITNQ
+580 PGMLLASVTNQ
-591 DGGAQLA
+591 DNSAQLA

-603 GNTTQKG
+603 GSTTKKG
-610 DYFVDIDRSFTQTSS
+610 DYFVDIDRSFTQTSG

-677 LRSSVWTLENEGV
+677 LRSSVWTLENQGV
-690 KSDLPSM
+690 KSDLPSV
-697 SVIITKDA
+697 SVIIARDE
-705 NDNGKVDWQDGAI
+705 NGNGEVDWQDGAI

-727 EGWESVKD
+727 EGWETVKD

-740 IVENFASQAAHPFL
+740 IVENFAGQAAHPFL
-754 ETADGIKRVDL
+754 ETVDGIKRVDL

-801 EDLNELLQIAHDYGT
+801 EDLNELLQIAHEYGT
-816 EIGIHINASEG
+816 EVGIHINASEG

-833 FSEDLMRIGSFGWN
+833 FSEELMRIGSFGWN

-888 DVWSADTWQ
+888 DVWAADTWQ

-935 GGSSSKGI
+935 GGSGSKGI

-991 FNTFVTVTFNDNVPT
+991 FDTFVTVTFNDNVPT

-1045 EVFRTESGGREIYYN
+1045 EVFRTQSGGREIYYN
-1060 GKMILTGEVNMN
+1060 GKMILTGEANMN

-1092 GNTLA
+1092 GSALA
-1097 DDEQKLYHWNRSG
+1097 DDAQKLYHWNRSG
-1110 GETTWELPD
+1110 GETTWELPA
-1119 EWSDASTVKVYK
+1119 EWSDVATVKVYK
-1131 LTDTGRTEEQEIEV
+1131 LTDTGRTEEQEIEAA
-1145 VDGSIT
+1145 DGSIT
-1151 LSAEAAVPYVVYK
+1151 LDAEAAVPYVIYK

-1171 FEEMNWGEGT
+1171 FEEMDWGEGT
-1181 GLVDPNFTSQTFDA
+1181 GLVDPNFTSQTFEA

-1209 KKSDNNNPVLQVADN
+1209 KKSDNNNPVFQVADN
-1224 AEEVSVSQPITGLEG
+1224 AEEVSISQPITGLES
-1239 GKTYMAYTAVDN
+1239 GKTYMAYTGVDN

-1262 TEDGTESNY
+1262 TADGTESNY
-1271 TARSVVKTYIGVN
+1271 ATRSVVKTYVGVN

-1290 ANSYM
+1290 TNSYM
-1295 QNMPVIFTVPAD
+1295 QNMPVIFTVPED

-1335 ESEVDKWTDENVFE
+1335 ESEVGKWTDENVFE

-1395 DDVIEGD
+1395 DDVIDGD

-1457 KANGKNDSSI
+1457 KANGKNDSSL

-1498 YSNEE
+1498 YSNED
-1503 VSVTEASAGSKPWKM
+1503 VSVTESSAGSKPWKM
-1518 GAADIILDNLKI
+1518 GAADIILDNLRI
-1530 ENNKEIEEPE
+1530 VNNKETEEPE
-1540 EPAGDISTAVLKYA
+1540 EPAGEISTAILEYA
-1554 VELAEKVDMSG
+1554 IGLAEG
-1565 AMDAVKENFD
+1565 ASTDGVVDAVKENFD
-1575 QALQTAK
+1575 NALQNAK
-1582 DVLAKAESDDG
+1582 DVLARVQEGDA
-1593 SVTQSEIDSAWQN
+1593 SVTQNEVDAAWSS

-1612 YGEFKPG
+1612 YLEFKKG

-1627 IALAEEMS
+1627 IALADEMNS
-1635 GRLDKYL
+1635 NLDVYL
-1642 EEGKDE
+1642 DAGKDA
-1648 FLSAL
+1648 FTAAL
-1653 ERAKEVYADGNA
+1653 AEAKDVYADGNA
-1665 FQEDVESAWQDL
+1665 MEDDVDTAWRNL
-1677 IDAMADLRLKPDKD
+1677 MDAMAELRLRPDKD

-1696 IAQAEGLNEADYEA
+1696 INQAEGLNEADYEA
-1710 QSFAVMRTALA
+1710 ESFAAVSSALEE
-1721 AAKDVFDK
+1721 AKDVFAN
-1729 EDATQEEIDA
+1729 ENATQEEVDE
-1739 SAAALK
+1739 SSAALK
-1745 DAIAQLTTTGSGEE
+1745 SALAKLTPVSTGED
-1759 PGTGTGDSGTS
+1759 DS
-1770 GTGTGSAAQNQGQ
+1770 QNQ
-1783 TAGTADK
+1783 AGGSSDK
-1790 SDDSSSAGKTA
+1790 YNNSSSAGNTSA
-1801 SAKGSAVKTGDTAN
+1801 SNSSAVKTGDTAN

-1820 AAAAAAVLAA
+1820 AAAVLAA
-1830 GAVVTLKRRK
+1830 GAVVILKRK
-1840 KEN
+1840 KEEN

>member
-1 MKRKCVKLMKSVLAA
+1 MKRKCVKLMKSLLTT
-16 ALAAAVVL
+16 ALAAAMVV
-24 TPDMASLAV
+24 TSNVVPFSAGPASVQA
-33 NAEEAQT
+33 AEDSA
-40 AEAADAGTGYD
+40 YD
-51 DVVNAAHSAWTNYDW
+51 DVVNAAHAAWSNYEW
-66 RVVNGSAGLTKG
+66 RVVNGSEGLTKG
-78 EIVSEG
+78 EIISEG

-91 ATSTAG
+91 ATSSAG
-97 NAMSN
+97 NSMSN

-107 STQAG
+107 STQAA
-112 DKIRNGSIRATL
+112 DKIRNGSIKATL

-129 SDVSRMGLLFRCTEQ
+129 SDISRMGLLFRCTAQ

-149 LAYDPNQGWYLQRKA
+149 FAYDPSQGWYLQRKA
-164 GNSSKKLLSSG
+164 GNSNKKLLGSG
-175 VKTMAEPGEEITAE
+175 VKIMAEPGEEITAE

-197 NAWITYKGETTQ
+197 NAWITYNGERTQ
-209 IFTNENTVATAGGS
+209 VFENESTVATAGGS

-261 EYDWESDTW
+261 VYDWESDTW
-270 VPFDGNSTVSVV
+270 APFDQNSTVSVV
-282 ERDAKNYY
+282 ERDSKNYY
-290 EIQVDTNQSVP
+290 EIQVDSNQSVP

-331 LGTANGKSSNFAIVY
+331 LGTANGSSSNFAIVY

-378 TAGDKTPAPAVGET
+378 TTGDKIPAPTVGET
-392 THVTVQFDGTDVVV
+392 AHVTVQFDGTDVVV

-456 SYDVDAGEDEIGID
+456 VYDVDAGEDEIGID
-470 PATISSDVMDVVIDR
+470 PATISSDVMDVVIDK

-495 KDNSG
+495 KDNG
-500 TMWAQARGINTLK
+500 DTMWAQARGINTLE

-526 QCEVSEDSAVYTIP
+526 QCEVSADSAVYTIP

-561 RFDVNSIET
+561 SFDVNSIET
-570 TAGTFSTLEI
+570 ASGTFSTLEI
-580 PGLLLASITNQ
+580 PGMLLASITNQ
-591 DGGAQLA
+591 DNSAQLA

-603 GNTTQKG
+603 GSTTKKG
-610 DYFVDIDRSFTQTSS
+610 DYFVDIDRSFTQTSG

-677 LRSSVWTLENEGV
+677 LRSSVWTLENQGV
-690 KSDLPSM
+690 KSDLPSV
-697 SVIITKDA
+697 SVIIARDE
-705 NDNGKVDWQDGAI
+705 NGNGEVDWQDGAI

-727 EGWESVKD
+727 EGWETVKD

-740 IVENFASQAAHPFL
+740 IVENFAGQAAHPFL
-754 ETADGIKRVDL
+754 ETVDGIKRVDL

-801 EDLNELLQIAHDYGT
+801 EDLNELLQIAHEYGT
-816 EIGIHINASEG
+816 EVGIHINASEG

-833 FSEDLMRIGSFGWN
+833 FSEELMRIGSFGWN

-888 DVWSADTWQ
+888 DVWAADTWQ

-935 GGSSSKGI
+935 GGSGSKGI

-991 FNTFVTVTFNDNVPT
+991 FDTFVTVTFNDNVPT

-1092 GNTLA
+1092 GSALA
-1097 DDEQKLYHWNRSG
+1097 DDDQKLYHWNRSG
-1110 GETTWELPD
+1110 GETTWELPA
-1119 EWSDASTVKVYK
+1119 EWSDVATVKVYK
-1131 LTDTGRTEEQEIEV
+1131 LTDTGRTEEQEIEAA
-1145 VDGSIT
+1145 DGSIT
-1151 LSAEAAVPYVVYK
+1151 LDAEAAVPYVIYK

-1171 FEEMNWGEGT
+1171 FEEMDWGEGT
-1181 GLVDPNFTSQTFDA
+1181 GLVDPNFTSQTFEA

-1209 KKSDNNNPVLQVADN
+1209 KKSDNNNPVFQVADN
-1224 AEEVSVSQPITGLEG
+1224 AEEVSISQPITGLES
-1239 GKTYMAYTAVDN
+1239 GKTYMAYTGVDN

-1262 TEDGTESNY
+1262 TADGTESNY
-1271 TARSVVKTYIGVN
+1271 ATRSVVKTYVGVN

-1290 ANSYM
+1290 TNSYM
-1295 QNMPVIFTVPAD
+1295 QNMPVIFTVPED

-1335 ESEVDKWTDENVFE
+1335 ESEVGKWTDENVFE

-1395 DDVIEGD
+1395 DDVIDGD

-1457 KANGKNDSSI
+1457 KANGKNDSSL

-1498 YSNEE
+1498 YSNED
-1503 VSVTEASAGSKPWKM
+1503 VSVTESSAGSKPWKM

-1530 ENNKEIEEPE
+1530 VNNKETEEPE
-1540 EPAGDISTAVLKYA
+1540 EPAGEISTAILEYA
-1554 VELAEKVDMSG
+1554 IGLAEG
-1565 AMDAVKENFD
+1565 ASTDGVVDAVKENFD
-1575 QALQTAK
+1575 NALQNAK
-1582 DVLAKAESDDG
+1582 DVLARVQEGDA
-1593 SVTQSEIDSAWQN
+1593 SVTQNEVDAAWSS

-1612 YGEFKPG
+1612 YLEFKKG

-1627 IALAEEMS
+1627 IALADEMNS
-1635 GRLDKYL
+1635 NLDAYL
-1642 EEGKDE
+1642 DAGKDA
-1648 FLSAL
+1648 FTAAL
-1653 ERAKEVYADGNA
+1653 AEAKDVYADGNA
-1665 FQEDVESAWQDL
+1665 MEDDVDTAWRNL
-1677 IDAMADLRLKPDKD
+1677 MDAMAELRLRPDKD

-1696 IAQAEGLNEADYEA
+1696 INQAEGLNEADYEA
-1710 QSFAVMRTALA
+1710 ESFAAVSSALEE
-1721 AAKDVFDK
+1721 AKDVFAN
-1729 EDATQEEIDA
+1729 ENATQEEVDE
-1739 SAAALK
+1739 SSAALK
-1745 DAIAQLTTTGSGEE
+1745 SALAKLTPVSTEE
-1759 PGTGTGDSGTS
+1759 DDS
-1770 GTGTGSAAQNQGQ
+1770 QNQ
-1783 TAGTADK
+1783 AGGSSDK
-1790 SDDSSSAGKTA
+1790 NTNSSSAGNTSA
-1801 SAKGSAVKTGDTAN
+1801 SNSSAVKTGDTAN

-1820 AAAAAAVLAA
+1820 AAAVLAA
-1830 GAVVTLKRRK
+1830 GAVVILKRK
-1840 KEN
+1840 KEEN

>member
-1 MKRKCVKLMKSVLAA
+1 MKRKCVKLMKSLLTT
-16 ALAAAVVL
+16 ALAAAMVV
-24 TPDMASLAV
+24 TSNVVPFSAGPASVQA
-33 NAEEAQT
+33 AEDSA
-40 AEAADAGTGYD
+40 YD
-51 DVVNAAHSAWTNYDW
+51 DVVNAAHAAWSNYEW
-66 RVVNGSAGLTKG
+66 RVVNGSEGLTKG
-78 EIVSEG
+78 EIISEG

-91 ATSTAG
+91 ATSSAG
-97 NAMSN
+97 NSMSN

-107 STQAG
+107 STQAA
-112 DKIRNGSIRATL
+112 DKIRNGSIKATL

-129 SDVSRMGLLFRCTEQ
+129 SDISRMGLLFRCTAQ

-149 LAYDPNQGWYLQRKA
+149 FAYDPSQGWYLQRKA
-164 GNSSKKLLSSG
+164 GNSNKKLLGSG
-175 VKTMAEPGEEITAE
+175 VKIMAEPGEEITAE

-197 NAWITYKGETTQ
+197 NAWITYNGERTQ
-209 IFTNENTVATAGGS
+209 VFENESTVATAGGS

-261 EYDWESDTW
+261 VYDWESDTW
-270 VPFDGNSTVSVV
+270 APFDQNSTVSVV
-282 ERDAKNYY
+282 ERDSKNYY
-290 EIQVDTNQSVP
+290 EIQVDSNQSVP
-301 NAPVVTRNTS
+301 NASVVTRNTS

-331 LGTANGKSSNFAIVY
+331 LGTANGSSSNFAIVY

-378 TAGDKTPAPAVGET
+378 TTGDKIPAPTVGET
-392 THVTVQFDGTDVVV
+392 AHVTVQFDGTDVVV

-456 SYDVDAGEDEIGID
+456 VYDVDAGEDEIGID
-470 PATISSDVMDVVIDR
+470 PATISSDVMDVVIDK

-495 KDNSG
+495 KDNG
-500 TMWAQARGINTLK
+500 DTMWAQARGINTLE

-526 QCEVSEDSAVYTIP
+526 QCEVSADSAVYTIP

-561 RFDVNSIET
+561 SFDVNSIET
-570 TAGTFSTLEI
+570 ASGTFSTLEI
-580 PGLLLASITNQ
+580 PGMLLASITNQ
-591 DGGAQLA
+591 DNSAQLA

-603 GNTTQKG
+603 GSTTKKG
-610 DYFVDIDRSFTQTSS
+610 DYFVDIDRSFTQTSG

-677 LRSSVWTLENEGV
+677 LRSSVWTLENQGV
-690 KSDLPSM
+690 KSDLPSV
-697 SVIITKDA
+697 SVIIARDE
-705 NDNGKVDWQDGAI
+705 NGNGEVDWQDGAI

-727 EGWESVKD
+727 EGWETVKD

-740 IVENFASQAAHPFL
+740 IVENFAGQAAHPFL
-754 ETADGIKRVDL
+754 ETVDGIKRVDL

-801 EDLNELLQIAHDYGT
+801 EDLNELLQIAHEYGT
-816 EIGIHINASEG
+816 EVGIHINASEG

-833 FSEDLMRIGSFGWN
+833 FSEELMRIGSFGWN

-888 DVWSADTWQ
+888 DVWAADTWQ

-935 GGSSSKGI
+935 GGSGSKGI

-991 FNTFVTVTFNDNVPT
+991 FDTFVTVTFNDNVPT

-1083 LIPWFWDAD
+1083 LIPWFWDAA
-1092 GNTLA
+1092 GSALA
-1097 DDEQKLYHWNRSG
+1097 DDDQKLYHWNRSG
-1110 GETTWELPD
+1110 GETTWELPA
-1119 EWSDASTVKVYK
+1119 EWSDVATVKVYK
-1131 LTDTGRTEEQEIEV
+1131 LTDTGRTEEQEIEAA
-1145 VDGSIT
+1145 DGSIT
-1151 LSAEAAVPYVVYK
+1151 LDAEAAVPYVIYK

-1171 FEEMNWGEGT
+1171 FEEMDWGEGT
-1181 GLVDPNFTSQTFDA
+1181 GLVDPNFTSQTFEA

-1209 KKSDNNNPVLQVADN
+1209 KKSDNNNPVFQVADN
-1224 AEEVSVSQPITGLEG
+1224 AEEVSISQPITGLES
-1239 GKTYMAYTAVDN
+1239 GKTYMAYTGVDN

-1262 TEDGTESNY
+1262 TADGTESNY
-1271 TARSVVKTYIGVN
+1271 ATRSVVKTYVGVN

-1290 ANSYM
+1290 TNSYM
-1295 QNMPVIFTVPAD
+1295 QNMPVIFTVPED

-1335 ESEVDKWTDENVFE
+1335 ESEVGKWTDENVFE

-1395 DDVIEGD
+1395 DDVIDGD

-1457 KANGKNDSSI
+1457 KANGKNDSSL

-1498 YSNEE
+1498 YSNED
-1503 VSVTEASAGSKPWKM
+1503 VSVTESSAGSKPWKM

-1530 ENNKEIEEPE
+1530 VNNKETEEPE
-1540 EPAGDISTAVLKYA
+1540 EPAGEISTAILEYA
-1554 VELAEKVDMSG
+1554 IGLAEG
-1565 AMDAVKENFD
+1565 ASTDGVVDAVKENFD
-1575 QALQTAK
+1575 NALQNAK
-1582 DVLAKAESDDG
+1582 DVLARVQEGDA
-1593 SVTQSEIDSAWQN
+1593 SVTQNEVDTAWSS

-1612 YGEFKPG
+1612 YLEFKKG

-1627 IALAEEMS
+1627 IALADEMNS
-1635 GRLDKYL
+1635 NLDAYL
-1642 EEGKDE
+1642 DAGKDA
-1648 FLSAL
+1648 FTAAL
-1653 ERAKEVYADGNA
+1653 AEAKDVYADGNA
-1665 FQEDVESAWQDL
+1665 MEDDVDTAWRNL
-1677 IDAMADLRLKPDKD
+1677 MDAMAELRLRPDKD

-1696 IAQAEGLNEADYEA
+1696 INQAEGLNEADYEA
-1710 QSFAVMRTALA
+1710 ESFAAVSSALEE
-1721 AAKDVFDK
+1721 AKDVFAN
-1729 EDATQEEIDA
+1729 ENATQEEVDE
-1739 SAAALK
+1739 SSAALK
-1745 DAIAQLTTTGSGEE
+1745 SALAKLTPVSTGED
-1759 PGTGTGDSGTS
+1759 DS
-1770 GTGTGSAAQNQGQ
+1770 QNQ
-1783 TAGTADK
+1783 AGGSSDK
-1790 SDDSSSAGKTA
+1790 NNNSSSAGNTSA
-1801 SAKGSAVKTGDTAN
+1801 SNSSAVKTGDTAN

-1820 AAAAAAVLAA
+1820 AAAVLAA
-1830 GAVVTLKRRK
+1830 GAVVILKRK
-1840 KEN
+1840 KEEN

>member
-1 MKRKCVKLMKSVLAA
+1 MKRKCVKLMKSLLTT
-16 ALAAAVVL
+16 ALAAAMVV
-24 TPDMASLAV
+24 TSNVVPFSAGPASVQA
-33 NAEEAQT
+33 AEDSA
-40 AEAADAGTGYD
+40 YD
-51 DVVNAAHSAWTNYDW
+51 DVVNAAHAAWSNYEW
-66 RVVNGSAGLTKG
+66 RVVNGSEGLTKG
-78 EIVSEG
+78 EIISEG

-91 ATSTAG
+91 ATSSAG
-97 NAMSN
+97 NSMSN

-107 STQAG
+107 STQAA
-112 DKIRNGSIRATL
+112 DKIRNGSIKATL

-129 SDVSRMGLLFRCTEQ
+129 SDISRMGLLFRCTAQ

-149 LAYDPNQGWYLQRKA
+149 FAYDPSQGWYLQRKA
-164 GNSSKKLLSSG
+164 GNSNKKLLGSG
-175 VKTMAEPGEEITAE
+175 VKIMAEPGEEITAE

-197 NAWITYKGETTQ
+197 NAWITYNGERTQ
-209 IFTNENTVATAGGS
+209 VFENESTVATAGGS

-261 EYDWESDTW
+261 VYDWESDTW
-270 VPFDGNSTVSVV
+270 APFDQNSTVSVV
-282 ERDAKNYY
+282 ERDSKNYY
-290 EIQVDTNQSVP
+290 EIQVDSNQSVP

-331 LGTANGKSSNFAIVY
+331 LGTANGSSSNFAIVY

-378 TAGDKTPAPAVGET
+378 TTGDKIPAPTVGET
-392 THVTVQFDGTDVVV
+392 AHVTVQFDGTDVVV

-456 SYDVDAGEDEIGID
+456 VYDVDAGEDEIGID
-470 PATISSDVMDVVIDR
+470 PATISSDVMDVVIDK

-495 KDNSG
+495 KDNG
-500 TMWAQARGINTLK
+500 DTMWAQARGINTLE

-526 QCEVSEDSAVYTIP
+526 QCEVSADSAVYTIP

-561 RFDVNSIET
+561 SFDVNSIET
-570 TAGTFSTLEI
+570 ASGTFSTLEI
-580 PGLLLASITNQ
+580 PGMLLASVTNQ
-591 DGGAQLA
+591 DNSAQLA

-603 GNTTQKG
+603 GSTTKKG
-610 DYFVDIDRSFTQTSS
+610 DYFVDIDRSFTQTSG

-677 LRSSVWTLENEGV
+677 LRSSVWTLENQGV
-690 KSDLPSM
+690 KSDLPSV
-697 SVIITKDA
+697 SVIIARDE
-705 NDNGKVDWQDGAI
+705 NGNGEVDWQDGAI

-727 EGWESVKD
+727 EGWETVKD

-740 IVENFASQAAHPFL
+740 IVENFAGQAAHPFL
-754 ETADGIKRVDL
+754 ETVDGIKRVDL

-801 EDLNELLQIAHDYGT
+801 EDLNELLQIAHEYGT
-816 EIGIHINASEG
+816 EVGIHINASEG

-833 FSEDLMRIGSFGWN
+833 FSEELMRIGSFGWN

-888 DVWSADTWQ
+888 DVWAADTWQ

-935 GGSSSKGI
+935 GGSGSKGI

-991 FNTFVTVTFNDNVPT
+991 FDTFVTVTFNDNVPT

-1045 EVFRTESGGREIYYN
+1045 EVFRTQSGGREIYYN
-1060 GKMILTGEVNMN
+1060 GKMILTGEANMN

-1092 GNTLA
+1092 GSALA
-1097 DDEQKLYHWNRSG
+1097 DDAQKLYHWNRSG
-1110 GETTWELPD
+1110 GETTWELPA
-1119 EWSDASTVKVYK
+1119 EWSDVATVKVYK
-1131 LTDTGRTEEQEIEV
+1131 LTDTGRTEEQEIEAA
-1145 VDGSIT
+1145 DGSIT
-1151 LSAEAAVPYVVYK
+1151 LDAEAAVPYVIYK

-1171 FEEMNWGEGT
+1171 FEEMDWGEGT
-1181 GLVDPNFTSQTFDA
+1181 GLVDPNFTSQTFEA

-1209 KKSDNNNPVLQVADN
+1209 KKSDNNNPVFQVADN
-1224 AEEVSVSQPITGLEG
+1224 AEEVSISQPITGLES
-1239 GKTYMAYTAVDN
+1239 GKTYMAYTGVDN

-1262 TEDGTESNY
+1262 TADGTESNY
-1271 TARSVVKTYIGVN
+1271 ATRSVVKTYVGVN

-1290 ANSYM
+1290 TNSYM
-1295 QNMPVIFTVPAD
+1295 QNMPVIFTVPED

-1335 ESEVDKWTDENVFE
+1335 ESEVGKWTDENVFE

-1395 DDVIEGD
+1395 DDVIDGD

-1457 KANGKNDSSI
+1457 KANGKNDSSL

-1498 YSNEE
+1498 YSNED
-1503 VSVTEASAGSKPWKM
+1503 VSVTESSAGSKPWKM

-1530 ENNKEIEEPE
+1530 VNNKETEEPE
-1540 EPAGDISTAVLKYA
+1540 EPAGEISTAILEYA
-1554 VELAEKVDMSG
+1554 IGLAEG
-1565 AMDAVKENFD
+1565 ASTDGVVDAVKENFD
-1575 QALQTAK
+1575 NALQNAK
-1582 DVLAKAESDDG
+1582 DVLARVQEGDA
-1593 SVTQSEIDSAWQN
+1593 SVTQNEVDTAWSS

-1612 YGEFKPG
+1612 YLEFKKG

-1627 IALAEEMS
+1627 IALADEMNS
-1635 GRLDKYL
+1635 NLDAYL
-1642 EEGKDE
+1642 DAGKDA
-1648 FLSAL
+1648 FTAAL
-1653 ERAKEVYADGNA
+1653 AEAKDVYADGNA
-1665 FQEDVESAWQDL
+1665 MEDDVDTAWRNL
-1677 IDAMADLRLKPDKD
+1677 MDAMAELRLRPDKD

-1696 IAQAEGLNEADYEA
+1696 INQAEGLNEADYEA
-1710 QSFAVMRTALA
+1710 ESFAAVSSALEE
-1721 AAKDVFDK
+1721 AKDVFAN
-1729 EDATQEEIDA
+1729 ENATQEEVDE
-1739 SAAALK
+1739 SSAALK
-1745 DAIAQLTTTGSGEE
+1745 SALAKLTPVSTGED
-1759 PGTGTGDSGTS
+1759 DS
-1770 GTGTGSAAQNQGQ
+1770 QNQ
-1783 TAGTADK
+1783 AGGSSDK
-1790 SDDSSSAGKTA
+1790 NNNSSSAGNTSA
-1801 SAKGSAVKTGDTAN
+1801 SNSSAVKTGDTAN

-1820 AAAAAAVLAA
+1820 AAAVLAA
-1830 GAVVTLKRRK
+1830 GAVVILKRK
-1840 KEN
+1840 KEEN

>member
-1 MKRKCVKLMKSVLAA
+1 MKRKCVKLMKSLLTT
-16 ALAAAVVL
+16 ALAAAMVV
-24 TPDMASLAV
+24 TSNVVPFSAGPASVQA
-33 NAEEAQT
+33 AEDSA
-40 AEAADAGTGYD
+40 YD
-51 DVVNAAHSAWTNYDW
+51 DVVNAAHAAWSNYEW
-66 RVVNGSAGLTKG
+66 RVVNGSEGLTKG
-78 EIVSEG
+78 EIISEG

-91 ATSTAG
+91 ATSSAG
-97 NAMSN
+97 NSMSN

-107 STQAG
+107 STQAA
-112 DKIRNGSIRATL
+112 DKIRNGSIKATL

-129 SDVSRMGLLFRCTEQ
+129 SDISRMGLLFRCTAQ

-149 LAYDPNQGWYLQRKA
+149 FAYDPSQGWYLQRKA
-164 GNSSKKLLSSG
+164 GNSNKKLLGSG
-175 VKTMAEPGEEITAE
+175 VKIMAEPGEEITAE

-197 NAWITYKGETTQ
+197 NAWITYNGERTQ
-209 IFTNENTVATAGGS
+209 VFENESTVATAGGS

-261 EYDWESDTW
+261 VYDWESDTW
-270 VPFDGNSTVSVV
+270 APFDQNSTVSVV
-282 ERDAKNYY
+282 ERDSKNYY
-290 EIQVDTNQSVP
+290 EIQVDSNQSVP

-331 LGTANGKSSNFAIVY
+331 LGTANGSSSNFAIVY
-346 RWTDINNCAW
+346 RWTDISNCAW

-378 TAGDKTPAPAVGET
+378 TTGDKIPAPTVGET
-392 THVTVQFDGTDVVV
+392 AHVTVQFDGTDVVV

-456 SYDVDAGEDEIGID
+456 VYDVDAGEDEIGID
-470 PATISSDVMDVVIDR
+470 PATISSDVMDVVIDK

-495 KDNSG
+495 KDNG
-500 TMWAQARGINTLK
+500 DTMWAQARGINTLE

-526 QCEVSEDSAVYTIP
+526 QCEVSADSAVYTIP

-561 RFDVNSIET
+561 SFDVNSIET
-570 TAGTFSTLEI
+570 ASGTFSTLEI
-580 PGLLLASITNQ
+580 PGMLLASITNQ
-591 DGGAQLA
+591 DNSAQLA

-603 GNTTQKG
+603 GSTTKKG
-610 DYFVDIDRSFTQTSS
+610 DYFVDIDRSFTQTSG

-677 LRSSVWTLENEGV
+677 LRSSVWTLENQGV
-690 KSDLPSM
+690 KSDLPSV
-697 SVIITKDA
+697 SVIIARDE
-705 NDNGKVDWQDGAI
+705 NGNGEVDWQDGAI

-727 EGWESVKD
+727 EEWETVKD

-740 IVENFASQAAHPFL
+740 IVENFAGQAAHPFL
-754 ETADGIKRVDL
+754 ETVDGIKRVDL

-801 EDLNELLQIAHDYGT
+801 EDLNELLQIAHEYGT
-816 EIGIHINASEG
+816 EVGIHINASEG

-833 FSEDLMRIGSFGWN
+833 FSEELMRIGSFGWN

-888 DVWSADTWQ
+888 DVWAADTWQ

-935 GGSSSKGI
+935 GGSGSKGI

-991 FNTFVTVTFNDNVPT
+991 FDTFVTVTFNDNVPT

-1092 GNTLA
+1092 GSALA
-1097 DDEQKLYHWNRSG
+1097 DDDQKLYHWNRSG
-1110 GETTWELPD
+1110 GETTWELPA
-1119 EWSDASTVKVYK
+1119 EWSDVATVKVYK
-1131 LTDTGRTEEQEIEV
+1131 LTDTGRTEEQEIEAA
-1145 VDGSIT
+1145 DGSIT
-1151 LSAEAAVPYVVYK
+1151 LNAEAAVPYVIYK

-1171 FEEMNWGEGT
+1171 FEEMDWGEGT
-1181 GLVDPNFTSQTFDA
+1181 GLVDPNFTSQTFEA

-1209 KKSDNNNPVLQVADN
+1209 KKSDNNNPVFQVADN
-1224 AEEVSVSQPITGLEG
+1224 AEEVSISQPITGLES
-1239 GKTYMAYTAVDN
+1239 GKTYMAYTGVDN

-1262 TEDGTESNY
+1262 TADGTESNY
-1271 TARSVVKTYIGVN
+1271 ATRSVVKTYVGVN

-1290 ANSYM
+1290 TNSYM
-1295 QNMPVIFTVPAD
+1295 QNMPVIFTVPED

-1335 ESEVDKWTDENVFE
+1335 ESEVGKWTDENVFE

-1395 DDVIEGD
+1395 DDVIDGD

-1457 KANGKNDSSI
+1457 KANGKNDSSL

-1498 YSNEE
+1498 YSNED
-1503 VSVTEASAGSKPWKM
+1503 VSVTESSAGSKPWKM

-1530 ENNKEIEEPE
+1530 VNNKETEEPE
-1540 EPAGDISTAVLKYA
+1540 EPAGEISTAILEYA
-1554 VELAEKVDMSG
+1554 IGLAEG
-1565 AMDAVKENFD
+1565 ASTDGVVDAVKENFD
-1575 QALQTAK
+1575 NALQNAK
-1582 DVLAKAESDDG
+1582 DVLARVQEGDA
-1593 SVTQSEIDSAWQN
+1593 SVTQNEVDAAWSS

-1612 YGEFKPG
+1612 YLEFKKG

-1627 IALAEEMS
+1627 IALADEMNS
-1635 GRLDKYL
+1635 NLDAYL
-1642 EEGKDE
+1642 DAGKDA
-1648 FLSAL
+1648 FTAAL
-1653 ERAKEVYADGNA
+1653 AEAKDVYADGNA
-1665 FQEDVESAWQDL
+1665 MEDDVDTAWRNL
-1677 IDAMADLRLKPDKD
+1677 MDAMAELRLRPDKD

-1696 IAQAEGLNEADYEA
+1696 INQAEGLNEADYEA
-1710 QSFAVMRTALA
+1710 ESFAAVSSALEE
-1721 AAKDVFDK
+1721 AKDVFAN
-1729 EDATQEEIDA
+1729 ENATQEEVDE
-1739 SAAALK
+1739 SSAALK
-1745 DAIAQLTTTGSGEE
+1745 SALAKLTPVSTGED
-1759 PGTGTGDSGTS
+1759 DS
-1770 GTGTGSAAQNQGQ
+1770 QNQ
-1783 TAGTADK
+1783 AGGSSDK
-1790 SDDSSSAGKTA
+1790 NTNSSSAGNTSA
-1801 SAKGSAVKTGDTAN
+1801 SNSSAVKTGDTAN

-1820 AAAAAAVLAA
+1820 AAAVLAA
-1830 GAVVTLKRRK
+1830 GAVVILKRK
-1840 KEN
+1840 KEEN

>member
-1 MKRKCVKLMKSVLAA
+1 MKRKCVKLMKSLLTT
-16 ALAAAVVL
+16 ALAAAMVV
-24 TPDMASLAV
+24 TSNVVPFSAGPASVQA
-33 NAEEAQT
+33 AEDSA
-40 AEAADAGTGYD
+40 YD
-51 DVVNAAHSAWTNYDW
+51 DVVNAAHAAWSNYEW
-66 RVVNGSAGLTKG
+66 RVVNGSEGLTKG
-78 EIVSEG
+78 EIISEG

-91 ATSTAG
+91 ATSSAG
-97 NAMSN
+97 NSMSN

-107 STQAG
+107 STQAA
-112 DKIRNGSIRATL
+112 DKIRNGSIKATL

-129 SDVSRMGLLFRCTEQ
+129 SDISRMGLLFRCTAQ

-149 LAYDPNQGWYLQRKA
+149 FAYDPSQGWYLQRKA
-164 GNSSKKLLSSG
+164 GNSNKKLLGSG
-175 VKTMAEPGEEITAE
+175 VKIMAEPGEEITAE

-197 NAWITYKGETTQ
+197 NAWITYNGERTQ
-209 IFTNENTVATAGGS
+209 VFENESTVATAGGS

-261 EYDWESDTW
+261 VYDWESDTW
-270 VPFDGNSTVSVV
+270 APFDQNSTVSVV
-282 ERDAKNYY
+282 ERDSKNYY
-290 EIQVDTNQSVP
+290 EIQVDSNQSVP

-331 LGTANGKSSNFAIVY
+331 LGTANGSSSNFAIVY
-346 RWTDINNCAW
+346 RWTDISNCAW

-378 TAGDKTPAPAVGET
+378 TTGDKIPAPTVGET
-392 THVTVQFDGTDVVV
+392 AHVTVQFDGTDVVV

-456 SYDVDAGEDEIGID
+456 VYDVDAGEDEIGID
-470 PATISSDVMDVVIDR
+470 PATISSDVMDVVIDK

-495 KDNSG
+495 KDNG
-500 TMWAQARGINTLK
+500 DTMWAQARGINTLE

-526 QCEVSEDSAVYTIP
+526 QCEVSADSAVYTIP

-561 RFDVNSIET
+561 SFDVNSIET
-570 TAGTFSTLEI
+570 ASGTFSTLEI
-580 PGLLLASITNQ
+580 PGMLLASVTNQ
-591 DGGAQLA
+591 DNSAQLA

-603 GNTTQKG
+603 GSTTKKG
-610 DYFVDIDRSFTQTSS
+610 DYFVDIDRSFTQTSG

-677 LRSSVWTLENEGV
+677 LRSSVWTLENQGV
-690 KSDLPSM
+690 KSDLPSV
-697 SVIITKDA
+697 SVIIARDE
-705 NDNGKVDWQDGAI
+705 NGNGEVDWQDGAV

-727 EGWESVKD
+727 EGWETVKD

-740 IVENFASQAAHPFL
+740 IVENFAGQAAHPFL
-754 ETADGIKRVDL
+754 ETVDGIKRVDL

-801 EDLNELLQIAHDYGT
+801 EDLNELLQIAHEYGT
-816 EIGIHINASEG
+816 EVGIHINASEG

-833 FSEDLMRIGSFGWN
+833 FSEELMRIGSFGWN

-888 DVWSADTWQ
+888 DVWAADTWQ

-935 GGSSSKGI
+935 GGSGSKGI

-991 FNTFVTVTFNDNVPT
+991 FDTFVTVTFNDNVPT

-1060 GKMILTGEVNMN
+1060 GKMILTGEANMN

-1092 GNTLA
+1092 GSALA
-1097 DDEQKLYHWNRSG
+1097 DDDQKLYHWNRSG
-1110 GETTWELPD
+1110 GETTWELPA
-1119 EWSDASTVKVYK
+1119 EWSDVATVKVYK
-1131 LTDTGRTEEQEIEV
+1131 LTDTGRTEEQEIEAA
-1145 VDGSIT
+1145 DGSIT
-1151 LSAEAAVPYVVYK
+1151 LDAEATVTYVIYK

-1171 FEEMNWGEGT
+1171 FEEMDWGEGT
-1181 GLVDPNFTSQTFDA
+1181 GLVDPNFTSQTFEA

-1209 KKSDNNNPVLQVADN
+1209 KKSDNNNPVFQVADN
-1224 AEEVSVSQPITGLEG
+1224 AEEVSISQPITGLES
-1239 GKTYMAYTAVDN
+1239 GKTYMAYTGVDN

-1262 TEDGTESNY
+1262 TADGTESNY
-1271 TARSVVKTYIGVN
+1271 ATRSVVKTYVGVN

-1290 ANSYM
+1290 TNSYM
-1295 QNMPVIFTVPAD
+1295 QNMPVIFTVPED

-1335 ESEVDKWTDENVFE
+1335 ESEVGKWTDENVFE

-1395 DDVIEGD
+1395 DDVIDGD

-1457 KANGKNDSSI
+1457 KANGKNDSSL

-1498 YSNEE
+1498 YSNED
-1503 VSVTEASAGSKPWKM
+1503 VSVTESSAGSKPWKM

-1530 ENNKEIEEPE
+1530 VNNKETEEPE
-1540 EPAGDISTAVLKYA
+1540 EPAGEISTAILEYA
-1554 VELAEKVDMSG
+1554 IGLAEG
-1565 AMDAVKENFD
+1565 ASTDGVVDAVKENFD
-1575 QALQTAK
+1575 NALQNAK
-1582 DVLAKAESDDG
+1582 DVLARVQEGDA
-1593 SVTQSEIDSAWQN
+1593 SVTQNEVDAAWSS

-1612 YGEFKPG
+1612 YLEFKKG

-1627 IALAEEMS
+1627 IALADEMNS
-1635 GRLDKYL
+1635 NLDAYL
-1642 EEGKDE
+1642 DAGKDA
-1648 FLSAL
+1648 FTAAL
-1653 ERAKEVYADGNA
+1653 AEAKDVYADGNA
-1665 FQEDVESAWQDL
+1665 MEDDVDTAWRNL
-1677 IDAMADLRLKPDKD
+1677 MDAMAELRLRPDKD

-1696 IAQAEGLNEADYEA
+1696 INQAEGLNEADYEA
-1710 QSFAVMRTALA
+1710 ESFAAVSSALEE
-1721 AAKDVFDK
+1721 AKDVFAN
-1729 EDATQEEIDA
+1729 ENATQEEVDE
-1739 SAAALK
+1739 SSAALK
-1745 DAIAQLTTTGSGEE
+1745 SALAKLTPVSTGEDDG
-1759 PGTGTGDSGTS
+1759 
-1770 GTGTGSAAQNQGQ
+1770 QNQ
-1783 TAGTADK
+1783 AGGSSDK
-1790 SDDSSSAGKTA
+1790 NTNSSSAGNTSA
-1801 SAKGSAVKTGDTAN
+1801 SNSSAVKTGDTAN

-1820 AAAAAAVLAA
+1820 AAAVLAA
-1830 GAVVTLKRRK
+1830 GAVVILKRK
-1840 KEN
+1840 KEEN

>member
-1 MKRKCVKLMKSVLAA
+1 MKRKCVKLMKSLLTT
-16 ALAAAVVL
+16 ALAAAMVV
-24 TPDMASLAV
+24 TSNVVPFSAGPASVQA
-33 NAEEAQT
+33 AEDSA
-40 AEAADAGTGYD
+40 YD
-51 DVVNAAHSAWTNYDW
+51 DVVNAAHAAWSNYEW
-66 RVVNGSAGLTKG
+66 RVVNGSEGLTKG
-78 EIVSEG
+78 EIISEG

-91 ATSTAG
+91 ATSSAG
-97 NAMSN
+97 NSMSN

-107 STQAG
+107 STQAA
-112 DKIRNGSIRATL
+112 DKIRNGSIKATL

-129 SDVSRMGLLFRCTEQ
+129 SDISRMGLLFRCTAQ

-149 LAYDPNQGWYLQRKA
+149 FAYDPSQGWYLQRKA
-164 GNSSKKLLSSG
+164 GNSNKKLLGSG
-175 VKTMAEPGEEITAE
+175 VKIMAEPGEEITAE

-197 NAWITYKGETTQ
+197 NAWITYNGERTQ
-209 IFTNENTVATAGGS
+209 VFENESTVATAGGS

-261 EYDWESDTW
+261 VYDWESDTW
-270 VPFDGNSTVSVV
+270 APFDQNSTVSVV
-282 ERDAKNYY
+282 ERDSKNYY
-290 EIQVDTNQSVP
+290 EIQVDSNQSVP

-331 LGTANGKSSNFAIVY
+331 LGTANGSSSNFAIVY
-346 RWTDINNCAW
+346 RWTDISNCAW

-378 TAGDKTPAPAVGET
+378 TTGDKIPAPTVGET
-392 THVTVQFDGTDVVV
+392 AHVTVQFDGTDVVV

-456 SYDVDAGEDEIGID
+456 VYDVDAGEDEIGID
-470 PATISSDVMDVVIDR
+470 PATISSDVMDVVIDK

-495 KDNSG
+495 KDNG
-500 TMWAQARGINTLK
+500 DTMWAQARGINTLE

-526 QCEVSEDSAVYTIP
+526 QCEVSADSAVYTIP

-561 RFDVNSIET
+561 SFDVNSIET
-570 TAGTFSTLEI
+570 ASGTFSTLEI
-580 PGLLLASITNQ
+580 PGMLLASVTNQ
-591 DGGAQLA
+591 DNSAQLA

-603 GNTTQKG
+603 GSTTKKG
-610 DYFVDIDRSFTQTSS
+610 DYFVDIDRSFTQTSG

-677 LRSSVWTLENEGV
+677 LRSSVWTLENQGV
-690 KSDLPSM
+690 KSDLPSV
-697 SVIITKDA
+697 SVIIARDE
-705 NDNGKVDWQDGAI
+705 NGNGEVDWQDGAI

-727 EGWESVKD
+727 EGWETVKD

-740 IVENFASQAAHPFL
+740 IVENFAGQAAHPFL
-754 ETADGIKRVDL
+754 ETVDGIKRVDL

-801 EDLNELLQIAHDYGT
+801 EDLNELLQIAHEYGT
-816 EIGIHINASEG
+816 EVGIHINASEG

-833 FSEDLMRIGSFGWN
+833 FSEELMRIGSFGWN

-888 DVWSADTWQ
+888 DVWAADTWQ

-935 GGSSSKGI
+935 GGSGSKGI

-991 FNTFVTVTFNDNVPT
+991 FDTFVTVTFNDNVPT

-1092 GNTLA
+1092 GSSLA
-1097 DDEQKLYHWNRSG
+1097 DDDQKLYHWNRSG
-1110 GETTWELPD
+1110 GETTWELPA
-1119 EWSDASTVKVYK
+1119 EWSDVATVKVYK
-1131 LTDTGRTEEQEIEV
+1131 LTDTGRTEEQEIEAA
-1145 VDGSIT
+1145 DGSIT
-1151 LSAEAAVPYVVYK
+1151 LDAEAAVPYVIYK

-1171 FEEMNWGEGT
+1171 FEEMDWGEGT
-1181 GLVDPNFTSQTFDA
+1181 GLVDPNFTSQTFEA

-1209 KKSDNNNPVLQVADN
+1209 KKSDNNNPVFQVADN
-1224 AEEVSVSQPITGLEG
+1224 AEEVSISQPITGLES
-1239 GKTYMAYTAVDN
+1239 GKTYMAYTGVDN

-1262 TEDGTESNY
+1262 TADGTESNY
-1271 TARSVVKTYIGVN
+1271 ATRSVVKTYVGVN

-1290 ANSYM
+1290 TNSYM
-1295 QNMPVIFTVPAD
+1295 QNMPVIFTVPED

-1335 ESEVDKWTDENVFE
+1335 ESEVGKWTDENVFE

-1395 DDVIEGD
+1395 DDVIDGD

-1457 KANGKNDSSI
+1457 KANGKNDSSL

-1498 YSNEE
+1498 YSNED
-1503 VSVTEASAGSKPWKM
+1503 VSVTESSAGSKPWKM

-1530 ENNKEIEEPE
+1530 VNNKETEEPE
-1540 EPAGDISTAVLKYA
+1540 EPAGEISTAILEYA
-1554 VELAEKVDMSG
+1554 IGLAEG
-1565 AMDAVKENFD
+1565 ASTDGVVDAVKENFD
-1575 QALQTAK
+1575 NALQNAK
-1582 DVLAKAESDDG
+1582 DVLARVQEGDA
-1593 SVTQSEIDSAWQN
+1593 SVTQNEVDAAWSS

-1612 YGEFKPG
+1612 YLEFKKG

-1627 IALAEEMS
+1627 IALADEMNS
-1635 GRLDKYL
+1635 NLDAYL
-1642 EEGKDE
+1642 DAGKDA
-1648 FLSAL
+1648 FTAAL
-1653 ERAKEVYADGNA
+1653 AEAKDVYADGNA
-1665 FQEDVESAWQDL
+1665 MEDDVDTAWRNL
-1677 IDAMADLRLKPDKD
+1677 MDAMAELRLRPDKD

-1696 IAQAEGLNEADYEA
+1696 INQAEGLNEADYEA
-1710 QSFAVMRTALA
+1710 ESFAAVSSALEE
-1721 AAKDVFDK
+1721 AKDVFAN
-1729 EDATQEEIDA
+1729 ENATQEEVDE
-1739 SAAALK
+1739 SSAALK
-1745 DAIAQLTTTGSGEE
+1745 SALAKLTPVSTGED
-1759 PGTGTGDSGTS
+1759 DS
-1770 GTGTGSAAQNQGQ
+1770 QNQ
-1783 TAGTADK
+1783 AGGSSDK
-1790 SDDSSSAGKTA
+1790 NTNSSSAGNTSA
-1801 SAKGSAVKTGDTAN
+1801 SNSSAVKTGDTAN

-1820 AAAAAAVLAA
+1820 AAAVLAA
-1830 GAVVTLKRRK
+1830 GAVVILKRK
-1840 KEN
+1840 KEEN

>member
-1 MKRKCVKLMKSVLAA
+1 MKRKCVKLMKSLLTT
-16 ALAAAVVL
+16 ALAAAMVV
-24 TPDMASLAV
+24 TSNVVPFSAGPASVQA
-33 NAEEAQT
+33 AEDSA
-40 AEAADAGTGYD
+40 YD
-51 DVVNAAHSAWTNYDW
+51 DVVNAAHAAWSNYEW
-66 RVVNGSAGLTKG
+66 RVVNGSEGLTKG
-78 EIVSEG
+78 EIISEG

-91 ATSTAG
+91 ATSSAG
-97 NAMSN
+97 NSMSN

-107 STQAG
+107 STQAA
-112 DKIRNGSIRATL
+112 DKIRNGSIKATL

-129 SDVSRMGLLFRCTEQ
+129 SDISRMGLLFRCTAQ

-149 LAYDPNQGWYLQRKA
+149 FAYDPSQGWYLQRKA
-164 GNSSKKLLSSG
+164 GNSNKKLLGSG
-175 VKTMAEPGEEITAE
+175 VKIMAEPGEEITAE

-197 NAWITYKGETTQ
+197 NAWITYNGERTQ
-209 IFTNENTVATAGGS
+209 VFENESAVATAGGS

-261 EYDWESDTW
+261 VYDWESDTW
-270 VPFDGNSTVSVV
+270 APFDQNSTVSVV
-282 ERDAKNYY
+282 ERDSKNYY
-290 EIQVDTNQSVP
+290 EIQVDSNQSVP

-331 LGTANGKSSNFAIVY
+331 LGTANGSSSNFAIVY

-378 TAGDKTPAPAVGET
+378 TTGDKIPAPTVGET
-392 THVTVQFDGTDVVV
+392 AHVTVQFDGTDVVV

-456 SYDVDAGEDEIGID
+456 VYDVDAGEDEIGID
-470 PATISSDVMDVVIDR
+470 PATISSDVMDVVIDK

-495 KDNSG
+495 KDNG
-500 TMWAQARGINTLK
+500 DTMWAQARGINTLE

-526 QCEVSEDSAVYTIP
+526 QCEVSADSAVYTIP

-561 RFDVNSIET
+561 SFDVNSIET
-570 TAGTFSTLEI
+570 ASGTFSTLEI
-580 PGLLLASITNQ
+580 PGMLLASVTNQ
-591 DGGAQLA
+591 DNSAQLA

-603 GNTTQKG
+603 GSTTKKG
-610 DYFVDIDRSFTQTSS
+610 DYFVDIDRSFTQTSG

-677 LRSSVWTLENEGV
+677 LRSSVWTLENQGV
-690 KSDLPSM
+690 KSDLPSV
-697 SVIITKDA
+697 SVIIARDE
-705 NDNGKVDWQDGAI
+705 NGNGEVDWQDGAI

-727 EGWESVKD
+727 EGWETVKD

-740 IVENFASQAAHPFL
+740 IVENFAGQAAHPFL
-754 ETADGIKRVDL
+754 ETVDGIKRVDL

-801 EDLNELLQIAHDYGT
+801 EDLNELLQIAHEYGT
-816 EIGIHINASEG
+816 EVGIHINASEG

-833 FSEDLMRIGSFGWN
+833 FSEELMRIGSFGWN

-888 DVWSADTWQ
+888 DVWAADTWQ

-935 GGSSSKGI
+935 GGSGSKGI

-991 FNTFVTVTFNDNVPT
+991 FDTFVTVTFNDNVPT

-1045 EVFRTESGGREIYYN
+1045 EVFRTQSGGREIYYN
-1060 GKMILTGEVNMN
+1060 GKMILTGEANMN

-1092 GNTLA
+1092 GSALA
-1097 DDEQKLYHWNRSG
+1097 DDAQKLYHWNRSG
-1110 GETTWELPD
+1110 GETTWELPA
-1119 EWSDASTVKVYK
+1119 EWSDVATVKVYK
-1131 LTDTGRTEEQEIEV
+1131 LTDTGRTEEQEIEAA
-1145 VDGSIT
+1145 DGSIT
-1151 LSAEAAVPYVVYK
+1151 LDAEAAVPYVIYK

-1171 FEEMNWGEGT
+1171 FEEMDWGEGT
-1181 GLVDPNFTSQTFDA
+1181 GLVDPNFTSQTFEA

-1209 KKSDNNNPVLQVADN
+1209 KKSDNNNPVFQVADN
-1224 AEEVSVSQPITGLEG
+1224 AEEVSISQPITGLES
-1239 GKTYMAYTAVDN
+1239 GKTYMAYTGVDN

-1262 TEDGTESNY
+1262 TADGTESNY
-1271 TARSVVKTYIGVN
+1271 ATRSVVKTYVGVN

-1290 ANSYM
+1290 TNSYM
-1295 QNMPVIFTVPAD
+1295 QNMPVIFTVPED

-1335 ESEVDKWTDENVFE
+1335 ESEVGKWTDENVFE

-1395 DDVIEGD
+1395 DDVIDGD

-1457 KANGKNDSSI
+1457 KANGKNDSSL

-1498 YSNEE
+1498 YSNED
-1503 VSVTEASAGSKPWKM
+1503 VSVTESSAGSKPWKM

-1530 ENNKEIEEPE
+1530 VNNKETEEPE
-1540 EPAGDISTAVLKYA
+1540 EPAGEISTAILEYA
-1554 VELAEKVDMSG
+1554 IGLAEG
-1565 AMDAVKENFD
+1565 ASTDGVVDAVKENFD
-1575 QALQTAK
+1575 NALQNAK
-1582 DVLAKAESDDG
+1582 DVLARVQEGDA
-1593 SVTQSEIDSAWQN
+1593 SVTQNEVDAAWSS

-1612 YGEFKPG
+1612 YLEFKKG

-1627 IALAEEMS
+1627 IALADEMNS
-1635 GRLDKYL
+1635 NLDAYL
-1642 EEGKDE
+1642 DAGKDA
-1648 FLSAL
+1648 FTAAL
-1653 ERAKEVYADGNA
+1653 AEAKDVYADGNA
-1665 FQEDVESAWQDL
+1665 MEDDVDTAWRNL
-1677 IDAMADLRLKPDKD
+1677 MDAMAELRLRPDKD

-1696 IAQAEGLNEADYEA
+1696 INQAEGLNEADYEA
-1710 QSFAVMRTALA
+1710 ESFAAVSSALEE
-1721 AAKDVFDK
+1721 AKDVFAN
-1729 EDATQEEIDA
+1729 ENATQEEVDE
-1739 SAAALK
+1739 SSAALK
-1745 DAIAQLTTTGSGEE
+1745 SALAKLTPVSTEE
-1759 PGTGTGDSGTS
+1759 DDS
-1770 GTGTGSAAQNQGQ
+1770 QNQ
-1783 TAGTADK
+1783 AGGSSDK
-1790 SDDSSSAGKTA
+1790 NTNSSSAGNTSA
-1801 SAKGSAVKTGDTAN
+1801 SNSSAVKTGDTAN

-1820 AAAAAAVLAA
+1820 AAAVLAA
-1830 GAVVTLKRRK
+1830 GAVVILKRK
-1840 KEN
+1840 KEEN

>member
-1 MKRKCVKLMKSVLAA
+1 MKRKCVKLMKSLLTT
-16 ALAAAVVL
+16 ALAAAMVV
-24 TPDMASLAV
+24 TSNVVPFSAGPASVQA
-33 NAEEAQT
+33 AEDSA
-40 AEAADAGTGYD
+40 YD
-51 DVVNAAHSAWTNYDW
+51 DVVNAAHAAWSNYEW
-66 RVVNGSAGLTKG
+66 RVVNGSEGLTKG
-78 EIVSEG
+78 EIISEG

-91 ATSTAG
+91 ATSSAG
-97 NAMSN
+97 NSMSN

-107 STQAG
+107 STQAA
-112 DKIRNGSIRATL
+112 DKIRNGSIKATL

-129 SDVSRMGLLFRCTEQ
+129 SDISRMGLLFRCTAQ

-149 LAYDPNQGWYLQRKA
+149 FAYDPSQGWYLQRKA
-164 GNSSKKLLSSG
+164 GNSNKKLLGSG
-175 VKTMAEPGEEITAE
+175 VKIMAEPGEEITAE

-197 NAWITYKGETTQ
+197 NAWITYNGERTQ
-209 IFTNENTVATAGGS
+209 VFENESTVATAGGS

-261 EYDWESDTW
+261 VYDWESDTW
-270 VPFDGNSTVSVV
+270 APFDQNSTVSVV
-282 ERDAKNYY
+282 ERDSKNYY
-290 EIQVDTNQSVP
+290 EIQVDSNQSVP

-331 LGTANGKSSNFAIVY
+331 LGTANGSSSNFAIVY
-346 RWTDINNCAW
+346 RWTDISNCAW

-378 TAGDKTPAPAVGET
+378 TTGDKIPAPTVGET
-392 THVTVQFDGTDVVV
+392 AHVTVQFDGTDVVV

-456 SYDVDAGEDEIGID
+456 VYDVDAGEDEIGID
-470 PATISSDVMDVVIDR
+470 PATISSDVMDVVIDK

-495 KDNSG
+495 KDNG
-500 TMWAQARGINTLK
+500 DTMWAQARGINTLE

-526 QCEVSEDSAVYTIP
+526 QCEVSADSAVYTIP

-561 RFDVNSIET
+561 SFDVNSIET
-570 TAGTFSTLEI
+570 ASGTFSTLEI
-580 PGLLLASITNQ
+580 PGMLLASVTNQ
-591 DGGAQLA
+591 DNSAQLA

-603 GNTTQKG
+603 GSTTKKG
-610 DYFVDIDRSFTQTSS
+610 DYFVDIDRSFTQTSG

-677 LRSSVWTLENEGV
+677 LRSSVWTLENQGV
-690 KSDLPSM
+690 KSDLPSV
-697 SVIITKDA
+697 SVIIARDE
-705 NDNGKVDWQDGAI
+705 NGNGEVDWQDGAI

-727 EGWESVKD
+727 EGWETVKD

-740 IVENFASQAAHPFL
+740 IVENFAGQAAHPFL
-754 ETADGIKRVDL
+754 ETVDGIKRVDL

-801 EDLNELLQIAHDYGT
+801 EDLNELLQIAHEYGT
-816 EIGIHINASEG
+816 EVGIHINASEG

-833 FSEDLMRIGSFGWN
+833 FSEELMRIGSFGWN

-888 DVWSADTWQ
+888 DVWAADTWQ

-935 GGSSSKGI
+935 GGSGSKGI

-991 FNTFVTVTFNDNVPT
+991 FDTFVTVTFNDNVPT

-1092 GNTLA
+1092 GSALA
-1097 DDEQKLYHWNRSG
+1097 DDAQKLYHWNRSG
-1110 GETTWELPD
+1110 GETTWELPA
-1119 EWSDASTVKVYK
+1119 EWSDVATVKVYK
-1131 LTDTGRTEEQEIEV
+1131 LTDTGRTEEQEIEAA
-1145 VDGSIT
+1145 DGSIT
-1151 LSAEAAVPYVVYK
+1151 LDAEAAVTYVIYK

-1171 FEEMNWGEGT
+1171 FEEMDWGEGT
-1181 GLVDPNFTSQTFDA
+1181 GLVDPNFTSQTFEA

-1209 KKSDNNNPVLQVADN
+1209 KKSDNNNPVFQVADN
-1224 AEEVSVSQPITGLEG
+1224 AEEVSISQPITGLES
-1239 GKTYMAYTAVDN
+1239 GKTYMAYTGVDN

-1262 TEDGTESNY
+1262 TADGTESNY
-1271 TARSVVKTYIGVN
+1271 ATRSVVKTYVGVN

-1290 ANSYM
+1290 TNSYM
-1295 QNMPVIFTVPAD
+1295 QNMPVIFTVPED

-1335 ESEVDKWTDENVFE
+1335 ESEVGKWTDENVFE

-1395 DDVIEGD
+1395 DDVIDGD

-1457 KANGKNDSSI
+1457 KANGKNDSSL

-1498 YSNEE
+1498 YSNED
-1503 VSVTEASAGSKPWKM
+1503 VSVTESSAGSKPWKM

-1530 ENNKEIEEPE
+1530 VNNKETEEPE
-1540 EPAGDISTAVLKYA
+1540 EPAGEISTAILEYA
-1554 VELAEKVDMSG
+1554 IGLAEG
-1565 AMDAVKENFD
+1565 ASTDGVVDAVKENFD
-1575 QALQTAK
+1575 NALQNAK
-1582 DVLAKAESDDG
+1582 DVLARVQEGDA
-1593 SVTQSEIDSAWQN
+1593 SVTQNEVDAAWSS

-1612 YGEFKPG
+1612 YLEFKKG

-1627 IALAEEMS
+1627 IALADEMNS
-1635 GRLDKYL
+1635 NLDVYL
-1642 EEGKDE
+1642 DAGKDA
-1648 FLSAL
+1648 FTAAL
-1653 ERAKEVYADGNA
+1653 AEAKDVYADGNA
-1665 FQEDVESAWQDL
+1665 MEDDVDTAWRNL
-1677 IDAMADLRLKPDKD
+1677 MDAMAELRLRPDKD

-1696 IAQAEGLNEADYEA
+1696 INQAEGLNEADYEA
-1710 QSFAVMRTALA
+1710 ESFAAVSSALEE
-1721 AAKDVFDK
+1721 AKDVFAN
-1729 EDATQEEIDA
+1729 ENATQEEVDE
-1739 SAAALK
+1739 SSAALK
-1745 DAIAQLTTTGSGEE
+1745 SALAKLTPVSTGED
-1759 PGTGTGDSGTS
+1759 DS
-1770 GTGTGSAAQNQGQ
+1770 QNQ
-1783 TAGTADK
+1783 AGGSSDK
-1790 SDDSSSAGKTA
+1790 YNNSSSAGNTSA
-1801 SAKGSAVKTGDTAN
+1801 SNSSAVKTGDTAN

-1820 AAAAAAVLAA
+1820 AAAVLAA
-1830 GAVVTLKRRK
+1830 GAVVILKRK
-1840 KEN
+1840 KEEN

>member
-1 MKRKCVKLMKSVLAA
+1 MKRKCVKLMKSLLTT
-16 ALAAAVVL
+16 ALAAAMVV
-24 TPDMASLAV
+24 TSNVVPFSAGPASVQA
-33 NAEEAQT
+33 AEDSA
-40 AEAADAGTGYD
+40 YD
-51 DVVNAAHSAWTNYDW
+51 DVVNAAHAAWSNYEW
-66 RVVNGSAGLTKG
+66 RVVNGSEGLTKG
-78 EIVSEG
+78 EIISEG

-91 ATSTAG
+91 ATSSAG
-97 NAMSN
+97 NSMSN

-107 STQAG
+107 STQAA
-112 DKIRNGSIRATL
+112 DKIRNGSIKATL

-129 SDVSRMGLLFRCTEQ
+129 SDISRMGLLFRCTAQ

-149 LAYDPNQGWYLQRKA
+149 FAYDPSQGWYLQRKA
-164 GNSSKKLLSSG
+164 GNSNKKLLGSG
-175 VKTMAEPGEEITAE
+175 VKIMAEPGEEITAE

-197 NAWITYKGETTQ
+197 NAWITYNGERTQ
-209 IFTNENTVATAGGS
+209 VFENESTVATAGGS

-261 EYDWESDTW
+261 VYDWESDTW
-270 VPFDGNSTVSVV
+270 APFDQNSTVSVV
-282 ERDAKNYY
+282 ERDSKNYY
-290 EIQVDTNQSVP
+290 EIQVDSNQSVP

-331 LGTANGKSSNFAIVY
+331 LGTANGSSSNFAIVY

-378 TAGDKTPAPAVGET
+378 TTGDKIPAPTVGET
-392 THVTVQFDGTDVVV
+392 AHVTVQFDGTDVVV

-456 SYDVDAGEDEIGID
+456 VYDVDAGEDEIGID
-470 PATISSDVMDVVIDR
+470 PATISSDVMDVVIDK

-495 KDNSG
+495 KDNG
-500 TMWAQARGINTLK
+500 DTMWAQARGINTLE

-526 QCEVSEDSAVYTIP
+526 QCEVSADSAVYTIP

-561 RFDVNSIET
+561 SFDVNSIET
-570 TAGTFSTLEI
+570 ASGTFSTLEI
-580 PGLLLASITNQ
+580 PGMLLASITNQ
-591 DGGAQLA
+591 DNSAQLA

-603 GNTTQKG
+603 GSTTKKG
-610 DYFVDIDRSFTQTSS
+610 DYFVDIDRSFTQTSG

-677 LRSSVWTLENEGV
+677 LRSSVWTLENQGV
-690 KSDLPSM
+690 KSDLPSV
-697 SVIITKDA
+697 SVIIARDE
-705 NDNGKVDWQDGAI
+705 NGNGEVDWQDGAI

-727 EGWESVKD
+727 EGWETVKD

-740 IVENFASQAAHPFL
+740 IVENFAGQAAHPFL
-754 ETADGIKRVDL
+754 ETVDGIKRVDL

-801 EDLNELLQIAHDYGT
+801 EDLNELLQIAHEYGT
-816 EIGIHINASEG
+816 EVGIHINASEG

-833 FSEDLMRIGSFGWN
+833 FSEELMRIGSFGWN

-888 DVWSADTWQ
+888 DVWAADTWQ

-935 GGSSSKGI
+935 GGSGSKGI

-991 FNTFVTVTFNDNVPT
+991 FDTFVTVTFNDNVPT

-1092 GNTLA
+1092 GSALA
-1097 DDEQKLYHWNRSG
+1097 DDDQKLYHWNRSG
-1110 GETTWELPD
+1110 GETTWELPA
-1119 EWSDASTVKVYK
+1119 EWSDVATVKVYK
-1131 LTDTGRTEEQEIEV
+1131 LTDTGRTEEQEIEAA
-1145 VDGSIT
+1145 DGSIT
-1151 LSAEAAVPYVVYK
+1151 LDAEAAVTYVIYK

-1171 FEEMNWGEGT
+1171 FEEMDWGEGT
-1181 GLVDPNFTSQTFDA
+1181 GLVDPNFTSQTFEA

-1209 KKSDNNNPVLQVADN
+1209 KKSDNNNPVFQVADN
-1224 AEEVSVSQPITGLEG
+1224 AEEVSISQPITGLES
-1239 GKTYMAYTAVDN
+1239 GKTYMAYTGVDN

-1262 TEDGTESNY
+1262 TADGTESNY
-1271 TARSVVKTYIGVN
+1271 ATRSVVKTYVGVN

-1290 ANSYM
+1290 TNSYM
-1295 QNMPVIFTVPAD
+1295 QNMPVIFTVPED

-1335 ESEVDKWTDENVFE
+1335 ESEVGKWTDENVFE

-1395 DDVIEGD
+1395 DDVIDGD

-1457 KANGKNDSSI
+1457 KANGKNDSSL

-1498 YSNEE
+1498 YSNED
-1503 VSVTEASAGSKPWKM
+1503 VSVTESSAGSKPWKM

-1530 ENNKEIEEPE
+1530 VNNKETEEPE
-1540 EPAGDISTAVLKYA
+1540 EPAGEISTAILEYA
-1554 VELAEKVDMSG
+1554 IGLAEG
-1565 AMDAVKENFD
+1565 ASTDGVVDAVKENFD
-1575 QALQTAK
+1575 NALQNAK
-1582 DVLAKAESDDG
+1582 DVLARVQEGDA
-1593 SVTQSEIDSAWQN
+1593 SVTQNEVDAAWSS

-1612 YGEFKPG
+1612 YLEFKKG

-1627 IALAEEMS
+1627 IALADEMNS
-1635 GRLDKYL
+1635 NLDAYL
-1642 EEGKDE
+1642 DAGKDA
-1648 FLSAL
+1648 FTAAL
-1653 ERAKEVYADGNA
+1653 AEAKDVYADGNA
-1665 FQEDVESAWQDL
+1665 MEDDVDTAWRNL
-1677 IDAMADLRLKPDKD
+1677 MDAMAELRLRPDKD

-1696 IAQAEGLNEADYEA
+1696 INQAEGLNEADYEA
-1710 QSFAVMRTALA
+1710 ESFAAVSSALEE
-1721 AAKDVFDK
+1721 AKDVFAN
-1729 EDATQEEIDA
+1729 ENATQEEVDE
-1739 SAAALK
+1739 SSAALK
-1745 DAIAQLTTTGSGEE
+1745 SALAKLTPVSTGED
-1759 PGTGTGDSGTS
+1759 DS
-1770 GTGTGSAAQNQGQ
+1770 QNQ
-1783 TAGTADK
+1783 AGGSSDK
-1790 SDDSSSAGKTA
+1790 NNNSSSAGNTSA
-1801 SAKGSAVKTGDTAN
+1801 SNSSAVKTGDTAN

-1820 AAAAAAVLAA
+1820 AAAVLAA
-1830 GAVVTLKRRK
+1830 GAVVILKRK
-1840 KEN
+1840 KEEN

>member
-1 MKRKCVKLMKSVLAA
+1 MKRKCVKLMKSLLTT
-16 ALAAAVVL
+16 ALAAAMVV
-24 TPDMASLAV
+24 TSNVVPFSAGPASVQA
-33 NAEEAQT
+33 AEDSA
-40 AEAADAGTGYD
+40 YD
-51 DVVNAAHSAWTNYDW
+51 DVVNAAHAAWSNYEW
-66 RVVNGSAGLTKG
+66 RVVNGSEGLTKG
-78 EIVSEG
+78 EIISEG

-91 ATSTAG
+91 ATSSAG
-97 NAMSN
+97 NSMSN

-107 STQAG
+107 STQAA
-112 DKIRNGSIRATL
+112 DKIRNGSIKATL

-129 SDVSRMGLLFRCTEQ
+129 SDISRMGLLFRCTAQ

-149 LAYDPNQGWYLQRKA
+149 FAYDPSQGWYLQRKA
-164 GNSSKKLLSSG
+164 GNSNKKLLGSG
-175 VKTMAEPGEEITAE
+175 VKIMAEPGEEITAE

-197 NAWITYKGETTQ
+197 NAWITYNGERTQ
-209 IFTNENTVATAGGS
+209 VFENESTVATAGGS

-261 EYDWESDTW
+261 VYDWESDTW
-270 VPFDGNSTVSVV
+270 APFDQNSTVSVV
-282 ERDAKNYY
+282 ERDSKNYY
-290 EIQVDTNQSVP
+290 EIQVDSNQSVP

-331 LGTANGKSSNFAIVY
+331 LGTANGSSSNFAIVY

-378 TAGDKTPAPAVGET
+378 TTGDKIPAPTVGET
-392 THVTVQFDGTDVVV
+392 AHVTVQFDGTDVVV

-456 SYDVDAGEDEIGID
+456 VYDVDAGEDEIGID
-470 PATISSDVMDVVIDR
+470 PATISSDVMDVVIDK

-495 KDNSG
+495 KDNG
-500 TMWAQARGINTLK
+500 DTMWAQARGINTLE

-526 QCEVSEDSAVYTIP
+526 QCEVSADSAVYTIP

-561 RFDVNSIET
+561 SFDVNSIET
-570 TAGTFSTLEI
+570 ASGTFSTLEI
-580 PGLLLASITNQ
+580 PGMLLASVTNQ
-591 DGGAQLA
+591 DNSAQLA

-603 GNTTQKG
+603 GSTTKKG
-610 DYFVDIDRSFTQTSS
+610 DYFVDIDRSFTQTSG

-677 LRSSVWTLENEGV
+677 LRSSVWTLENQGV
-690 KSDLPSM
+690 KSDLPSV
-697 SVIITKDA
+697 SVIIARDE
-705 NDNGKVDWQDGAI
+705 NGNGEVDWQDGAI

-727 EGWESVKD
+727 EGWETVKD

-740 IVENFASQAAHPFL
+740 IVENFAGQAAHPFL
-754 ETADGIKRVDL
+754 ETVDGIKRVDL

-801 EDLNELLQIAHDYGT
+801 EDLNELLQIAHEYGT
-816 EIGIHINASEG
+816 EVGIHINASEG

-833 FSEDLMRIGSFGWN
+833 FSEELMRIGSFGWN

-888 DVWSADTWQ
+888 DVWAADTWQ

-935 GGSSSKGI
+935 GGSGSKGI

-991 FNTFVTVTFNDNVPT
+991 FDTFVTVTFNDNVPT

-1092 GNTLA
+1092 GSALA
-1097 DDEQKLYHWNRSG
+1097 DDDQKLYHWNRSG
-1110 GETTWELPD
+1110 GETTWELPA
-1119 EWSDASTVKVYK
+1119 EWSDVATVKVYK
-1131 LTDTGRTEEQEIEV
+1131 LTDTGRTEEQEIEAA
-1145 VDGSIT
+1145 DGSIT
-1151 LSAEAAVPYVVYK
+1151 LDAEAAVTYVIYK

-1171 FEEMNWGEGT
+1171 FEEMDWGEGT
-1181 GLVDPNFTSQTFDA
+1181 GLVDPNFTSQTFEA

-1209 KKSDNNNPVLQVADN
+1209 KKSDNNNPVFQVADN
-1224 AEEVSVSQPITGLEG
+1224 AEEVSISQPITGLES
-1239 GKTYMAYTAVDN
+1239 GKTYMAYTGVDN

-1262 TEDGTESNY
+1262 TADGTESNY
-1271 TARSVVKTYIGVN
+1271 ATRSVVKTYVGVN

-1290 ANSYM
+1290 TNSYM
-1295 QNMPVIFTVPAD
+1295 QNMPVIFTVPED

-1335 ESEVDKWTDENVFE
+1335 ESEVGKWTDENVFE

-1395 DDVIEGD
+1395 DDVIDGD

-1457 KANGKNDSSI
+1457 KANGKNDSSL

-1498 YSNEE
+1498 YSNED
-1503 VSVTEASAGSKPWKM
+1503 VSVTESSAGSKPWKM

-1530 ENNKEIEEPE
+1530 VNNKETEEPE
-1540 EPAGDISTAVLKYA
+1540 EPAGEISTAILEYA
-1554 VELAEKVDMSG
+1554 IGLAEG
-1565 AMDAVKENFD
+1565 ASTDGVVDAVKENFD
-1575 QALQTAK
+1575 NALQNAK
-1582 DVLAKAESDDG
+1582 DVLARVQEGDA
-1593 SVTQSEIDSAWQN
+1593 SVTQNEVDAAWSS

-1612 YGEFKPG
+1612 YLEFKKG

-1627 IALAEEMS
+1627 IALADEMNS
-1635 GRLDKYL
+1635 NLDAYL
-1642 EEGKDE
+1642 DAGKDA
-1648 FLSAL
+1648 FTAAL
-1653 ERAKEVYADGNA
+1653 AEAKDVYADGNA
-1665 FQEDVESAWQDL
+1665 MEDDVDTAWRNL
-1677 IDAMADLRLKPDKD
+1677 MDAMAELRLRPDKD

-1696 IAQAEGLNEADYEA
+1696 INQAEGLNEADYEA
-1710 QSFAVMRTALA
+1710 ESFAAVSSALEE
-1721 AAKDVFDK
+1721 AKDVFAN
-1729 EDATQEEIDA
+1729 ENATQEEVDE
-1739 SAAALK
+1739 SSAALK
-1745 DAIAQLTTTGSGEE
+1745 SALAKLTPVSTGED
-1759 PGTGTGDSGTS
+1759 DS
-1770 GTGTGSAAQNQGQ
+1770 QNQ
-1783 TAGTADK
+1783 AGGSSDK
-1790 SDDSSSAGKTA
+1790 NNNSSSAGNTSA
-1801 SAKGSAVKTGDTAN
+1801 SNSSAVKTGDTAN

-1820 AAAAAAVLAA
+1820 AAAVLAA
-1830 GAVVTLKRRK
+1830 GAVVILKRK
-1840 KEN
+1840 KEEN